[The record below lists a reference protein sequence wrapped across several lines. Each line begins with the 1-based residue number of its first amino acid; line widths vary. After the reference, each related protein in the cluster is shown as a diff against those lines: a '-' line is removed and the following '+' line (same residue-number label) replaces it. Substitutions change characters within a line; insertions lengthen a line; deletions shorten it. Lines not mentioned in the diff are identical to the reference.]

1 MAGGNLGDLSMT
13 LTLKTRI
20 EEESK
25 KLISALNKIDATG
38 KSAQEALNLITEAT
52 GAIGRTGVADI
63 SKLTEAMS
71 RMSAKAAELMK
82 KPNSSAK
89 EIRNTKAVGDQY
101 ERIVKIIERLNTI
114 SKGYAG
120 FADYKD
126 MARVEEMLQ
135 MRRHAKE
142 QEAKRDAELERQKQ
156 ERQRISSQ
164 MAQEAYRQEIAAAE
178 QKSRAFAQAIQK
190 QMEEQEKLRRAQVH
204 ASEDVIRQR
213 LRTSLQPEQHR
224 NPYIPYIGDTGQIRA
239 VQKAYGEAFDALGL
253 KYDKLQEKISN
264 FHGPKDDEWLLKT
277 KAQLAEVEGQMSR
290 LVAASERLSAT
301 TSAKLNTTYKPNTT
315 TPKEEAQARLQET
328 NALKNAILE
337 RMEAEKK
344 AAAEKKKAEEE
355 ALRQEKQRQAELEKS
370 SQKAKMLKDALNK
383 LWGERQAGK
392 SLGLD
397 TTAVDTKIRAMINA
411 LRTLGEYSDRLRNKG
426 EGWQGSLGSLNYNY
440 FATLAEGARRMAS
453 EQAKANSEKKQAIAL
468 EEKHRQE
475 IAATAA
481 RVRNDLVNAFEQAR
495 KSAGGVNSAV
505 QDLKSLFLQGGLIYG
520 AKQFADSI
528 IQAGG
533 VIDQQHIA
541 LRSILGDMQNADIM
555 FQQIKSLALESP
567 FTFSDLNK
575 DVKQLAAYG
584 VEYDDLYDT
593 TKRLADM
600 ASGLGVSFERI
611 ALAFGQV
618 RSRGWLDGKELRQIS
633 YAGIPLLN
641 KLSEYYTKKEGKN
654 VSTSDVKTRITGRG
668 VDFED
673 VKQVFWEMTD
683 AGGQFFNM
691 QSVMSD
697 TLLGKYNK
705 MKDAWEIMLS
715 DMANSETMSGR
726 FLKGTLELVAQLIQ
740 NIHTLGPA
748 IIAAFSGFAL
758 HKANMALGGG
768 VASGLLSAKG
778 KVAGDATRDAMQG
791 KRLSDIQKSI
801 LSTKNKIVNSDL
813 RLLQVNGAL
822 TKTDL
827 RRLYVTGQINGSMY
841 RQQMMVNG
849 LANGLTKAQVRAM
862 LLNNEM
868 RWAASGS
875 MWGAFASR
883 GIAAFSILGASL
895 KSLGTSFLTMVGG
908 WPGLI
913 VTGITVGLTY
923 LWSANEELKQQ
934 IKQSADEL
942 KDRYK
947 SIFEFLKNNPINEII
962 NKKDDKALLSAI
974 DEYKEKLKE
983 LNPNGFESLVMKAD
997 EKKSHEE
1004 RLRYLREQIEL
1015 EEKANTIAQTN
1026 IQSGDNFEN
1035 IKKMFEQN
1043 KEYLQSIYSSKTA
1056 MEHSLNAAD
1065 KRTNTN
1071 AYLSGMEHFKEEVS
1085 ELALEFRKIFLD
1097 IGTNPESQRAA
1108 QQMFDNM
1115 LAHVEIPKEQADFM
1129 RASWLKALG
1138 LGDDWLRGQV
1148 RSEMTNL
1155 IERESSVL
1163 ADKIR
1168 SGQKLNEAEQNK
1180 VKELMQEARERLSVD
1195 YPYFESDLQRMLN
1208 NSRFTAV
1215 IDLIYRENGKPDP
1228 VTQQTNDNF
1237 YHSGMDLRRNAPD
1250 LVAFKNKWQ
1259 KTGSGSVYGINNAAH
1274 QDIDSAYN
1282 ELAAVNKA
1290 YKKGKATK
1298 KQVET
1303 AKQNVRDLT
1312 ELLYSMTGD
1321 FYTGQAKKSNK
1332 IPKQNSDKEDKELK
1346 TLKERV
1352 SLYKTYY
1359 SELQKYRKLYGAD
1372 ADKEL
1377 MKDNNFAPIAKYGLK
1392 DRSDYGSSIRQLVG
1406 SISKTTEDRKTFVE
1420 QSIAD
1425 ISRKDREE
1433 EQKRI
1438 EDVNSEL
1445 SRKLDLLSEE
1455 YDLYRQLYDLTG
1467 DSQGSMQIAFQG
1479 KTVQS
1484 QSLLQSLMKQIQG
1497 ELDKS
1502 HPGKNAADVTSLS
1515 DEVFNKDFGEKS
1527 ETLSVLVQRYKK
1539 ENDKVRLDTIKTMT
1553 ELIKNNRTI
1562 EQQIADLD
1570 REHESNQTKIW
1581 ESNTTPE
1588 MKKRASEGEDKEW
1601 QDKRAKL
1608 EFEQFKNNSDW
1619 VTIFDDLDRVSSN
1632 TIDTMCTAIEKFSKK
1647 AGLSVE
1653 VVKQLRDALDKLRNE
1668 QLDRNPFSVMFSTI
1682 GQGNAIGDF
1691 LKRSLPDKKGKY
1703 LVSSEAGK
1711 RMGIEEGQY
1720 TKGELES
1727 AQQGKYDDFG
1737 KTLQGVANKF
1747 KALETIMSPVIDL
1760 FAAYGKEDT
1769 VLGGVLKGGSD
1780 ALGAA
1785 ANTASSISALGEM
1798 NGLGFLKDAGPY
1810 GAAASAAISIISS
1823 FAAAHDAALEREIEA
1838 SKQRQ
1843 KEMENLSKNLQH
1855 AIETALGGVYSYTMD
1870 NKTISKFNKVLETFQ
1885 KENTRFNFKTQ
1896 EWEKTSKN
1904 KSKYSEETARQVEKS
1919 LGDKNSNFD
1928 AQLASLMVQ
1937 RDEIQ
1942 KQRDSENK
1950 KKKKDK
1956 NAISDY
1962 DMQIEEANQQ
1972 ISEFAQEWAK
1982 TIYGIDLKDWASQLT
1997 DAIVE
2002 AWQKGEDAVDAYED
2016 KVKELMNGLTKNI
2029 LSQKIMEVALKP
2041 TLDNLEGKLKANGG
2055 KLQAEDVLSI
2065 TDDLIA
2071 AEGNAI
2077 DSIVAILDS
2086 LKEKGLDLSEN
2097 GSLSTSNTIKG
2108 VTEEIADLLASY
2120 INAIRLD
2127 VSVNRA
2133 NLTIIT
2139 EAVKL
2144 LPNINVIAQSQLTQL
2159 NTLVSLAQSRNDKLD
2174 QMYDWM
2180 RSTTNGT
2187 RKLYIA

>member
-1 MAGGNLGDLSMT
+1 MT
-13 LTLKTRI
+13 LTLKTRM

-25 KLISALNKIDATG
+25 KLINALNKIDVTG
-38 KSAQEALNLITEAT
+38 KRAQDALNLITEAT
-52 GAIGRTGVADI
+52 STLSSKGVADI
-63 SKLTEAMS
+63 KKLQDAIAQYQAFAARAEGLGVDSKTVNNITAI
-71 RMSAKAAELMK
+71 AE
-82 KPNSSAK
+82 
-89 EIRNTKAVGDQY
+89 QY
-101 ERIVKIIERLNTI
+101 GKVLQILQRINATG
-114 SKGYAG
+114 KGHAG
-120 FADYKD
+120 FSDYQD
-126 MARVEEMLQ
+126 MQRVEELLQ
-135 MRRHAKE
+135 QRRHAQE
-142 QEAKRDAELERQKQ
+142 QQAKREEELEKQKQ
-156 ERQRISSQ
+156 ERQKISAQ

-178 QKSRAFAQAIQK
+178 QKSRAFAQALQK
-190 QMEEQEKLRRAQVH
+190 QMEAEEKLRRSRVGGTEFDRRRAVRASL
-204 ASEDVIRQR
+204 ASEPTRYYVPFAGNMD
-213 LRTSLQPEQHR
+213 
-224 NPYIPYIGDTGQIRA
+224 QINE
-239 VQKAYGEAFDALGL
+239 VQKAYGKAFDALGER
-253 KYDKLQEKISN
+253 YDRLQQKISS
-264 FHGPKDDEWLLKT
+264 FHGPKDDEWLVKT
-277 KAQLAEVEGQMSR
+277 KAQLAEVESQMQR
-290 LVAASERLSAT
+290 LVAASERLSMQTAARLDATYKPIAT
-301 TSAKLNTTYKPNTT
+301 TSQEQT
-315 TPKEEAQARLQET
+315 QRRLQET
-328 NALKNAILE
+328 NALKNAIIE
-337 RMEAEKK
+337 RMEAEKRE
-344 AAAEKKKAEEE
+344 AAEAAKN
-355 ALRQEKQRQAELEKS
+355 EKQRQAELDKS
-370 SQKAKMLKDALNK
+370 QQKIKALKDALNR

-392 SLGLD
+392 SLRLD
-397 TTAVDTKIRAMINA
+397 TSEADAKIRSMISA
-411 LRTLGEYSDRLRNKG
+411 LRTLREYSNMLGNKG
-426 EGWQGSLGSLNYNY
+426 VGWQSSLGSLNYNY
-440 FATLAEGARRMAS
+440 FGTLAEGAKRLSS
-453 EQAKANSEKKQAIAL
+453 EQAKANSEKRQAIAL
-468 EEKHRQE
+468 EERHRQE
-475 IAATAA
+475 VAATAA
-481 RVRNDLVNAFEQAR
+481 RVRSDLVSAFEQAR
-495 KSAGGVNSAV
+495 KSAGGISSAV

-520 AKQFADSI
+520 VKQFVDSI

-584 VEYDDLYDT
+584 VEYEDLYDT

-715 DMANSETMSGR
+715 DMASSETISGK
-726 FLKGTLELVAQLIQ
+726 FLKGTLELIAKLIQ
-740 NIHTLGPA
+740 NLHTLGPA
-748 IIAAFSGFAL
+748 FIAAFSGFAL

-768 VASGLLSAKG
+768 VAAGLLSAKG
-778 KVAGDATRDAMQG
+778 KVAGDVTKEALQG

-801 LSTKNKIVNSDL
+801 LSTKNRITNSDL

-827 RRLYVTGQINGSMY
+827 RRLYVTGKINGNMY
-841 RQQMMVNG
+841 RQQIMVNG

-868 RWAASGS
+868 RLAASGS

-883 GIAAFSILGASL
+883 GIAAFSVLGAGIKSLGAS
-895 KSLGTSFLTMVGG
+895 FMAMIGG

-913 VTGITVGLTY
+913 ITGISVGLTY

-934 IKQSADEL
+934 MKQSADEL

-947 SIFEFLKNNPINEII
+947 SIVEFLQNNPINEVI

-997 EKKSHEE
+997 EKKSHED

-1015 EEKANTIAQTN
+1015 EEKANTIAQN
-1026 IQSGDNFEN
+1026 KIQSGDNFEN
-1035 IKKMFEQN
+1035 IKKMFEQD

-1071 AYLSGMEHFKEEVS
+1071 AYLSGMEHFKEEA
-1085 ELALEFRKIFLD
+1085 EKLALEFRKIFLD

-1115 LAHVEIPKEQADFM
+1115 LAQVEIPKEQADFM

-1148 RSEMTNL
+1148 RSELQNL

-1168 SGQKLNEAEQNK
+1168 SGQKLNEAEQSK
-1180 VKELMQEARERLSVD
+1180 VKELMQEARQRLSVD

-1215 IDLIYRENGKPDP
+1215 INLVYSNQGKPDP

-1237 YHSGMDLRRNAPD
+1237 YQSGMGLRVNAAD
-1250 LVAFKNKWQ
+1250 LVAYKNKWQ
-1259 KTGSGSVYGINNAAH
+1259 KAGQGSVYSINNAAH
-1274 QDIDSAYN
+1274 QDIDSALN
-1282 ELAAVNKA
+1282 ELLAVNTA
-1290 YKKGKATK
+1290 YKNGKETK
-1298 KQVET
+1298 KEVEK

-1312 ELLYSMTGD
+1312 ELLYSLTGD

-1332 IPKQNSDKEDKELK
+1332 TPKDRGNKDDKELK
-1346 TLKERV
+1346 ALRDKV

-1359 SELQKYRKLYGAD
+1359 TELQKYRKLYGAD

-1377 MKDNNFAPIAKYGLK
+1377 MKDKNFAPIKGYGLK
-1392 DRSDYGSSIRQLVG
+1392 DRSDYGGSIRQLVG
-1406 SISKTTEDRKTFVE
+1406 RLSRNTEERKSFVE
-1420 QSIAD
+1420 QSIAG
-1425 ISRKDREE
+1425 ISSKEREE

-1455 YDLYRQLYDLTG
+1455 YDLYKQLYDLTG
-1467 DSQGSMQIAFQG
+1467 DSQGAMQVAFQG
-1479 KTVQS
+1479 NTVQS
-1484 QSLLQSLMKQIQG
+1484 QSLLESLMKQIQD

-1502 HPGKNAADVTSLS
+1502 HPGTKAADVTALS
-1515 DEVFNKDFGEKS
+1515 DNEFNKLFGEKS
-1527 ETLSVLVQRYKK
+1527 EALSVLVQRYKK
-1539 ENDKVRLDTIKTMT
+1539 ESDKVRLDTIKNMV

-1581 ESNTTPE
+1581 GSSTTIE
-1588 MKKRASEGEDKEW
+1588 MKKRASEGENKEW

-1608 EFEQFKNNSDW
+1608 EFEQFKNNTDW

-1632 TIDTMCTAIEKFSKK
+1632 TIDTMCTEIEKFSKK

-1668 QLDRNPFSVMFSTI
+1668 QIDRSPFGVMFNTI

-1691 LKRSLPDKKGKY
+1691 LKRSEPGKDGKY
-1703 LVSSEAGK
+1703 IVSAEAGK
-1711 RMGIEEGQY
+1711 RMGMQEGKY
-1720 TKGELES
+1720 TKGELENE
-1727 AQQGKYDDFG
+1727 QQGKYADFS
-1737 KTLQGVANKF
+1737 KSLQSVANKF
-1747 KALETIMSPVIDL
+1747 KALESIMSPVVDL
-1760 FAAYGKEDT
+1760 FAALGKENT
-1769 VLGGVLKGGSD
+1769 VVGGIIQGGSD
-1780 ALGAA
+1780 ALSAAGSTAGAL
-1785 ANTASSISALGEM
+1785 NNLG
-1798 NGLGFLKDAGPY
+1798 LKKAGPY
-1810 GAAASAAISIISS
+1810 GAAATAAISIISS

-1843 KEMENLSKNLQH
+1843 KEMENLTKNLQH
-1855 AIETALGGVYSYTMD
+1855 AIEIALGGVYSYTMND
-1870 NKTISKFNKVLETFQ
+1870 KTRNKLTEVLETFR
-1885 KENTRFNFKTQ
+1885 KENTKFNFQTQ
-1896 EWEKTSKN
+1896 KWEKTNKN
-1904 KSKYSEETARQVEKS
+1904 KSRYSEQTAEQVEKS
-1919 LGDKNSNFD
+1919 LQNKDSNFD
-1928 AQLASLMVQ
+1928 AQLASLMIQ
-1937 RDEIQ
+1937 RDELQ

-1962 DMQIEEANQQ
+1962 DAQIEEANQQ
-1972 ISEFAQEWAK
+1972 ISEFAQAWAK
-1982 TIYGIDLKDWASQLT
+1982 TIYSIDLKDWASQLT

-2016 KVKELMNGLTKNI
+2016 KVKELMNSLTKNI
-2029 LSQKIMEVALKP
+2029 LSQKILEVALKP
-2041 TLDNLEGKLKANGG
+2041 TLVNLENKLKANGG
-2055 KLQAEDVLSI
+2055 KLEAEDVLSI
-2065 TDDLIA
+2065 TDSLID

-2077 DSIVAILDS
+2077 DSIVSILDS

-2108 VTEEIADLLASY
+2108 VTEETADLLASY

-2133 NLTIIT
+2133 NLAIVV

-2144 LPNINVIAQSQLTQL
+2144 LPNLNVIAQSQLTQL
-2159 NTLVSLAQSRNDKLD
+2159 NTLVSLSQARNDKLD

>member
-13 LTLKTRI
+13 LTLKTRM

-25 KLISALNKIDATG
+25 KLINALNKIDVTG
-38 KSAQEALNLITEAT
+38 KRAQDALNLITEAT
-52 GAIGRTGVADI
+52 STLSSKGVADI
-63 SKLTEAMS
+63 KKLQDAIAQYQAFAARAEGLGVDSKTVNNITAI
-71 RMSAKAAELMK
+71 AE
-82 KPNSSAK
+82 
-89 EIRNTKAVGDQY
+89 QY
-101 ERIVKIIERLNTI
+101 GKVLQILQRINATG
-114 SKGYAG
+114 KGHAG
-120 FADYKD
+120 FSDYQD
-126 MARVEEMLQ
+126 MQRVEELLQ
-135 MRRHAKE
+135 QRRHAQE
-142 QEAKRDAELERQKQ
+142 QQAKREEELEKQKQ
-156 ERQRISSQ
+156 ERQKISAQ

-178 QKSRAFAQAIQK
+178 QKSRAFAQALQK
-190 QMEEQEKLRRAQVH
+190 QMEAEEKLRRSRVGGTEFDRRRAVRASL
-204 ASEDVIRQR
+204 ASEPTRYYVPFAGNM
-213 LRTSLQPEQHR
+213 S
-224 NPYIPYIGDTGQIRA
+224 QINE
-239 VQKAYGEAFDALGL
+239 VQKAYGKAFDALGER
-253 KYDKLQEKISN
+253 YDLLQQKISS
-264 FHGPKDDEWLLKT
+264 FHGPKDDEWLVKT
-277 KAQLAEVEGQMSR
+277 KAQLAEVESQMQR
-290 LVAASERLSAT
+290 LVAASERLSMQTAARLDATYKPIAT
-301 TSAKLNTTYKPNTT
+301 TSQEQT
-315 TPKEEAQARLQET
+315 QRRLQET

-337 RMEAEKK
+337 RMEAEKRE
-344 AAAEKKKAEEE
+344 AAEAAKN
-355 ALRQEKQRQAELEKS
+355 EKQRQAELDKS
-370 SQKAKMLKDALNK
+370 QQKIKALKDALNR

-392 SLGLD
+392 ALGLD
-397 TTAVDTKIRAMINA
+397 TSEADAKIRSMISA
-411 LRTLGEYSDRLRNKG
+411 LRTLREYSNMLGSKG
-426 EGWQGSLGSLNYNY
+426 VGWQSSLGSLNYNY
-440 FATLAEGARRMAS
+440 FGTLAEGAKRLSS
-453 EQAKANSEKKQAIAL
+453 EQAKANSEKRQAIAL
-468 EEKHRQE
+468 EERHRQE
-475 IAATAA
+475 VAATAA
-481 RVRNDLVNAFEQAR
+481 RVRSDLVSAFEQAR
-495 KSAGGVNSAV
+495 KSAGGISSAV

-520 AKQFADSI
+520 AKQFVDSI

-533 VIDQQHIA
+533 LIDQQHIA

-633 YAGIPLLN
+633 YAGIPLFN

-715 DMANSETMSGR
+715 DMASSETMSGK
-726 FLKGTLELVAQLIQ
+726 FLKGTLELIAKLIQ

-768 VASGLLSAKG
+768 VAAGLLSAKG
-778 KVAGDATRDAMQG
+778 KVAGDVTKEALQG

-801 LSTKNKIVNSDL
+801 LSTKNRITNSDL

-827 RRLYVTGQINGSMY
+827 RRLYVTGKINGNMY
-841 RQQMMVNG
+841 RQQIMVNG

-868 RWAASGS
+868 RLAASGS

-883 GIAAFSILGASL
+883 GIAAFSVLGAGIKSLGAS
-895 KSLGTSFLTMVGG
+895 FMAMIGG

-913 VTGITVGLTY
+913 ITGLSVGLTY

-934 IKQSADEL
+934 MKQSADEL

-947 SIFEFLKNNPINEII
+947 SIVEFLQNNPINEVI

-1015 EEKANTIAQTN
+1015 EEKANTIAQN
-1026 IQSGDNFEN
+1026 KIQSGDNFEN
-1035 IKKMFEQN
+1035 IKKMFEQD

-1071 AYLSGMEHFKEEVS
+1071 AYLSGMEHFKEEA
-1085 ELALEFRKIFLD
+1085 EKLALEFRKIFLD

-1115 LAHVEIPKEQADFM
+1115 LAQVEIPKDQADFM

-1148 RSEMTNL
+1148 RSELQNL

-1168 SGQKLNEAEQNK
+1168 SGQKLNEAEQSK
-1180 VKELMQEARERLSVD
+1180 VKELMQEARQRLSVD

-1215 IDLIYRENGKPDP
+1215 INLVYSNQGKPDP

-1237 YHSGMDLRRNAPD
+1237 YQSGMGLRVNAAD
-1250 LVAFKNKWQ
+1250 LVASKNKWQ
-1259 KTGSGSVYGINNAAH
+1259 KAGQGSVYSINNAAH

-1282 ELAAVNKA
+1282 ELAAINKA
-1290 YKKGKATK
+1290 YNKGKATK
-1298 KQVET
+1298 KQVEK

-1312 ELLYSMTGD
+1312 ELLYSLTGD

-1332 IPKQNSDKEDKELK
+1332 TPKDRGNKDDKELK
-1346 TLKERV
+1346 ALRDKV

-1359 SELQKYRKLYGAD
+1359 TELQKYRKLYGAD

-1377 MKDNNFAPIAKYGLK
+1377 MKDKNFAPIKGYGLK
-1392 DRSDYGSSIRQLVG
+1392 DRSDYGGSIRQLVG
-1406 SISKTTEDRKTFVE
+1406 RLSRNTEERKSFVE
-1420 QSIAD
+1420 QSIAE
-1425 ISRKDREE
+1425 ISSKEREE

-1455 YDLYRQLYDLTG
+1455 YDLYKQLYDLTG
-1467 DSQGSMQIAFQG
+1467 DSQGAMQVAFQEN
-1479 KTVQS
+1479 TVQS
-1484 QSLLQSLMKQIQG
+1484 QSLMESLMKQIQD

-1515 DEVFNKDFGEKS
+1515 DNEFNKLFGEKS

-1539 ENDKVRLDTIKTMT
+1539 ESDKVRLDTIKNMV

-1581 ESNTTPE
+1581 GSSTTTE
-1588 MKKRASEGEDKEW
+1588 MKKRASEGENKEW

-1608 EFEQFKNNSDW
+1608 EFEQFKNNTDW

-1632 TIDTMCTAIEKFSKK
+1632 TIDTMCTEIEKFSKK

-1668 QLDRNPFSVMFSTI
+1668 QIDRSPFGVMFNTI

-1691 LKRSLPDKKGKY
+1691 LKRSEPGKDGKY
-1703 LVSSEAGK
+1703 IVSAEAGK
-1711 RMGIEEGQY
+1711 RMGMQEGKY
-1720 TKGELES
+1720 TKGELENE
-1727 AQQGKYDDFG
+1727 QQGKYADFS
-1737 KTLQGVANKF
+1737 KSLQSVANKF
-1747 KALETIMSPVIDL
+1747 KALESIMSPVVDL
-1760 FAAYGKEDT
+1760 FAAFGKEDT
-1769 VLGGVLKGGSD
+1769 VAGGIIQGGSD
-1780 ALGAA
+1780 ALSAAGSTAGAL
-1785 ANTASSISALGEM
+1785 NNLG
-1798 NGLGFLKDAGPY
+1798 LKKAGPY
-1810 GAAASAAISIISS
+1810 GAAATAAISIISS

-1843 KEMENLSKNLQH
+1843 KEMENLTKNLQH
-1855 AIETALGGVYSYTMD
+1855 AIEITLGGVYSYTMND
-1870 NKTISKFNKVLETFQ
+1870 KTRDKLTEVLETFR
-1885 KENTRFNFKTQ
+1885 KENTKFNFQTQ
-1896 EWEKTSKN
+1896 KWEKTNKN
-1904 KSKYSEETARQVEKS
+1904 KSRYSEQTAEQVEKS
-1919 LGDKNSNFD
+1919 LQNKNSNFD

-1937 RDEIQ
+1937 RDELQ

-1962 DMQIEEANQQ
+1962 DAQIEEANQQ
-1972 ISEFAQEWAK
+1972 ISEFAQAWAK
-1982 TIYGIDLKDWASQLT
+1982 TIYSIDLKDWASQLT

-2016 KVKELMNGLTKNI
+2016 KVKELMNSLTKNI
-2029 LSQKIMEVALKP
+2029 LSQKILEVALKP
-2041 TLDNLEGKLKANGG
+2041 TLDNLENKLKANGG
-2055 KLQAEDVLSI
+2055 KLEAEDVLSI
-2065 TDDLIA
+2065 TDSLID

-2077 DSIVAILDS
+2077 DSIVSILDS

-2108 VTEEIADLLASY
+2108 ITEETADLLASY

-2133 NLTIIT
+2133 NLAIVV

-2144 LPNINVIAQSQLTQL
+2144 LPNLNVIAQSQLTQL
-2159 NTLVSLAQSRNDKLD
+2159 NTLVSLSQARNDKLD

>member
-13 LTLKTRI
+13 LTLKTRM

-25 KLISALNKIDATG
+25 KLINALNKIDVTG
-38 KSAQEALNLITEAT
+38 KRAQDALNLITEAT
-52 GAIGRTGVADI
+52 STLSSKGVADI
-63 SKLTEAMS
+63 KKLQDAIAQYQAFAARAEGLGVDSKTVNNITAI
-71 RMSAKAAELMK
+71 AE
-82 KPNSSAK
+82 
-89 EIRNTKAVGDQY
+89 QY
-101 ERIVKIIERLNTI
+101 GKVLQILQRINATG
-114 SKGYAG
+114 KGHAG
-120 FADYKD
+120 FSDYQD
-126 MARVEEMLQ
+126 MQRVEELLQ
-135 MRRHAKE
+135 QRRHAQE
-142 QEAKRDAELERQKQ
+142 QQAKREEELEKQKQ
-156 ERQRISSQ
+156 ERQKISAQ

-178 QKSRAFAQAIQK
+178 QKSRAFAQALQK
-190 QMEEQEKLRRAQVH
+190 QMEAEEKLRRSRVGGTEFDRRRAVR
-204 ASEDVIRQR
+204 AS
-213 LRTSLQPEQHR
+213 LAPEPTR
-224 NPYIPYIGDTGQIRA
+224 YYVPFAGNMDQINE
-239 VQKAYGEAFDALGL
+239 VQKAYGKAFDALGER
-253 KYDKLQEKISN
+253 YERLQQKISS
-264 FHGPKDDEWLLKT
+264 FHGPKDDEWLVKT
-277 KAQLAEVEGQMSR
+277 KAQLAEVESQMQR
-290 LVAASERLSAT
+290 LVAASERLSMQAAARLDATYKPIAT
-301 TSAKLNTTYKPNTT
+301 TSQEQT
-315 TPKEEAQARLQET
+315 QRRLQET
-328 NALKNAILE
+328 NALKNAVLE
-337 RMEAEKK
+337 RMEAEKRE
-344 AAAEKKKAEEE
+344 AAEAAKN
-355 ALRQEKQRQAELEKS
+355 EKQRQAELDKS
-370 SQKAKMLKDALNK
+370 QQKIKALKDALNR

-392 SLGLD
+392 ALGLD
-397 TTAVDTKIRAMINA
+397 TSEADAKIRSMISA
-411 LRTLGEYSDRLRNKG
+411 LRTLREYSNMLGNKG
-426 EGWQGSLGSLNYNY
+426 GGWQYSLGSLNYNY
-440 FATLAEGARRMAS
+440 FGTLAEGAKRLSS
-453 EQAKANSEKKQAIAL
+453 EQAKANSEKRQAIAL
-468 EEKHRQE
+468 EERHRQE
-475 IAATAA
+475 VAATAA
-481 RVRNDLVNAFEQAR
+481 RVRSDLVSAFEQAR
-495 KSAGGVNSAV
+495 KSAGGMSSAM

-520 AKQFADSI
+520 AKQFVDSI

-533 VIDQQHIA
+533 LIDQQHIA

-715 DMANSETMSGR
+715 DMASSETISGK
-726 FLKGTLELVAQLIQ
+726 FLKGTLELIAKLIQ

-768 VASGLLSAKG
+768 VAAGLLSAKG
-778 KVAGDATRDAMQG
+778 KVAGDVTKEALQG

-801 LSTKNKIVNSDL
+801 LSTKNRITNSDL

-827 RRLYVTGQINGSMY
+827 RRLYVTGQINGNMY
-841 RQQMMVNG
+841 RQQIMVNG

-868 RWAASGS
+868 RLAASGS

-883 GIAAFSILGASL
+883 GIAAFSVLGAGIKSLGAS
-895 KSLGTSFLTMVGG
+895 FMAMIGG

-913 VTGITVGLTY
+913 ITGISVGLTY

-934 IKQSADEL
+934 MKQSADEL

-947 SIFEFLKNNPINEII
+947 SIVEFLQNNPINEVI

-997 EKKSHEE
+997 EKKSHED

-1015 EEKANTIAQTN
+1015 EEKANTIAQN
-1026 IQSGDNFEN
+1026 KIQSGDNFEN
-1035 IKKMFEQN
+1035 IKKMFEQD

-1071 AYLSGMEHFKEEVS
+1071 AYLSGMEHFKEEA
-1085 ELALEFRKIFLD
+1085 EKLALEFRKIFLD

-1115 LAHVEIPKEQADFM
+1115 LAQVEIPKDQADFM

-1148 RSEMTNL
+1148 RSELQNL

-1168 SGQKLNEAEQNK
+1168 SGQKLNEAEQSK
-1180 VKELMQEARERLSVD
+1180 VKELMQEARQRLSVD

-1215 IDLIYRENGKPDP
+1215 INLVYSNQGKPDP

-1237 YHSGMDLRRNAPD
+1237 YQSGMGLRVNAAD
-1250 LVAFKNKWQ
+1250 LVASKNKWQ
-1259 KTGSGSVYGINNAAH
+1259 KAGQGSVYSINNAAH

-1282 ELAAVNKA
+1282 ELAAINKA
-1290 YKKGKATK
+1290 YNKGKATK
-1298 KQVET
+1298 KQVEK

-1312 ELLYSMTGD
+1312 ELLYSLTGD

-1332 IPKQNSDKEDKELK
+1332 TPKDRGNKDDKELK
-1346 TLKERV
+1346 ALRDKV

-1359 SELQKYRKLYGAD
+1359 TELQKYRKLYGAD

-1377 MKDNNFAPIAKYGLK
+1377 MKDKNFAPIKGYGLK
-1392 DRSDYGSSIRQLVG
+1392 DRSDYGGSIRQLVG
-1406 SISKTTEDRKTFVE
+1406 RLSRNTEERKSFVE
-1420 QSIAD
+1420 QSIAE
-1425 ISRKDREE
+1425 ISSKEREE

-1455 YDLYRQLYDLTG
+1455 YDLYKQLYDLTG
-1467 DSQGSMQIAFQG
+1467 DSQGAMQVAFQG
-1479 KTVQS
+1479 NTVQS
-1484 QSLLQSLMKQIQG
+1484 QSLLESLMKQIQD

-1502 HPGKNAADVTSLS
+1502 HPGKNAADVISLS
-1515 DEVFNKDFGEKS
+1515 DNEFNKLFGEKS

-1539 ENDKVRLDTIKTMT
+1539 ESDKVRLDTIKNMV

-1581 ESNTTPE
+1581 GSSTTTE
-1588 MKKRASEGEDKEW
+1588 MKKRASEGENKEW

-1608 EFEQFKNNSDW
+1608 EFEQFKNNTDW

-1632 TIDTMCTAIEKFSKK
+1632 TIDTMCTEIEKFSKK

-1668 QLDRNPFSVMFSTI
+1668 QIDRSPFGVMFNTI

-1691 LKRSLPDKKGKY
+1691 LKRSEPGKDGKY
-1703 LVSSEAGK
+1703 IVSAEAGK
-1711 RMGIEEGQY
+1711 RMGMQEGKY
-1720 TKGELES
+1720 TKGELENE
-1727 AQQGKYDDFG
+1727 QQGKYADFS
-1737 KTLQGVANKF
+1737 KSLQSVANKF
-1747 KALETIMSPVIDL
+1747 KALESIMSPVVDL
-1760 FAAYGKEDT
+1760 FAAFGKEDT
-1769 VLGGVLKGGSD
+1769 VAGGIIQGGSN
-1780 ALGAA
+1780 ALSAAGSTAGAL
-1785 ANTASSISALGEM
+1785 NNLG
-1798 NGLGFLKDAGPY
+1798 LKQAGPY
-1810 GAAASAAISIISS
+1810 GAAAAASISIISS

-1843 KEMENLSKNLQH
+1843 KEMENLTKNLQH
-1855 AIETALGGVYSYTMD
+1855 AIEIALGGVYSYTMND
-1870 NKTISKFNKVLETFQ
+1870 KTRDKLTKVLETFR
-1885 KENTRFNFKTQ
+1885 KENTKFNFQTQ
-1896 EWEKTSKN
+1896 KWEKTNKN
-1904 KSKYSEETARQVEKS
+1904 KSRYSEQTAEQVEKS
-1919 LGDKNSNFD
+1919 LQNKNSNFD

-1937 RDEIQ
+1937 RDELQ

-1962 DMQIEEANQQ
+1962 DAQIEEANQQ

-1982 TIYGIDLKDWASQLT
+1982 TIYSIDLKDWASQLT

-2016 KVKELMNGLTKNI
+2016 KVKELMNSLTKNI
-2029 LSQKIMEVALKP
+2029 LSQKILEVALKP
-2041 TLDNLEGKLKANGG
+2041 TLDNLENKLKANGG
-2055 KLQAEDVLSI
+2055 KLEAEDVLSI
-2065 TDDLIA
+2065 TDSLID

-2077 DSIVAILDS
+2077 DSIVSILDS

-2108 VTEEIADLLASY
+2108 ITEETADLLASY

-2133 NLTIIT
+2133 NLSIVV

-2144 LPNINVIAQSQLTQL
+2144 LPNLNVIAQSQLTQL
-2159 NTLVSLAQSRNDKLD
+2159 NTLVSLSQARNDKLD

>member
-1 MAGGNLGDLSMT
+1 MT
-13 LTLKTRI
+13 LTLKTRM

-25 KLISALNKIDATG
+25 KLINALNKIDVSG
-38 KSAQEALNLITEAT
+38 KQAQDALNLITEAT
-52 GAIGRTGVADI
+52 ATLSNKGVADI
-63 SKLTEAMS
+63 KKLQEAVTDLYSKAEGKRGAKLISEAVDLEAAAYKYKRVIDLFASANEARKKS
-71 RMSAKAAELMK
+71 R
-82 KPNSSAK
+82 
-89 EIRNTKAVGDQY
+89 
-101 ERIVKIIERLNTI
+101 
-114 SKGYAG
+114 G
-120 FADYKD
+120 FSEADEVQ
-126 MARVEEMLQ
+126 RVEEALQ
-135 MRRHAKE
+135 KRIHTRE
-142 QEAKRDAELERQKQ
+142 QGAKREEELEKQKQ
-156 ERQRISSQ
+156 ERQKISAQ

-178 QKSRAFAQAIQK
+178 QKSRAFAQALQK
-190 QMEEQEKLRRAQVH
+190 QMEAEEKLRRSRVGGTEFDRRRAVR
-204 ASEDVIRQR
+204 ASLASDPTRYYV
-213 LRTSLQPEQHR
+213 PFAG
-224 NPYIPYIGDTGQIRA
+224 NMDQINE
-239 VQKAYGEAFDALGL
+239 VQKAYGKAFDALGER
-253 KYDKLQEKISN
+253 YDRLQQKISS
-264 FHGPKDDEWLLKT
+264 FHGPKDDEWLVKT
-277 KAQLAEVEGQMSR
+277 KAQLAEVESQMQR
-290 LVAASERLSAT
+290 LVAASERLSMQTAARLDATYKPIAT
-301 TSAKLNTTYKPNTT
+301 TSQEQT
-315 TPKEEAQARLQET
+315 QRRLQET

-337 RMEAEKK
+337 RMEAEKRE
-344 AAAEKKKAEEE
+344 AAEAAKN
-355 ALRQEKQRQAELEKS
+355 EKQRQAELDKS
-370 SQKAKMLKDALNK
+370 QQKIKALKDALNR

-392 SLGLD
+392 ALGLD
-397 TTAVDTKIRAMINA
+397 TSEADAKIRSMISA
-411 LRTLGEYSDRLRNKG
+411 LRTLREYSNILGNKG
-426 EGWQGSLGSLNYNY
+426 AGWQYSLGSLNYNY
-440 FATLAEGARRMAS
+440 FGTLAEGAKRLSS
-453 EQAKANSEKKQAIAL
+453 EQAKANSEKRQAIAL
-468 EEKHRQE
+468 EERHRQE
-475 IAATAA
+475 VAATAA
-481 RVRNDLVNAFEQAR
+481 RVRSDLVSAFEQAR
-495 KSAGGVNSAV
+495 KSAGGISSAV

-520 AKQFADSI
+520 AKQFVDSI

-715 DMANSETMSGR
+715 DMASSETMSGK
-726 FLKGTLELVAQLIQ
+726 FLKGTLELIAKLIQ

-768 VASGLLSAKG
+768 VAAGLLSAKG
-778 KVAGDATRDAMQG
+778 KVAGDVTKEALQG

-801 LSTKNKIVNSDL
+801 LSTKNRITNSDL

-827 RRLYVTGQINGSMY
+827 RRLYVTGKINGNMY
-841 RQQMMVNG
+841 RQQIMVNG

-868 RWAASGS
+868 RLAASGS

-883 GIAAFSILGASL
+883 GIAAFSVLGAGIKSLGAS
-895 KSLGTSFLTMVGG
+895 FMAMIGG

-913 VTGITVGLTY
+913 ITGISVGLTY

-934 IKQSADEL
+934 MKQSADEL

-947 SIFEFLKNNPINEII
+947 SIVEFLQNNPINEVI

-997 EKKSHEE
+997 EKKSHED

-1015 EEKANTIAQTN
+1015 EEKANTIAQN
-1026 IQSGDNFEN
+1026 KIQSGDNFEN
-1035 IKKMFEQN
+1035 IKKMFEQD

-1071 AYLSGMEHFKEEVS
+1071 AYLSGMEHFKEEA
-1085 ELALEFRKIFLD
+1085 EKLALEFRKIFLD

-1115 LAHVEIPKEQADFM
+1115 LAQVEIPKDQADFM

-1148 RSEMTNL
+1148 RSELQNL

-1168 SGQKLNEAEQNK
+1168 SGQKLNEAEQSK
-1180 VKELMQEARERLSVD
+1180 VKELMQEARQRLSVD

-1215 IDLIYRENGKPDP
+1215 INLVYSNQGKPDP

-1237 YHSGMDLRRNAPD
+1237 YQSGMGLRVNAAD
-1250 LVAFKNKWQ
+1250 LVASKNKWQ
-1259 KTGSGSVYGINNAAH
+1259 KAGQGSVYSINNAAH

-1282 ELAAVNKA
+1282 ELAAINKA
-1290 YKKGKATK
+1290 YNKGKATK
-1298 KQVET
+1298 KQVEK

-1332 IPKQNSDKEDKELK
+1332 TPKDRGNKDDKELK
-1346 TLKERV
+1346 ALREKV

-1359 SELQKYRKLYGAD
+1359 TELQKYRKLYGAD

-1377 MKDNNFAPIAKYGLK
+1377 MKDKNFAPIKGYGLK
-1392 DRSDYGSSIRQLVG
+1392 DRSDYGGSIRQLVG
-1406 SISKTTEDRKTFVE
+1406 RLSRNTEERKSFVE
-1420 QSIAD
+1420 QSIAG
-1425 ISRKDREE
+1425 ISSKEREE

-1455 YDLYRQLYDLTG
+1455 YDLYKQLYDLTG
-1467 DSQGSMQIAFQG
+1467 DSQGAMQVAFQG
-1479 KTVQS
+1479 NTVQS
-1484 QSLLQSLMKQIQG
+1484 QSLLQSLMKQIQD

-1502 HPGKNAADVTSLS
+1502 HPGTKAADVTALS
-1515 DEVFNKDFGEKS
+1515 DNEFNKLFGEKS
-1527 ETLSVLVQRYKK
+1527 EALSVLVQRYKK
-1539 ENDKVRLDTIKTMT
+1539 ESDKVRLDTIKNMV

-1581 ESNTTPE
+1581 GSSTTTE
-1588 MKKRASEGEDKEW
+1588 MKKRASEGENKEW

-1608 EFEQFKNNSDW
+1608 EFEQFKNNTDW

-1632 TIDTMCTAIEKFSKK
+1632 TIDTMCTEIEKFSKK

-1668 QLDRNPFSVMFSTI
+1668 KIDRSPFGVMFNTI

-1691 LKRSLPDKKGKY
+1691 LKRSEPGKDGKY
-1703 LVSSEAGK
+1703 IVSAEAGK
-1711 RMGIEEGQY
+1711 RMGMQEGKY
-1720 TKGELES
+1720 TKGELENE
-1727 AQQGKYDDFG
+1727 QQGKYTDFS
-1737 KTLQGVANKF
+1737 KSLQSVANKF
-1747 KALETIMSPVIDL
+1747 KALESIMSPVVDL
-1760 FAAYGKEDT
+1760 FAAFGKEDT
-1769 VLGGVLKGGSD
+1769 VAGGIIQGGSD
-1780 ALGAA
+1780 ALSAAGSTAGAL
-1785 ANTASSISALGEM
+1785 NNLG
-1798 NGLGFLKDAGPY
+1798 LKKAGPY

-1843 KEMENLSKNLQH
+1843 KEMENLTKNLQH
-1855 AIETALGGVYSYTMD
+1855 AIEIALGGVYSYTMND
-1870 NKTISKFNKVLETFQ
+1870 KTRNKLTEVLETFR
-1885 KENTRFNFKTQ
+1885 KENTKFNFQTQ
-1896 EWEKTSKN
+1896 KWEKTNKN
-1904 KSKYSEETARQVEKS
+1904 KSRYSEQTAEQVEKS
-1919 LGDKNSNFD
+1919 LQNKDSNFD

-1937 RDEIQ
+1937 RDELQ

-1962 DMQIEEANQQ
+1962 DAQIEEANQQ

-1982 TIYGIDLKDWASQLT
+1982 TIYSIDLKDWASQLT

-2016 KVKELMNGLTKNI
+2016 KVKELMNSLTKNI
-2029 LSQKIMEVALKP
+2029 LSQKILEVALKP
-2041 TLDNLEGKLKANGG
+2041 TLVNLENTLKANGG
-2055 KLQAEDVLSI
+2055 KLEAEDVLSI
-2065 TDDLIA
+2065 TDSLID

-2077 DSIVAILDS
+2077 DSIVSILDS

-2108 VTEEIADLLASY
+2108 VTEETADLLASY

-2133 NLTIIT
+2133 NLAIVV

-2144 LPNINVIAQSQLTQL
+2144 LPNLNVIAQSQLTQL
-2159 NTLVSLAQSRNDKLD
+2159 NTLVSLSQARNDKLD

>member
-1 MAGGNLGDLSMT
+1 M
-13 LTLKTRI
+13 
-20 EEESK
+20 
-25 KLISALNKIDATG
+25 
-38 KSAQEALNLITEAT
+38 
-52 GAIGRTGVADI
+52 
-63 SKLTEAMS
+63 
-71 RMSAKAAELMK
+71 
-82 KPNSSAK
+82 
-89 EIRNTKAVGDQY
+89 DQIN
-101 ERIVKIIERLNTI
+101 E
-114 SKGYAG
+114 
-120 FADYKD
+120 
-126 MARVEEMLQ
+126 
-135 MRRHAKE
+135 
-142 QEAKRDAELERQKQ
+142 
-156 ERQRISSQ
+156 
-164 MAQEAYRQEIAAAE
+164 
-178 QKSRAFAQAIQK
+178 
-190 QMEEQEKLRRAQVH
+190 
-204 ASEDVIRQR
+204 
-213 LRTSLQPEQHR
+213 
-224 NPYIPYIGDTGQIRA
+224 
-239 VQKAYGEAFDALGL
+239 VQKAYGKAFDALGER
-253 KYDKLQEKISN
+253 YERLQQKISS
-264 FHGPKDDEWLLKT
+264 FHGPKDDEWLVKT
-277 KAQLAEVEGQMSR
+277 KAQLAEVESQMQR
-290 LVAASERLSAT
+290 LVAASERLSMQTAARLDATYKPIAT
-301 TSAKLNTTYKPNTT
+301 TSQEQT
-315 TPKEEAQARLQET
+315 QRRLQET

-337 RMEAEKK
+337 RMEAEKRE
-344 AAAEKKKAEEE
+344 AAEAAKN
-355 ALRQEKQRQAELEKS
+355 EKQRQAELDKS
-370 SQKAKMLKDALNK
+370 QQKIKALKDALNR

-392 SLGLD
+392 ALGLD
-397 TTAVDTKIRAMINA
+397 TSEADAKIRSMISA
-411 LRTLGEYSDRLRNKG
+411 LRTLREYSNMLGNKG
-426 EGWQGSLGSLNYNY
+426 VGWQSSLGSFNYNY
-440 FATLAEGARRMAS
+440 FGTLAEGAKRLSS
-453 EQAKANSEKKQAIAL
+453 EQAKANSEKRQAIAL
-468 EEKHRQE
+468 EERHRQE
-475 IAATAA
+475 VAATAA
-481 RVRNDLVNAFEQAR
+481 RVRSDLVSAFEQAR
-495 KSAGGVNSAV
+495 KSAGGISSAV

-520 AKQFADSI
+520 VKQFVDSI

-533 VIDQQHIA
+533 LIDQQHIA

-715 DMANSETMSGR
+715 DMASSETMSGK
-726 FLKGTLELVAQLIQ
+726 FLKGTLELIAKLIQ

-768 VASGLLSAKG
+768 VAAGLLSAKG
-778 KVAGDATRDAMQG
+778 KVAGDVTKEALQG

-801 LSTKNKIVNSDL
+801 LSTKNRITNSDL

-827 RRLYVTGQINGSMY
+827 RRLYVTGQINGNMY
-841 RQQMMVNG
+841 RQQIMVNG

-868 RWAASGS
+868 RLAASGS

-883 GIAAFSILGASL
+883 GIAAFSVLGAGIKSLGAS
-895 KSLGTSFLTMVGG
+895 FMAMIGG

-913 VTGITVGLTY
+913 ITGLSVGLTY

-947 SIFEFLKNNPINEII
+947 SIVEFLQNNPINEVI

-1015 EEKANTIAQTN
+1015 EEKANTIAQN
-1026 IQSGDNFEN
+1026 KIQSGDNFEN
-1035 IKKMFEQN
+1035 IKKMFEQD

-1071 AYLSGMEHFKEEVS
+1071 AYLSGMEHFKEEA
-1085 ELALEFRKIFLD
+1085 EKLALEFRKIFLD

-1115 LAHVEIPKEQADFM
+1115 LAQVEIPKDQADFM

-1148 RSEMTNL
+1148 RSELQNL

-1168 SGQKLNEAEQNK
+1168 SGQKLNEAEQSK
-1180 VKELMQEARERLSVD
+1180 VKELMQEARQRLSVD

-1215 IDLIYRENGKPDP
+1215 INLVYSNQGKPDP

-1237 YHSGMDLRRNAPD
+1237 YQSGMGLRVNAAD
-1250 LVAFKNKWQ
+1250 LVAYKNKWQ
-1259 KTGSGSVYGINNAAH
+1259 KAGQGSVYSINNAAH
-1274 QDIDSAYN
+1274 QDIDSALN
-1282 ELAAVNKA
+1282 ELLAVNTA
-1290 YKKGKATK
+1290 YKNGKETK
-1298 KQVET
+1298 KEVEK

-1312 ELLYSMTGD
+1312 ELLYSLTGD

-1332 IPKQNSDKEDKELK
+1332 TPKDRGNKDDKELK
-1346 TLKERV
+1346 ALRDKV

-1359 SELQKYRKLYGAD
+1359 TELQKYRKLYGAD

-1377 MKDNNFAPIAKYGLK
+1377 MKDKNFAPIKGYGLK
-1392 DRSDYGSSIRQLVG
+1392 DRSDYGGSIRQLVG
-1406 SISKTTEDRKTFVE
+1406 RLSRNTEERKSFVE
-1420 QSIAD
+1420 QSIAE
-1425 ISRKDREE
+1425 ISSKEREE

-1455 YDLYRQLYDLTG
+1455 YDLYKQLYDLTG
-1467 DSQGSMQIAFQG
+1467 DSQGAMQVAFQG
-1479 KTVQS
+1479 NTVQS
-1484 QSLLQSLMKQIQG
+1484 QSLLESLMKQIQD

-1502 HPGKNAADVTSLS
+1502 HPGKNAADVISLS
-1515 DEVFNKDFGEKS
+1515 DNEFNKLFGEKS

-1539 ENDKVRLDTIKTMT
+1539 ENDKVRLDTIKNMV

-1581 ESNTTPE
+1581 GSSTTTE
-1588 MKKRASEGEDKEW
+1588 MKKRASEGENKEW

-1608 EFEQFKNNSDW
+1608 EFEQFKNNTDW

-1632 TIDTMCTAIEKFSKK
+1632 TIDTMCTEIEKFSKK

-1668 QLDRNPFSVMFSTI
+1668 QIDRSPFGVMFNTI

-1691 LKRSLPDKKGKY
+1691 LKRSEPGKDGKY
-1703 LVSSEAGK
+1703 IVSAEAGK
-1711 RMGIEEGQY
+1711 RMGMQEGKY
-1720 TKGELES
+1720 TKGELENE
-1727 AQQGKYDDFG
+1727 QQGKYADFS
-1737 KTLQGVANKF
+1737 KSLQSVANKF
-1747 KALETIMSPVIDL
+1747 KALESIMSPVVDL
-1760 FAAYGKEDT
+1760 FAAFGKEDT
-1769 VLGGVLKGGSD
+1769 VAGGIIQGGSD
-1780 ALGAA
+1780 ALSAAGSTAGAL
-1785 ANTASSISALGEM
+1785 NNLG
-1798 NGLGFLKDAGPY
+1798 LKQAGPY
-1810 GAAASAAISIISS
+1810 GAAAAASISIISS

-1843 KEMENLSKNLQH
+1843 KEMENLTKNLQH
-1855 AIETALGGVYSYTMD
+1855 AIEITLGGVYSYTMND
-1870 NKTISKFNKVLETFQ
+1870 KTRDKLTEVLETFR
-1885 KENTRFNFKTQ
+1885 KENTKFNFQTQ
-1896 EWEKTSKN
+1896 KWEKTNKN
-1904 KSKYSEETARQVEKS
+1904 KSRYSEQTAEQVEKS
-1919 LGDKNSNFD
+1919 LQNKNSNFD

-1937 RDEIQ
+1937 RDELQ

-1962 DMQIEEANQQ
+1962 DAQIEEANQQ
-1972 ISEFAQEWAK
+1972 ISEFAQAWAK
-1982 TIYGIDLKDWASQLT
+1982 TIYSIDLKDWASQLT

-2016 KVKELMNGLTKNI
+2016 KVKELMNSLTKNI
-2029 LSQKIMEVALKP
+2029 LSQKILEVALKP
-2041 TLDNLEGKLKANGG
+2041 TLVNLENKLKANGG
-2055 KLQAEDVLSI
+2055 KLEAEDVLSI
-2065 TDDLIA
+2065 TDSLID

-2077 DSIVAILDS
+2077 DSIVSILDS

-2108 VTEEIADLLASY
+2108 VTEETADLLASY

-2133 NLTIIT
+2133 NLAIVV

-2144 LPNINVIAQSQLTQL
+2144 LPNLNVIAQSQLTQL
-2159 NTLVSLAQSRNDKLD
+2159 NTLVSLSQARNDKLD

>member
-1 MAGGNLGDLSMT
+1 MT
-13 LTLKTRI
+13 LTLKTRM

-25 KLISALNKIDATG
+25 KLINALNKIDVTG
-38 KSAQEALNLITEAT
+38 KRAQDALNLITEAT
-52 GAIGRTGVADI
+52 STLSSKGVADI
-63 SKLTEAMS
+63 KKLQDAIAQYQAFAARAEGLGVDSKTVNNITAI
-71 RMSAKAAELMK
+71 AE
-82 KPNSSAK
+82 
-89 EIRNTKAVGDQY
+89 QY
-101 ERIVKIIERLNTI
+101 GKVLQILQRINATG
-114 SKGYAG
+114 KGHAG
-120 FADYKD
+120 FSDYQD
-126 MARVEEMLQ
+126 MQRVEELLQ
-135 MRRHAKE
+135 QRRHAQE
-142 QEAKRDAELERQKQ
+142 QQAKREEELEKQKQ
-156 ERQRISSQ
+156 ERQKISAQ

-178 QKSRAFAQAIQK
+178 QKSRAFAQALQK
-190 QMEEQEKLRRAQVH
+190 QMEAEEKLRRSRVGGTEFDRRRAVR
-204 ASEDVIRQR
+204 AS
-213 LRTSLQPEQHR
+213 LAPEPTR
-224 NPYIPYIGDTGQIRA
+224 YYVPFAGNMDQINE
-239 VQKAYGEAFDALGL
+239 VQKAYGKAFDALGER
-253 KYDKLQEKISN
+253 YERLQQKISS
-264 FHGPKDDEWLLKT
+264 FHGPKDDEWLVKT
-277 KAQLAEVEGQMSR
+277 KAQLAEVESQMQR
-290 LVAASERLSAT
+290 LVAASERLSMQTAARLDATYKPIAT
-301 TSAKLNTTYKPNTT
+301 TSQEQT
-315 TPKEEAQARLQET
+315 QRRLQET

-337 RMEAEKK
+337 RMEAEKRE
-344 AAAEKKKAEEE
+344 AAEAAKN
-355 ALRQEKQRQAELEKS
+355 EKQRQAELDKS
-370 SQKAKMLKDALNK
+370 QQKIKALKDALNR

-392 SLGLD
+392 ALGLD
-397 TTAVDTKIRAMINA
+397 TSEADAKIRSMISA
-411 LRTLGEYSDRLRNKG
+411 LRTLREYSNMLGNKG
-426 EGWQGSLGSLNYNY
+426 VGWQSSLGSFNYNY
-440 FATLAEGARRMAS
+440 FGTLAEGAKRLSS
-453 EQAKANSEKKQAIAL
+453 EQAKANSEKRQAIAL
-468 EEKHRQE
+468 EERHRQE
-475 IAATAA
+475 VAATAA
-481 RVRNDLVNAFEQAR
+481 RVRSDLVSAFEQAR
-495 KSAGGVNSAV
+495 KSAGGISSAV

-520 AKQFADSI
+520 VKQFVDSI

-533 VIDQQHIA
+533 LIDQQHIA

-715 DMANSETMSGR
+715 DMASSETMSGK
-726 FLKGTLELVAQLIQ
+726 FLKGTLELIAKLIQ

-768 VASGLLSAKG
+768 VAAGLLSAKG
-778 KVAGDATRDAMQG
+778 KVAGDVTKEALQG

-801 LSTKNKIVNSDL
+801 LSTKNRITNSDL

-827 RRLYVTGQINGSMY
+827 RRLYVTGQINGNMY
-841 RQQMMVNG
+841 RQQIMVNG

-868 RWAASGS
+868 RLAASGS

-883 GIAAFSILGASL
+883 GIAAFSVLGAGIKSLGAS
-895 KSLGTSFLTMVGG
+895 FMAMIGG

-913 VTGITVGLTY
+913 ITGLSVGLTY

-947 SIFEFLKNNPINEII
+947 SIVEFLQNNPINEVI

-1015 EEKANTIAQTN
+1015 EEKANTIAQN
-1026 IQSGDNFEN
+1026 KIQSGDNFEN
-1035 IKKMFEQN
+1035 IKKMFEQD

-1071 AYLSGMEHFKEEVS
+1071 AYLSGMEHFKEEA
-1085 ELALEFRKIFLD
+1085 EKLALEFRKIFLD

-1115 LAHVEIPKEQADFM
+1115 LAQVEIPKDQADFM

-1148 RSEMTNL
+1148 RSELQNL

-1168 SGQKLNEAEQNK
+1168 SGQKLNEAEQSK
-1180 VKELMQEARERLSVD
+1180 VKELMQEARQRLSVD

-1215 IDLIYRENGKPDP
+1215 INLVYSNQGKPDP

-1237 YHSGMDLRRNAPD
+1237 YQSGMGLRVNAAD
-1250 LVAFKNKWQ
+1250 LVAYKNKWQ
-1259 KTGSGSVYGINNAAH
+1259 KAGQGSVYSINNAAH
-1274 QDIDSAYN
+1274 QDIDSALN
-1282 ELAAVNKA
+1282 ELLAVNTA
-1290 YKKGKATK
+1290 YKNGKETK
-1298 KQVET
+1298 KEVEK

-1312 ELLYSMTGD
+1312 ELLYSLTGD

-1332 IPKQNSDKEDKELK
+1332 TPKDRGNKDDKELK
-1346 TLKERV
+1346 ALRDKV

-1359 SELQKYRKLYGAD
+1359 TELQKYRKLYGAD

-1377 MKDNNFAPIAKYGLK
+1377 MKDKNFAPIKGYGLK
-1392 DRSDYGSSIRQLVG
+1392 DRSDYGGSIRQLVG
-1406 SISKTTEDRKTFVE
+1406 RLSRNTEERKSFVE
-1420 QSIAD
+1420 QSIAE
-1425 ISRKDREE
+1425 ISSKEREE

-1455 YDLYRQLYDLTG
+1455 YDLYKQLYDLTG
-1467 DSQGSMQIAFQG
+1467 DSQGAMQVAFQG
-1479 KTVQS
+1479 NTVQS
-1484 QSLLQSLMKQIQG
+1484 QSLLESLMKQIQD

-1502 HPGKNAADVTSLS
+1502 HPGKNAADVISLS
-1515 DEVFNKDFGEKS
+1515 DNEFNKLFGEKS

-1539 ENDKVRLDTIKTMT
+1539 ENDKVRLDTIKNMV

-1581 ESNTTPE
+1581 GSSTTTE
-1588 MKKRASEGEDKEW
+1588 MKKRASEGENKEW

-1608 EFEQFKNNSDW
+1608 EFEQFKNNTDW

-1632 TIDTMCTAIEKFSKK
+1632 TIDTMCTEIEKFSKK

-1668 QLDRNPFSVMFSTI
+1668 QIDRSPFGVMFNTI

-1691 LKRSLPDKKGKY
+1691 LKRSEPGKDGKY
-1703 LVSSEAGK
+1703 IVSAEAGK
-1711 RMGIEEGQY
+1711 RMGMQEGKY
-1720 TKGELES
+1720 TKGELENE
-1727 AQQGKYDDFG
+1727 QQGKYADFS
-1737 KTLQGVANKF
+1737 KSLQSVANKF
-1747 KALETIMSPVIDL
+1747 KALESIMSPVVDL
-1760 FAAYGKEDT
+1760 FAAFGKEDT
-1769 VLGGVLKGGSD
+1769 VAGGIIQGGSD
-1780 ALGAA
+1780 ALSAAGSTAGAL
-1785 ANTASSISALGEM
+1785 NNLG
-1798 NGLGFLKDAGPY
+1798 LKQAGPY
-1810 GAAASAAISIISS
+1810 GAAAAASISIISS

-1843 KEMENLSKNLQH
+1843 KEMENLTKNLQH
-1855 AIETALGGVYSYTMD
+1855 AIEITLGGVYSYTMND
-1870 NKTISKFNKVLETFQ
+1870 KTRDKLTEVLETFR
-1885 KENTRFNFKTQ
+1885 KENTKFNFQTQ
-1896 EWEKTSKN
+1896 KWEKTNKN
-1904 KSKYSEETARQVEKS
+1904 KSRYSEQTAEQVEKS
-1919 LGDKNSNFD
+1919 LQNKNSNFD

-1937 RDEIQ
+1937 RDELQ

-1962 DMQIEEANQQ
+1962 DAQIEEANQQ
-1972 ISEFAQEWAK
+1972 ISEFAQAWAK
-1982 TIYGIDLKDWASQLT
+1982 TIYSIDLKDWASQLT

-2016 KVKELMNGLTKNI
+2016 KVKELMNSLTKNI
-2029 LSQKIMEVALKP
+2029 LSQKILEVALKP
-2041 TLDNLEGKLKANGG
+2041 TLVNLENKLKANGG
-2055 KLQAEDVLSI
+2055 KLEAEDVLSI
-2065 TDDLIA
+2065 TDSLID

-2077 DSIVAILDS
+2077 DSIVSILDS

-2108 VTEEIADLLASY
+2108 VTEETADLLASY

-2133 NLTIIT
+2133 NLAIVV

-2144 LPNINVIAQSQLTQL
+2144 LPNLNVIAQSQLTQL
-2159 NTLVSLAQSRNDKLD
+2159 NTLVSLSQARNDKLD

>member
-13 LTLKTRI
+13 LTLKTRM

-25 KLISALNKIDATG
+25 KLINALNKIDVSG
-38 KSAQEALNLITEAT
+38 KQAQDALNLITEAT
-52 GAIGRTGVADI
+52 ATLSNKGVADI
-63 SKLTEAMS
+63 KKLQEAVTDLYSKAENKRGAKLFSEAVDLEAAANKYKRVIDLFASANEARKKS
-71 RMSAKAAELMK
+71 R
-82 KPNSSAK
+82 
-89 EIRNTKAVGDQY
+89 
-101 ERIVKIIERLNTI
+101 
-114 SKGYAG
+114 G
-120 FADYKD
+120 FSEADEVQ
-126 MARVEEMLQ
+126 RVEEALQ
-135 MRRHAKE
+135 KRIHTRE
-142 QEAKRDAELERQKQ
+142 QEAKREEELEKQKQ
-156 ERQRISSQ
+156 ERQKISVQ

-178 QKSRAFAQAIQK
+178 QKSRAFAQALQK
-190 QMEEQEKLRRAQVH
+190 QMEAEEKLRRSRVGGTEFDRRRAVRASL
-204 ASEDVIRQR
+204 ASEPTRYYVPFAGNMD
-213 LRTSLQPEQHR
+213 
-224 NPYIPYIGDTGQIRA
+224 QINE
-239 VQKAYGEAFDALGL
+239 VQKAYGKAFDVIGER
-253 KYDKLQEKISN
+253 YDRLQQKISS
-264 FHGPKDDEWLLKT
+264 FHGPKDDEWLVYT
-277 KAQLAEVEGQMSR
+277 KARLAEMESQMQR
-290 LVAASERLSAT
+290 LVAASERLSMQTAARLDATYKPIAT
-301 TSAKLNTTYKPNTT
+301 TSQEQT
-315 TPKEEAQARLQET
+315 QRRLQET

-337 RMEAEKK
+337 RMEAEKRE
-344 AAAEKKKAEEE
+344 AAEAAKN
-355 ALRQEKQRQAELEKS
+355 EKQRQAELDKS
-370 SQKAKMLKDALNK
+370 QQKIKALKDALNR

-392 SLGLD
+392 ALGLD
-397 TTAVDTKIRAMINA
+397 TSEADAKIRSMISA
-411 LRTLGEYSDRLRNKG
+411 LRTLREYSNMLGNKG
-426 EGWQGSLGSLNYNY
+426 VGWQSSLGSLNYNY
-440 FATLAEGARRMAS
+440 FGTLAEGAKRLSS
-453 EQAKANSEKKQAIAL
+453 EQAKANSEKRQAIAL
-468 EEKHRQE
+468 EERHRQE
-475 IAATAA
+475 VAATAA
-481 RVRNDLVNAFEQAR
+481 RVRSDLVSAFEQAR
-495 KSAGGVNSAV
+495 KSAGGISSAV

-520 AKQFADSI
+520 VKQFVDSI

-715 DMANSETMSGR
+715 DMASSETISGK
-726 FLKGTLELVAQLIQ
+726 FLKGTLELIAQLIQ

-768 VASGLLSAKG
+768 VAAGLLSAKG
-778 KVAGDATRDAMQG
+778 KVAGDVTKEALQG

-801 LSTKNKIVNSDL
+801 LSTKNRITNSDL

-827 RRLYVTGQINGSMY
+827 RRLYVTGQINGNMY
-841 RQQMMVNG
+841 RQQIMVNG

-868 RWAASGS
+868 RLAASGS

-883 GIAAFSILGASL
+883 GIAAFSVLGAGIKSLGAS
-895 KSLGTSFLTMVGG
+895 FMAMIGG

-913 VTGITVGLTY
+913 ITGISVGLTY

-934 IKQSADEL
+934 MKQSADEL

-947 SIFEFLKNNPINEII
+947 SIVEFLQNNPINEVI

-997 EKKSHEE
+997 EKKSYED

-1015 EEKANTIAQTN
+1015 EEKANTIAQN
-1026 IQSGDNFEN
+1026 KIQSGDNFEN
-1035 IKKMFEQN
+1035 IKKMFEQD

-1071 AYLSGMEHFKEEVS
+1071 AYLSGMEHFKEEA
-1085 ELALEFRKIFLD
+1085 EKLALEFRKIFLD

-1115 LAHVEIPKEQADFM
+1115 LAQVEIPKDQADFM

-1148 RSEMTNL
+1148 RSELQNL

-1168 SGQKLNEAEQNK
+1168 SGQKLNEAEQSK
-1180 VKELMQEARERLSVD
+1180 VKELMQEARQRLSVD

-1215 IDLIYRENGKPDP
+1215 INLVYSNQGKPDP

-1237 YHSGMDLRRNAPD
+1237 YQSGMGLRVNAAD
-1250 LVAFKNKWQ
+1250 LVASKNKWQ
-1259 KTGSGSVYGINNAAH
+1259 KAGQGSVYSINNAAH

-1282 ELAAVNKA
+1282 ELAAINKA
-1290 YKKGKATK
+1290 YNKGKATK
-1298 KQVET
+1298 KQVEK

-1312 ELLYSMTGD
+1312 ELLYSLTGD

-1332 IPKQNSDKEDKELK
+1332 TPKDRGNKDDKELK
-1346 TLKERV
+1346 ALREKV

-1359 SELQKYRKLYGAD
+1359 TELQKYRKLYGAD

-1377 MKDNNFAPIAKYGLK
+1377 MKDKNFAPIKGYGLK
-1392 DRSDYGSSIRQLVG
+1392 DRSDYGGSIRQLVG
-1406 SISKTTEDRKTFVE
+1406 RLSRNTEERKSFVE
-1420 QSIAD
+1420 QSIAG
-1425 ISRKDREE
+1425 ISSKEREE

-1455 YDLYRQLYDLTG
+1455 YELYKQLYDLTG
-1467 DSQGSMQIAFQG
+1467 DSQGAMQVAFQG
-1479 KTVQS
+1479 NTVQS
-1484 QSLLQSLMKQIQG
+1484 QSLLESLMKQIQD

-1502 HPGKNAADVTSLS
+1502 HPGTKAAYVTALS
-1515 DEVFNKDFGEKS
+1515 DNVFNKQFGEKS

-1539 ENDKVRLDTIKTMT
+1539 ESDKVRLDTIKNMV
-1553 ELIKNNRTI
+1553 ELIKNNRTL

-1581 ESNTTPE
+1581 GSSTTTE
-1588 MKKRASEGEDKEW
+1588 MKKRASEGENKEW

-1608 EFEQFKNNSDW
+1608 EFEQFKNNTDW

-1632 TIDTMCTAIEKFSKK
+1632 TIDTMCTEIEKFSKK

-1668 QLDRNPFSVMFSTI
+1668 KIDRSPFGVMFNTI

-1691 LKRSLPDKKGKY
+1691 LKRSEPGKDGKY
-1703 LVSSEAGK
+1703 IVSAEAGK
-1711 RMGIEEGQY
+1711 RMGMQEGKY
-1720 TKGELES
+1720 TKGELENE
-1727 AQQGKYDDFG
+1727 QQGKYTDFS
-1737 KTLQGVANKF
+1737 KSLQSVANKF
-1747 KALETIMSPVIDL
+1747 KALESIMSPVVDL
-1760 FAAYGKEDT
+1760 FAAFGKEDT
-1769 VLGGVLKGGSD
+1769 VAGGIIQGGSD
-1780 ALGAA
+1780 ALSAAGSTAGAL
-1785 ANTASSISALGEM
+1785 NNLG
-1798 NGLGFLKDAGPY
+1798 LKKAGPY
-1810 GAAASAAISIISS
+1810 GAAAAAAVSIISS

-1843 KEMENLSKNLQH
+1843 KEMENLTKNLQH
-1855 AIETALGGVYSYTMD
+1855 AIEIALGGVYSYTMND
-1870 NKTISKFNKVLETFQ
+1870 KTRNKLTEVLETFR
-1885 KENTRFNFKTQ
+1885 KENTKFNFQTQ
-1896 EWEKTSKN
+1896 KWEKTNKN
-1904 KSKYSEETARQVEKS
+1904 KSRYSEQTAEQVEKS
-1919 LGDKNSNFD
+1919 LQNKDSNFD

-1937 RDEIQ
+1937 RDELQ

-1962 DMQIEEANQQ
+1962 DAQIEEANQQ

-1982 TIYGIDLKDWASQLT
+1982 TIYSIDLKDWASQLT

-2016 KVKELMNGLTKNI
+2016 KVKELMNSLTKNI
-2029 LSQKIMEVALKP
+2029 LSQKILEVALKP
-2041 TLDNLEGKLKANGG
+2041 TLVNLENTLKANGG
-2055 KLQAEDVLSI
+2055 KLEAEDVLSI
-2065 TDDLIA
+2065 TDSLID

-2077 DSIVAILDS
+2077 DSIVSILDS

-2108 VTEEIADLLASY
+2108 VTEETADLLASY

-2133 NLTIIT
+2133 NLAIVV

-2144 LPNINVIAQSQLTQL
+2144 LPNLNVIAQSQLTQL
-2159 NTLVSLAQSRNDKLD
+2159 NTLVSLSQARNDKLD

>member
-13 LTLKTRI
+13 LTLKTRM
-20 EEESK
+20 EAESK
-25 KLISALNKIDATG
+25 KLINALNKIDVTG
-38 KSAQEALNLITEAT
+38 KRAQDALNLITEAT
-52 GAIGRTGVADI
+52 STLSSKGVADI
-63 SKLTEAMS
+63 KKLQNAIAQYQAFAARAEGLGVDSKTVNNITAI
-71 RMSAKAAELMK
+71 AE
-82 KPNSSAK
+82 
-89 EIRNTKAVGDQY
+89 QY
-101 ERIVKIIERLNTI
+101 GKVLQILQRINATG
-114 SKGYAG
+114 KGHAG
-120 FADYKD
+120 FSDYQE
-126 MARVEEMLQ
+126 MQRVEELLQ
-135 MRRHAKE
+135 QRRHAQE
-142 QEAKRDAELERQKQ
+142 QQAKREEELEKQKQ
-156 ERQRISSQ
+156 ERQKISAQ

-178 QKSRAFAQAIQK
+178 QKSRAFAQALQK
-190 QMEEQEKLRRAQVH
+190 QMEAEEKLRRSRVGGTEFDRRRAVRASL
-204 ASEDVIRQR
+204 ASEPTRYYVPFAGNMD
-213 LRTSLQPEQHR
+213 
-224 NPYIPYIGDTGQIRA
+224 QINE
-239 VQKAYGEAFDALGL
+239 VQKAYGKAFDAIGER
-253 KYDKLQEKISN
+253 YDRLQQKIST
-264 FHGPKDDEWLLKT
+264 FHGPKDDIWLV
-277 KAQLAEVEGQMSR
+277 KATAYLAEMESQMQR
-290 LVAASERLSAT
+290 LVAASERLSMQTAARIDATYKPIAT
-301 TSAKLNTTYKPNTT
+301 TSQ
-315 TPKEEAQARLQET
+315 EQAQRRLQET

-337 RMEAEKK
+337 RMEAEKRE
-344 AAAEKKKAEEE
+344 AAEAAKN
-355 ALRQEKQRQAELEKS
+355 EKQRQAELDKIQ
-370 SQKAKMLKDALNK
+370 QKIKALKDALNR

-392 SLGLD
+392 ALGLD
-397 TTAVDTKIRAMINA
+397 TSEADAKIRSMISA
-411 LRTLGEYSDRLRNKG
+411 LRTLREYSNMLGNKG
-426 EGWQGSLGSLNYNY
+426 VGWQNSLGRLNYNY
-440 FATLAEGARRMAS
+440 FGTLAEGAKRLSS
-453 EQAKANSEKKQAIAL
+453 EQAKANSEKRQAIAL
-468 EEKHRQE
+468 EERHRQE
-475 IAATAA
+475 VAATAA
-481 RVRNDLVNAFEQAR
+481 RVRSDLVSAFEQAR
-495 KSAGGVNSAV
+495 KSAGGISSAV

-520 AKQFADSI
+520 VKQFVDSI

-715 DMANSETMSGR
+715 DMASSETISGK
-726 FLKGTLELVAQLIQ
+726 FLKGTLELIAKLIQ
-740 NIHTLGPA
+740 NLHTLGPA
-748 IIAAFSGFAL
+748 FIAAFSGFAL

-768 VASGLLSAKG
+768 VAAGLLSAKG
-778 KVAGDATRDAMQG
+778 KVAGDVTKEALQG

-801 LSTKNKIVNSDL
+801 LSTKNRITNSDL
-813 RLLQVNGAL
+813 RLLQINGAL

-827 RRLYVTGQINGSMY
+827 RRLYVTGKINGNMY
-841 RQQMMVNG
+841 RQQIMVNG

-868 RWAASGS
+868 RLAASGS

-883 GIAAFSILGASL
+883 GITAFSVLGAGIKSLGAS
-895 KSLGTSFLTMVGG
+895 FMAMIGG
-908 WPGLI
+908 WLGLI
-913 VTGITVGLTY
+913 ITGISVGLTD

-934 IKQSADEL
+934 MKQSADEL

-947 SIFEFLKNNPINEII
+947 SIVEFLQNNPINEVI

-997 EKKSHEE
+997 EKKSHED

-1015 EEKANTIAQTN
+1015 EEKANTIAQN
-1026 IQSGDNFEN
+1026 EIQSGDNFKN
-1035 IKKMFEQN
+1035 IKKMFEQD

-1071 AYLSGMEHFKEEVS
+1071 AYLSGMEHFKEEA
-1085 ELALEFRKIFLD
+1085 EKLALEFRKIFHD

-1115 LAHVEIPKEQADFM
+1115 LAQVEIPKDQADFM

-1148 RSEMTNL
+1148 RSELQNL

-1168 SGQKLNEAEQNK
+1168 SGQKLNEAEQSK
-1180 VKELMQEARERLSVD
+1180 VKELMQEARQRLSVD

-1215 IDLIYRENGKPDP
+1215 INLVYSNQGKPDP

-1237 YHSGMDLRRNAPD
+1237 YQSGMGLRVNAAD
-1250 LVAFKNKWQ
+1250 LVAYKNKWQ
-1259 KTGSGSVYGINNAAH
+1259 KAGQGSVYSINNAAH

-1282 ELAAVNKA
+1282 ELAAINKA
-1290 YKKGKATK
+1290 YNKGKATK
-1298 KQVET
+1298 KQVEK

-1321 FYTGQAKKSNK
+1321 LYTGQAKKSNK
-1332 IPKQNSDKEDKELK
+1332 TPKDRGNKDDKELK
-1346 TLKERV
+1346 ALRDKV

-1359 SELQKYRKLYGAD
+1359 TELQKYRKLYGAD

-1377 MKDNNFAPIAKYGLK
+1377 MKDKNFAPIKGYGLK
-1392 DRSDYGSSIRQLVG
+1392 DRSDYGGSIRQLVG
-1406 SISKTTEDRKTFVE
+1406 RLSRNTEERKSFVE
-1420 QSIAD
+1420 QSIAG
-1425 ISRKDREE
+1425 ISSKEREE
-1433 EQKRI
+1433 EQNRI

-1455 YDLYRQLYDLTG
+1455 YDLYKQLYDLTG
-1467 DSQGSMQIAFQG
+1467 DSQGAMQVAFQG
-1479 KTVQS
+1479 NTVQS
-1484 QSLLQSLMKQIQG
+1484 QSLLESLMKQIQD

-1502 HPGKNAADVTSLS
+1502 HPGTKASDVTAKP
-1515 DEVFNKDFGEKS
+1515 DNEFNKLFGEKS

-1539 ENDKVRLDTIKTMT
+1539 ESDKVRLDTIKNMV

-1581 ESNTTPE
+1581 GSSTTTE
-1588 MKKRASEGEDKEW
+1588 MKKRASEGENKEW

-1608 EFEQFKNNSDW
+1608 EFEQFKNNTDW

-1632 TIDTMCTAIEKFSKK
+1632 TIDTMCTEIEKFSKK

-1668 QLDRNPFSVMFSTI
+1668 KIDRSPFGVMFNTI

-1691 LKRSLPDKKGKY
+1691 LKRSEPGKDGKY
-1703 LVSSEAGK
+1703 IVSAEAGK
-1711 RMGIEEGQY
+1711 RMGMQEGKY
-1720 TKGELES
+1720 TKGELENE
-1727 AQQGKYDDFG
+1727 QQGKYADFS
-1737 KTLQGVANKF
+1737 KSLQSVANKF
-1747 KALETIMSPVIDL
+1747 KALESIMSPVVDL
-1760 FAAYGKEDT
+1760 FAAFGKEDT
-1769 VLGGVLKGGSD
+1769 VAGGIIQGGSD
-1780 ALGAA
+1780 ALSAAGSTAGAL
-1785 ANTASSISALGEM
+1785 NNLG
-1798 NGLGFLKDAGPY
+1798 LKKAGPY

-1843 KEMENLSKNLQH
+1843 KEMENLTKNLQH
-1855 AIETALGGVYSYTMD
+1855 AIEITLGGVYSYTMND
-1870 NKTISKFNKVLETFQ
+1870 KTRDKLTEVLETFR
-1885 KENTRFNFKTQ
+1885 KENTKFNFKTQ
-1896 EWEKTSKN
+1896 KWEKTNKN
-1904 KSKYSEETARQVEKS
+1904 KSRYSEQTAEQVEKS
-1919 LGDKNSNFD
+1919 LQNKNSNFD

-1937 RDEIQ
+1937 RDELQ

-1962 DMQIEEANQQ
+1962 DAQIEEANQQ

-1982 TIYGIDLKDWASQLT
+1982 TIYSIDLKDWASQLT

-2016 KVKELMNGLTKNI
+2016 KVKELMNSLTKNI
-2029 LSQKIMEVALKP
+2029 LSQKILEVALKP
-2041 TLDNLEGKLKANGG
+2041 TLVNLENKLKANGG
-2055 KLQAEDVLSI
+2055 KLEAEDVLSI
-2065 TDDLIA
+2065 TDSLID

-2077 DSIVAILDS
+2077 DSIVSILDS

-2108 VTEEIADLLASY
+2108 ITEETADLLASY

-2127 VSVNRA
+2127 VSVNRT
-2133 NLTIIT
+2133 NLAIVV

-2144 LPNINVIAQSQLTQL
+2144 LPNLNVIAQSQLTQL
-2159 NTLVSLAQSRNDKLD
+2159 NTLVSLSQARNDKLD

>member
-13 LTLKTRI
+13 LTLKTRM

-25 KLISALNKIDATG
+25 KLINALNKIDVSG
-38 KSAQEALNLITEAT
+38 KQAQDALNLITEAT
-52 GAIGRTGVADI
+52 ATLSNKGVADI
-63 SKLTEAMS
+63 KKLQEAVTDLYSKAENKRGAKLLSEAVDLEAAAYKYKRVIDLFASANEARKKS
-71 RMSAKAAELMK
+71 R
-82 KPNSSAK
+82 
-89 EIRNTKAVGDQY
+89 
-101 ERIVKIIERLNTI
+101 
-114 SKGYAG
+114 G
-120 FADYKD
+120 FSEADEVQ
-126 MARVEEMLQ
+126 RVEEALQ
-135 MRRHAKE
+135 KRIHTRE
-142 QEAKRDAELERQKQ
+142 QEAKREEELEKQKQ
-156 ERQRISSQ
+156 ERQKMSAQ

-178 QKSRAFAQAIQK
+178 QKSRAFAQALQK
-190 QMEEQEKLRRAQVH
+190 QMEAEEKLRRSRVGGTEFDRRRAVR
-204 ASEDVIRQR
+204 AS
-213 LRTSLQPEQHR
+213 LAPEPTR
-224 NPYIPYIGDTGQIRA
+224 YYVPFAGNMSQINE
-239 VQKAYGEAFDALGL
+239 VQKAYGKAFDALGER
-253 KYDKLQEKISN
+253 YERLQQKISS
-264 FHGPKDDEWLLKT
+264 FHGPKDDEWLVKT
-277 KAQLAEVEGQMSR
+277 KAQLAEVESQMQR
-290 LVAASERLSAT
+290 LVAASERLSMQTAARLDATYKPIAT
-301 TSAKLNTTYKPNTT
+301 TSQEQT
-315 TPKEEAQARLQET
+315 QRRLQET
-328 NALKNAILE
+328 NALKNAVLE
-337 RMEAEKK
+337 RMEAEKRE
-344 AAAEKKKAEEE
+344 AAEAAKN
-355 ALRQEKQRQAELEKS
+355 EKQRQAELDKS
-370 SQKAKMLKDALNK
+370 QQKIKALKDALNR

-392 SLGLD
+392 ALGLD
-397 TTAVDTKIRAMINA
+397 TSEADAKIRSMISA
-411 LRTLGEYSDRLRNKG
+411 LRTLREYSNMLGNKG
-426 EGWQGSLGSLNYNY
+426 GGWQSSLGSLNYNY
-440 FATLAEGARRMAS
+440 FGTLAEGAKRLSS
-453 EQAKANSEKKQAIAL
+453 EQAKANSEKRQAIAL
-468 EEKHRQE
+468 EERHRQE
-475 IAATAA
+475 VAATAA
-481 RVRNDLVNAFEQAR
+481 RVRSDLVSAFEQAR
-495 KSAGGVNSAV
+495 KSAGGMSSAM

-520 AKQFADSI
+520 AKQFVDSI

-533 VIDQQHIA
+533 LIDQQHIA

-715 DMANSETMSGR
+715 DMASSETMSGK
-726 FLKGTLELVAQLIQ
+726 FLKGTLELIAKLIQ

-768 VASGLLSAKG
+768 VAAGLLSAKG
-778 KVAGDATRDAMQG
+778 KVAGDVTKEALQG

-801 LSTKNKIVNSDL
+801 LSTKNRITNSDL

-827 RRLYVTGQINGSMY
+827 RRLYVTGKINGNMY
-841 RQQMMVNG
+841 RQQIMVNG

-868 RWAASGS
+868 RLAASGS

-883 GIAAFSILGASL
+883 GIAAFSVLGASI
-895 KSLGTSFLTMVGG
+895 KSLGASFMAMIGG

-913 VTGITVGLTY
+913 ITGLSVGLTY

-947 SIFEFLKNNPINEII
+947 SIVEFLQNNPINEVI

-997 EKKSHEE
+997 EKKSHED

-1015 EEKANTIAQTN
+1015 EEKANTIAQN
-1026 IQSGDNFEN
+1026 KIQSGDNFEN
-1035 IKKMFEQN
+1035 IKKMFEQD

-1071 AYLSGMEHFKEEVS
+1071 AYLSGMEHFKEEA
-1085 ELALEFRKIFLD
+1085 EKLALEFRKIFLD

-1115 LAHVEIPKEQADFM
+1115 LAQVEIPKDQADFM

-1148 RSEMTNL
+1148 RSELQNL

-1168 SGQKLNEAEQNK
+1168 SGQKLNEAEQSK
-1180 VKELMQEARERLSVD
+1180 VKELMQEARQRLSVD

-1215 IDLIYRENGKPDP
+1215 INLVYSNQGKPDP

-1237 YHSGMDLRRNAPD
+1237 YQSGMGLRVNAAD
-1250 LVAFKNKWQ
+1250 LVASKNKWQ
-1259 KTGSGSVYGINNAAH
+1259 KAGQGSVYSINNAAH

-1282 ELAAVNKA
+1282 ELAAINKA
-1290 YKKGKATK
+1290 YNKGKATK
-1298 KQVET
+1298 KQVEK

-1312 ELLYSMTGD
+1312 ELLYSLTGD

-1332 IPKQNSDKEDKELK
+1332 TPKDRGNKDDKELK
-1346 TLKERV
+1346 ALRDKV

-1359 SELQKYRKLYGAD
+1359 TELQKYRKLYGAD

-1377 MKDNNFAPIAKYGLK
+1377 MKDKNFAPIKGYGLK
-1392 DRSDYGSSIRQLVG
+1392 DRSDYGGSIRQLVG
-1406 SISKTTEDRKTFVE
+1406 RLSRNTEERKSFVE
-1420 QSIAD
+1420 QSIAE
-1425 ISRKDREE
+1425 ISSKEREE

-1455 YDLYRQLYDLTG
+1455 YDLYKQLYDLTG
-1467 DSQGSMQIAFQG
+1467 DSQGAMQVAFQG
-1479 KTVQS
+1479 NTVQS
-1484 QSLLQSLMKQIQG
+1484 QSLLESLMKQIQD

-1502 HPGKNAADVTSLS
+1502 HPGTKAAYVTSRS
-1515 DEVFNKDFGEKS
+1515 ENEFNKLFGEKS

-1539 ENDKVRLDTIKTMT
+1539 ESDKVRLDTIKNMV

-1581 ESNTTPE
+1581 GSSTTTE
-1588 MKKRASEGEDKEW
+1588 MKKRASEGENKEW

-1608 EFEQFKNNSDW
+1608 EFEQFKNNTDW

-1632 TIDTMCTAIEKFSKK
+1632 TIDTMCTEIEKFSKK

-1668 QLDRNPFSVMFSTI
+1668 QIDRSPFGVMFNTI

-1691 LKRSLPDKKGKY
+1691 LKRSEPGKDGKY
-1703 LVSSEAGK
+1703 IVSAEAGK
-1711 RMGIEEGQY
+1711 RMGMQEGKY
-1720 TKGELES
+1720 TKGELENE
-1727 AQQGKYDDFG
+1727 QQGKYADFS
-1737 KTLQGVANKF
+1737 KSLQSVANKF
-1747 KALETIMSPVIDL
+1747 KALESIMSPVVDL
-1760 FAAYGKEDT
+1760 FAAFGKEDT
-1769 VLGGVLKGGSD
+1769 VAGGIIQGGSD
-1780 ALGAA
+1780 ALSAAGSTAGALNNLGLKQAGPFGAA
-1785 ANTASSISALGEM
+1785 A
-1798 NGLGFLKDAGPY
+1798 
-1810 GAAASAAISIISS
+1810 AASISIISS

-1843 KEMENLSKNLQH
+1843 KEMENLTKNLQH
-1855 AIETALGGVYSYTMD
+1855 AIEIALGGVYSYTMND
-1870 NKTISKFNKVLETFQ
+1870 KTRDKLTKVLETFR
-1885 KENTRFNFKTQ
+1885 KENTKFNFQTQ
-1896 EWEKTSKN
+1896 KWEKTNKN
-1904 KSKYSEETARQVEKS
+1904 KSRYSEQTAEQVEKS
-1919 LGDKNSNFD
+1919 LQNKNSNFD

-1937 RDEIQ
+1937 RDELQ

-1962 DMQIEEANQQ
+1962 DAQIEEANQQ

-1982 TIYGIDLKDWASQLT
+1982 TIYSIDLKDWASQLT

-2016 KVKELMNGLTKNI
+2016 KVKELMNSLTKNI
-2029 LSQKIMEVALKP
+2029 LSQKILEVALKP
-2041 TLDNLEGKLKANGG
+2041 TLVNLENKLKANGG
-2055 KLQAEDVLSI
+2055 KLEAEDVLSI
-2065 TDDLIA
+2065 TDSLID

-2077 DSIVAILDS
+2077 DSIVSILDS

-2108 VTEEIADLLASY
+2108 VTEETADLLASY

-2133 NLTIIT
+2133 NLAIVV

-2144 LPNINVIAQSQLTQL
+2144 LPNFNVIAQSQLTQL
-2159 NTLVSLAQSRNDKLD
+2159 NTLVSLSQARNDKLD

>member
-13 LTLKTRI
+13 LTLKTRM

-25 KLISALNKIDATG
+25 KLINALNKIDVTG
-38 KSAQEALNLITEAT
+38 KRAQDALNLITEAT
-52 GAIGRTGVADI
+52 STLSSKGVADI
-63 SKLTEAMS
+63 KKLQEAIAQYQAFAARAEGLGVDSKTVNNITAI
-71 RMSAKAAELMK
+71 AE
-82 KPNSSAK
+82 
-89 EIRNTKAVGDQY
+89 QY
-101 ERIVKIIERLNTI
+101 GRVLQILQRINATG
-114 SKGYAG
+114 KGHAG
-120 FADYKD
+120 FSDYQD
-126 MARVEEMLQ
+126 MQRVEELLQ
-135 MRRHAKE
+135 QRRHAQE
-142 QEAKRDAELERQKQ
+142 QQAKREEELEKQKQ
-156 ERQRISSQ
+156 ERQKISAQ

-178 QKSRAFAQAIQK
+178 QKSRAFAQALQK
-190 QMEEQEKLRRAQVH
+190 QMEAEEKLRRSRVGGTEFDRRRAVRASL
-204 ASEDVIRQR
+204 ASESTRYYVPFAGNMD
-213 LRTSLQPEQHR
+213 
-224 NPYIPYIGDTGQIRA
+224 QINE
-239 VQKAYGEAFDALGL
+239 VQKAYGKAFDALGER
-253 KYDKLQEKISN
+253 YERLQQKISS
-264 FHGPKDDEWLLKT
+264 FHGPKDDEWLVKT
-277 KAQLAEVEGQMSR
+277 KAQLAEVESQMQR
-290 LVAASERLSAT
+290 LVAASERLSMQTAARLDATYKPIAT
-301 TSAKLNTTYKPNTT
+301 TSQEQTRR
-315 TPKEEAQARLQET
+315 RLQET

-337 RMEAEKK
+337 RMEAEKRE
-344 AAAEKKKAEEE
+344 AAEAAKN
-355 ALRQEKQRQAELEKS
+355 EKQRQAELDKS
-370 SQKAKMLKDALNK
+370 QQKIKALKDALNR

-392 SLGLD
+392 ALGLD
-397 TTAVDTKIRAMINA
+397 TSEADAKIRSIISA
-411 LRTLGEYSDRLRNKG
+411 LRTLREYSNMLGNKG
-426 EGWQGSLGSLNYNY
+426 VGWQSSLGSLNYNY
-440 FATLAEGARRMAS
+440 FGTLAEGAKRLSS
-453 EQAKANSEKKQAIAL
+453 EQAKANSEKRQAIAL
-468 EEKHRQE
+468 EERHRQE
-475 IAATAA
+475 VAATAA
-481 RVRNDLVNAFEQAR
+481 RVRSDLVSAFEQAR
-495 KSAGGVNSAV
+495 KSAGGINSAV

-520 AKQFADSI
+520 MKQFVDSI

-584 VEYDDLYDT
+584 VEYEDLYDT
-593 TKRLADM
+593 TKRLADL

-715 DMANSETMSGR
+715 DMASSETMSGK
-726 FLKGTLELVAQLIQ
+726 FLKGTLELIAKLIQ
-740 NIHTLGPA
+740 NIHILGPA
-748 IIAAFSGFAL
+748 FIAAFSGFAL

-768 VASGLLSAKG
+768 VAAGLLSAKG
-778 KVAGDATRDAMQG
+778 KVAGDVTKEAMQG

-801 LSTKNKIVNSDL
+801 LSTKNRITNSDL

-827 RRLYVTGQINGSMY
+827 RRLYVTGQINGNMY
-841 RQQMMVNG
+841 RQQIMVNG

-868 RWAASGS
+868 RLAASGS

-883 GIAAFSILGASL
+883 GIAAFSVLGAGIKSLGAS
-895 KSLGTSFLTMVGG
+895 FMAMIGG

-913 VTGITVGLTY
+913 ITGISVGLTY

-947 SIFEFLKNNPINEII
+947 SIVEFLQNNPINEVI

-997 EKKSHEE
+997 EKKSHED

-1015 EEKANTIAQTN
+1015 EEKANTIAQN
-1026 IQSGDNFEN
+1026 KIQSGDNFEN
-1035 IKKMFEQN
+1035 IKKMFEQD

-1071 AYLSGMEHFKEEVS
+1071 AYLSGMEHFKEEA
-1085 ELALEFRKIFLD
+1085 EKLALEFRKIFLD

-1115 LAHVEIPKEQADFM
+1115 LAQVEIPKEQADFM

-1148 RSEMTNL
+1148 RSELQNL

-1180 VKELMQEARERLSVD
+1180 VKELMQEARQRLSVD

-1215 IDLIYRENGKPDP
+1215 INLVYSNQGKPDP

-1237 YHSGMDLRRNAPD
+1237 YQSGMGLRVNVAD
-1250 LVAFKNKWQ
+1250 LVASKNKWQ
-1259 KTGSGSVYGINNAAH
+1259 KAGQGSVYSINNAAH

-1282 ELAAVNKA
+1282 ELAAINKA
-1290 YKKGKATK
+1290 YNKGKATK
-1298 KQVET
+1298 KQVEK

-1332 IPKQNSDKEDKELK
+1332 TPKDRGNKDDKELK
-1346 TLKERV
+1346 ALRDKV

-1359 SELQKYRKLYGAD
+1359 AELQKYRKLYGAD

-1377 MKDNNFAPIAKYGLK
+1377 MKDKNFAPIKGYGLK
-1392 DRSDYGSSIRQLVG
+1392 DRSDYGGSIRQLVG
-1406 SISKTTEDRKTFVE
+1406 RLSRNTEERKSFVE
-1420 QSIAD
+1420 QSIAG
-1425 ISRKDREE
+1425 ISSKEREE

-1455 YDLYRQLYDLTG
+1455 YDLYKQLYDLTG
-1467 DSQGSMQIAFQG
+1467 DSQGAMQVAFQG
-1479 KTVQS
+1479 NTVQS
-1484 QSLLQSLMKQIQG
+1484 QSLLESLMKQIQD

-1502 HPGKNAADVTSLS
+1502 HPGTKAADVTALS
-1515 DEVFNKDFGEKS
+1515 DNEFNKLFGEKS

-1539 ENDKVRLDTIKTMT
+1539 ESDKVRLDTIKNMV
-1553 ELIKNNRTI
+1553 EIIKNNRTL

-1581 ESNTTPE
+1581 ESSTTTE
-1588 MKKRASEGEDKEW
+1588 MKKRASEGENKEW

-1608 EFEQFKNNSDW
+1608 EFEQFKNNTDW

-1632 TIDTMCTAIEKFSKK
+1632 TIDTMCTEIEKFSKK

-1668 QLDRNPFSVMFSTI
+1668 QIDRSPFGVMFNTI

-1691 LKRSLPDKKGKY
+1691 LKRSEPGKDGKY
-1703 LVSSEAGK
+1703 IVSAEAGK
-1711 RMGIEEGQY
+1711 RMGMQEGKY
-1720 TKGELES
+1720 TKGDLENE
-1727 AQQGKYDDFG
+1727 QQGKYTDFS
-1737 KTLQGVANKF
+1737 KSLQSVANKF
-1747 KALETIMSPVIDL
+1747 KALESIMSPVVDL
-1760 FAAYGKEDT
+1760 FAAFGKENT
-1769 VLGGVLKGGSD
+1769 VAGGIIQGGSD
-1780 ALGAA
+1780 ALSAAGSTAGAL
-1785 ANTASSISALGEM
+1785 NNLG
-1798 NGLGFLKDAGPY
+1798 LKKAGPY
-1810 GAAASAAISIISS
+1810 GAAAAAAISIISS

-1843 KEMENLSKNLQH
+1843 KEMENLRKNLQH
-1855 AIETALGGVYSYTMD
+1855 AIEIALGGVYSYTMND
-1870 NKTISKFNKVLETFQ
+1870 KTRDKLTKVLETFR
-1885 KENTRFNFKTQ
+1885 KENTKFNFQTQ
-1896 EWEKTSKN
+1896 KWEKTNKN
-1904 KSKYSEETARQVEKS
+1904 KSRYSEQTAEQVEKS
-1919 LGDKNSNFD
+1919 LQNKDSNFD

-1937 RDEIQ
+1937 RDELQ

-1962 DMQIEEANQQ
+1962 DAQIEEANQQ
-1972 ISEFAQEWAK
+1972 ISEFAQAWAK
-1982 TIYGIDLKDWASQLT
+1982 TIYSIDLKDWASQLT

-2016 KVKELMNGLTKNI
+2016 KVKELMNSLTKNI
-2029 LSQKIMEVALKP
+2029 LSQKILEVALKP
-2041 TLDNLEGKLKANGG
+2041 TLVNLENKLKANGG
-2055 KLQAEDVLSI
+2055 KLEAEDVLSI
-2065 TDDLIA
+2065 TDSLID

-2077 DSIVAILDS
+2077 DSIVSILDS

-2108 VTEEIADLLASY
+2108 VTEETADLLASY

-2133 NLTIIT
+2133 NLAIVV

-2144 LPNINVIAQSQLTQL
+2144 LPNLNVIAQSQLTQL
-2159 NTLVSLAQSRNDKLD
+2159 NTLVSLSQARNDKLD

>member
-13 LTLKTRI
+13 LTLKTRM

-25 KLISALNKIDATG
+25 KLINALNKIDVTG
-38 KSAQEALNLITEAT
+38 KRAQDALNLITEAT
-52 GAIGRTGVADI
+52 ATLSNKGVADI
-63 SKLTEAMS
+63 KKLQEAVTDLYSKAEGKRGAKLISEAVDLEAAAYKYKRVIDLFASANEARKKS
-71 RMSAKAAELMK
+71 RGFSEADE
-82 KPNSSAK
+82 
-89 EIRNTKAVGDQY
+89 VQ
-101 ERIVKIIERLNTI
+101 RI
-114 SKGYAG
+114 
-120 FADYKD
+120 
-126 MARVEEMLQ
+126 EEALQ
-135 MRRHAKE
+135 KRIHTRE
-142 QEAKRDAELERQKQ
+142 QEAKREEELEKQKQ
-156 ERQRISSQ
+156 ERQKISAQ

-178 QKSRAFAQAIQK
+178 QKSRAFAQALQK
-190 QMEEQEKLRRAQVH
+190 QMEAEEKLRRSMVGGTEFDRRRAVRASL
-204 ASEDVIRQR
+204 ASEPTRYYVPFAGNMD
-213 LRTSLQPEQHR
+213 
-224 NPYIPYIGDTGQIRA
+224 QINE
-239 VQKAYGEAFDALGL
+239 VQKAYGKAFDALGER
-253 KYDKLQEKISN
+253 YDRLQQKISS
-264 FHGPKDDEWLLKT
+264 FHGPKDDEWLVKT
-277 KAQLAEVEGQMSR
+277 KAQLAEVESQMQR
-290 LVAASERLSAT
+290 LVAASERLSMQTAARLDATYKPIAT
-301 TSAKLNTTYKPNTT
+301 TSQEQT
-315 TPKEEAQARLQET
+315 QRRLQET
-328 NALKNAILE
+328 NTLKNAILE
-337 RMEAEKK
+337 RMEAEKRE
-344 AAAEKKKAEEE
+344 AAEAAKN
-355 ALRQEKQRQAELEKS
+355 EKQRQAELDKS
-370 SQKAKMLKDALNK
+370 QQKIKALKDALNR

-392 SLGLD
+392 ALGLD
-397 TTAVDTKIRAMINA
+397 TSEADAKIRSMISA
-411 LRTLGEYSDRLRNKG
+411 LRTLREYSNMLGNKG
-426 EGWQGSLGSLNYNY
+426 VGWQSSLGSLNYNY
-440 FATLAEGARRMAS
+440 FGTLAEGAKRLSS
-453 EQAKANSEKKQAIAL
+453 EQAKANSEKRQAIAL
-468 EEKHRQE
+468 EERHRQE
-475 IAATAA
+475 VAATAA
-481 RVRNDLVNAFEQAR
+481 RVRSDLVSAFEQAR
-495 KSAGGVNSAV
+495 KSAGGISSAV

-520 AKQFADSI
+520 AKQFVDSI

-533 VIDQQHIA
+533 LIDQQHIA

-715 DMANSETMSGR
+715 DMASSETISGK
-726 FLKGTLELVAQLIQ
+726 FLKGTIELIAKLIQ

-768 VASGLLSAKG
+768 VAAGLLSAKG
-778 KVAGDATRDAMQG
+778 KVAGDVTKEALQG

-801 LSTKNKIVNSDL
+801 LSTKNRITNSDL
-813 RLLQVNGAL
+813 RLLQINGAL

-827 RRLYVTGQINGSMY
+827 RRLYVTGKINGNMY
-841 RQQMMVNG
+841 RQQIMVNG

-868 RWAASGS
+868 RLAASGS

-883 GIAAFSILGASL
+883 GIAAFSVLGAGIKSLGAS
-895 KSLGTSFLTMVGG
+895 FMAMIGG

-913 VTGITVGLTY
+913 ITGISVGLTY

-934 IKQSADEL
+934 MKQSADEL

-947 SIFEFLKNNPINEII
+947 SIVEFLQNNPINEVI

-997 EKKSHEE
+997 EKKSHED

-1015 EEKANTIAQTN
+1015 EEKANTIAQN
-1026 IQSGDNFEN
+1026 KIQSGDNFEN
-1035 IKKMFEQN
+1035 IKKMFEQD

-1071 AYLSGMEHFKEEVS
+1071 AYLSGMEHFKEEA
-1085 ELALEFRKIFLD
+1085 EKLALEFRKIFLD

-1115 LAHVEIPKEQADFM
+1115 LAQVEIPKDQADFM

-1148 RSEMTNL
+1148 RSELQNL

-1168 SGQKLNEAEQNK
+1168 SGQKLNEAEQSK
-1180 VKELMQEARERLSVD
+1180 VKELMQEARQRLSVD

-1215 IDLIYRENGKPDP
+1215 INLVYSNQGKPDP

-1237 YHSGMDLRRNAPD
+1237 YQSGMGLRVNAAD
-1250 LVAFKNKWQ
+1250 LVASKNKWQ
-1259 KTGSGSVYGINNAAH
+1259 KAGQGSVYSINNAAH

-1282 ELAAVNKA
+1282 ELAAINKA
-1290 YKKGKATK
+1290 YNKGKATK
-1298 KQVET
+1298 KQVEK

-1312 ELLYSMTGD
+1312 ELLYSLTGD

-1332 IPKQNSDKEDKELK
+1332 TPKDRGNKDDKELK
-1346 TLKERV
+1346 ALRDKV

-1359 SELQKYRKLYGAD
+1359 TELQKYRKLYGAD

-1377 MKDNNFAPIAKYGLK
+1377 MKDKNFAPIKGYGLK
-1392 DRSDYGSSIRQLVG
+1392 DRSDYGGSIRQLVG
-1406 SISKTTEDRKTFVE
+1406 RLSRNTEERKSFVE
-1420 QSIAD
+1420 QSIAE
-1425 ISRKDREE
+1425 ISSKEREE

-1455 YDLYRQLYDLTG
+1455 YDLYKQLYDLTG
-1467 DSQGSMQIAFQG
+1467 DSQGAMQVAFQG
-1479 KTVQS
+1479 NTVQS
-1484 QSLLQSLMKQIQG
+1484 QSLLESLMKQIQD

-1502 HPGKNAADVTSLS
+1502 HPGTKAAYVTARP
-1515 DEVFNKDFGEKS
+1515 DNEFNKLFGEKS

-1539 ENDKVRLDTIKTMT
+1539 ESDKVRLDTIKNMV
-1553 ELIKNNRTI
+1553 ELIKNNRTL

-1581 ESNTTPE
+1581 GSSTTTE
-1588 MKKRASEGEDKEW
+1588 MKKRASEGENKEW

-1608 EFEQFKNNSDW
+1608 EFEQFKNNTDW

-1632 TIDTMCTAIEKFSKK
+1632 TIDTMCTEIEKFSKK

-1668 QLDRNPFSVMFSTI
+1668 KIDRSPFGVMFKTI

-1691 LKRSLPDKKGKY
+1691 LKRSEPGKDGKY
-1703 LVSSEAGK
+1703 IVSAEAGK
-1711 RMGIEEGQY
+1711 RMGMQEGKY
-1720 TKGELES
+1720 TKGELENE
-1727 AQQGKYDDFG
+1727 QQGKYTDFS
-1737 KTLQGVANKF
+1737 KSLQSVANKF
-1747 KALETIMSPVIDL
+1747 KALESIMSPVVDL
-1760 FAAYGKEDT
+1760 FAAFGKEDT
-1769 VLGGVLKGGSD
+1769 VAGGIIQGGSN
-1780 ALGAA
+1780 ALSAAGSTAGAL
-1785 ANTASSISALGEM
+1785 NNLG
-1798 NGLGFLKDAGPY
+1798 LKKAGPY

-1843 KEMENLSKNLQH
+1843 KEMENLRKNLQH
-1855 AIETALGGVYSYTMD
+1855 AIEIALGGVYSYTMND
-1870 NKTISKFNKVLETFQ
+1870 KTRNKLTEVLETFR
-1885 KENTRFNFKTQ
+1885 KENTKFNFQTQ
-1896 EWEKTSKN
+1896 KWEKTNKN
-1904 KSKYSEETARQVEKS
+1904 KSRYSEQTAEQVEKS
-1919 LGDKNSNFD
+1919 LQNKDSNFD
-1928 AQLASLMVQ
+1928 AQLASLMIQ
-1937 RDEIQ
+1937 RDELQ

-1962 DMQIEEANQQ
+1962 DAQIEEANQQ

-1982 TIYGIDLKDWASQLT
+1982 TIYSIDLKDWASQLT

-2016 KVKELMNGLTKNI
+2016 KVKELMNSLTKNI
-2029 LSQKIMEVALKP
+2029 LSQKILEVELKP
-2041 TLDNLEGKLKANGG
+2041 TLVNLENTLKANGG
-2055 KLQAEDVLSI
+2055 KLEAEDVLSI
-2065 TDDLIA
+2065 TDSLIA

-2077 DSIVAILDS
+2077 DSIVSILDS

-2108 VTEEIADLLASY
+2108 VTEETADLLASY

-2133 NLTIIT
+2133 NLAIVV

-2144 LPNINVIAQSQLTQL
+2144 LPNLNVIAQSQLTQL
-2159 NTLVSLAQSRNDKLD
+2159 NTLVSLSQARNDKLD

>member
-13 LTLKTRI
+13 LTLKTRM

-25 KLISALNKIDATG
+25 KLINALNKIDVSG
-38 KSAQEALNLITEAT
+38 KQAQDALNLITEAT
-52 GAIGRTGVADI
+52 ATLSNKGVADI
-63 SKLTEAMS
+63 KKLQEAVTDLYSKAENKRGAKLLSEAVDLEAAAYKYKRVIDLFASANEARKKS
-71 RMSAKAAELMK
+71 R
-82 KPNSSAK
+82 
-89 EIRNTKAVGDQY
+89 
-101 ERIVKIIERLNTI
+101 
-114 SKGYAG
+114 G
-120 FADYKD
+120 FSEADEVQ
-126 MARVEEMLQ
+126 RVEEALQ
-135 MRRHAKE
+135 KRIHTRE
-142 QEAKRDAELERQKQ
+142 QEAKREEELEKQKQ
-156 ERQRISSQ
+156 ERQKISAQ

-178 QKSRAFAQAIQK
+178 QKSRAFAQALQK
-190 QMEEQEKLRRAQVH
+190 QMEAEEKLRRSRVGGTEFDRRRAVR
-204 ASEDVIRQR
+204 AS
-213 LRTSLQPEQHR
+213 LAPEPTR
-224 NPYIPYIGDTGQIRA
+224 YYVPFAGNMDQINE
-239 VQKAYGEAFDALGL
+239 VQKAYGKAFDALGER
-253 KYDKLQEKISN
+253 YERLQQKISS
-264 FHGPKDDEWLLKT
+264 FHGPKDDEWLVKT
-277 KAQLAEVEGQMSR
+277 KAQLAEVESQMQR
-290 LVAASERLSAT
+290 LVAASERLSMQTAARLDATYKPIAT
-301 TSAKLNTTYKPNTT
+301 TSQEQT
-315 TPKEEAQARLQET
+315 QRRMQET

-337 RMEAEKK
+337 RMEAEKRE
-344 AAAEKKKAEEE
+344 AAEAAKN
-355 ALRQEKQRQAELEKS
+355 EKQRQAELDKS
-370 SQKAKMLKDALNK
+370 QQKIKALKDALNR

-392 SLGLD
+392 ALGLD
-397 TTAVDTKIRAMINA
+397 TSEADAKIRSMISA
-411 LRTLGEYSDRLRNKG
+411 LRTLREYSNMLGSKG
-426 EGWQGSLGSLNYNY
+426 VGWQSSLGSLNYNY
-440 FATLAEGARRMAS
+440 FGTLAEGAKRLSS
-453 EQAKANSEKKQAIAL
+453 EQAKANSEKRQAIAL
-468 EEKHRQE
+468 EERHRQE
-475 IAATAA
+475 VAATAA
-481 RVRNDLVNAFEQAR
+481 RVRSDLVSAFEQAR
-495 KSAGGVNSAV
+495 KSAGGMSSAM

-520 AKQFADSI
+520 AKQFVDSI

-533 VIDQQHIA
+533 LIDQQHIA

-715 DMANSETMSGR
+715 DMASSETMSGK
-726 FLKGTLELVAQLIQ
+726 FLKGTLELIAKLIQ

-768 VASGLLSAKG
+768 VAAGLLSAKG
-778 KVAGDATRDAMQG
+778 KVAGDVTKEALQG

-801 LSTKNKIVNSDL
+801 LSTKNRITNSDL

-827 RRLYVTGQINGSMY
+827 RRLYVTGKINGNMY
-841 RQQMMVNG
+841 RQQIMVNG

-868 RWAASGS
+868 RLAASGS

-883 GIAAFSILGASL
+883 GIAAFSVLGAGIKSLGAS
-895 KSLGTSFLTMVGG
+895 FMAMIGG

-913 VTGITVGLTY
+913 ITGLSVGLTY

-934 IKQSADEL
+934 MKQSADEL

-947 SIFEFLKNNPINEII
+947 SIVEFLQNNPINEVI

-983 LNPNGFESLVMKAD
+983 LNPNGFESLIMKAD

-1015 EEKANTIAQTN
+1015 EEKANTIAQN
-1026 IQSGDNFEN
+1026 KIQSGDNFEN
-1035 IKKMFEQN
+1035 IKKMFEQD

-1071 AYLSGMEHFKEEVS
+1071 AYLSGMEHFKEEA
-1085 ELALEFRKIFLD
+1085 EKLALEFRKIFLD

-1115 LAHVEIPKEQADFM
+1115 LAQVDIPKDQADFM

-1148 RSEMTNL
+1148 RSELQNL

-1168 SGQKLNEAEQNK
+1168 SGQKLNEAEQSK
-1180 VKELMQEARERLSVD
+1180 VKELMQEARQRLSVD

-1215 IDLIYRENGKPDP
+1215 INLVYSNQGKPDP

-1237 YHSGMDLRRNAPD
+1237 YQSGMGLRVNAAD
-1250 LVAFKNKWQ
+1250 LVASKNKWQ
-1259 KTGSGSVYGINNAAH
+1259 KAGQGSVYSINNAAH

-1282 ELAAVNKA
+1282 ELAAINKA
-1290 YKKGKATK
+1290 YNKGKATK
-1298 KQVET
+1298 KQVEK

-1312 ELLYSMTGD
+1312 ELLYSLTGD

-1332 IPKQNSDKEDKELK
+1332 TPKDRGNKDDKELK
-1346 TLKERV
+1346 ALRDKV

-1359 SELQKYRKLYGAD
+1359 TELQKYRKLYGAD

-1377 MKDNNFAPIAKYGLK
+1377 MKDKNFAPIKGYGLK
-1392 DRSDYGSSIRQLVG
+1392 DRSDYGGSIRQLVG
-1406 SISKTTEDRKTFVE
+1406 RLSRNTEERKSFVE
-1420 QSIAD
+1420 QSIAG
-1425 ISRKDREE
+1425 ISSKEREE

-1455 YDLYRQLYDLTG
+1455 YDLYKQLYDLTG
-1467 DSQGSMQIAFQG
+1467 DSQGAMQVAFQG
-1479 KTVQS
+1479 NTVQS
-1484 QSLLQSLMKQIQG
+1484 QSLLESLMKQIQD

-1515 DEVFNKDFGEKS
+1515 DNEFNKLFGEKS

-1539 ENDKVRLDTIKTMT
+1539 ESDKVRLDTIKNMV

-1570 REHESNQTKIW
+1570 REHENNQTKIW
-1581 ESNTTPE
+1581 GSSTTTE
-1588 MKKRASEGEDKEW
+1588 MKKRASEGENKEW

-1608 EFEQFKNNSDW
+1608 EFEQFKNNTDW

-1632 TIDTMCTAIEKFSKK
+1632 TIDTMCTEIEKFSKK

-1668 QLDRNPFSVMFSTI
+1668 QIDRSPFGVMFNTI

-1691 LKRSLPDKKGKY
+1691 LKRSEPGKDGKY
-1703 LVSSEAGK
+1703 IVSAEAGK
-1711 RMGIEEGQY
+1711 RMGMQEGKY
-1720 TKGELES
+1720 TKGELENE
-1727 AQQGKYDDFG
+1727 QQGKYADFS
-1737 KTLQGVANKF
+1737 KSLQSVANKF
-1747 KALETIMSPVIDL
+1747 KALESIMSPVVDL
-1760 FAAYGKEDT
+1760 FAAFGKEDT
-1769 VLGGVLKGGSD
+1769 VAGGIIQGGSN
-1780 ALGAA
+1780 ALSAAGSTAGAL
-1785 ANTASSISALGEM
+1785 NNLG
-1798 NGLGFLKDAGPY
+1798 LKKAGPY
-1810 GAAASAAISIISS
+1810 GAAAAAAISIISS

-1843 KEMENLSKNLQH
+1843 KEMENLTKNLQH
-1855 AIETALGGVYSYTMD
+1855 AIEIALGGVYSYTMND
-1870 NKTISKFNKVLETFQ
+1870 KTRDKLTKVLETFR
-1885 KENTRFNFKTQ
+1885 KENTKFNFQTQ
-1896 EWEKTSKN
+1896 KWEKTNKN
-1904 KSKYSEETARQVEKS
+1904 KSRYSEQTAEQVEKS
-1919 LGDKNSNFD
+1919 LQNKNSNFD

-1937 RDEIQ
+1937 RDELQ

-1962 DMQIEEANQQ
+1962 DAQIEEANQQ

-1982 TIYGIDLKDWASQLT
+1982 TIYSIDLKDWASQLT

-2016 KVKELMNGLTKNI
+2016 KVKELMNSLTKNI
-2029 LSQKIMEVALKP
+2029 LSQKILEVALKP
-2041 TLDNLEGKLKANGG
+2041 TLDNLENKLKANGG
-2055 KLQAEDVLSI
+2055 KLEAEDVLSI
-2065 TDDLIA
+2065 TDSLID

-2077 DSIVAILDS
+2077 DSIVSILDS

-2108 VTEEIADLLASY
+2108 ITEETADLLASY

-2133 NLTIIT
+2133 NLAIVV

-2144 LPNINVIAQSQLTQL
+2144 LPNLNVIAQSQLTQL
-2159 NTLVSLAQSRNDKLD
+2159 NTLVSLSQARNDKLD

>member
-1 MAGGNLGDLSMT
+1 MT
-13 LTLKTRI
+13 LTLKTRM

-25 KLISALNKIDATG
+25 KLINALNKIDVTG
-38 KSAQEALNLITEAT
+38 KRAQDALNLITEAT
-52 GAIGRTGVADI
+52 STLSSKGVADI
-63 SKLTEAMS
+63 KKLQEAIAQYQAFAARAEGLGVDSKTVNNITAI
-71 RMSAKAAELMK
+71 AE
-82 KPNSSAK
+82 
-89 EIRNTKAVGDQY
+89 QY
-101 ERIVKIIERLNTI
+101 GKVLQILQRINATG
-114 SKGYAG
+114 KGHAG
-120 FADYKD
+120 FSDYQD
-126 MARVEEMLQ
+126 MQRVEELLQ
-135 MRRHAKE
+135 QRRHAQE
-142 QEAKRDAELERQKQ
+142 QQAKREEELEKQKQ
-156 ERQRISSQ
+156 ERQKISAQ

-178 QKSRAFAQAIQK
+178 QKSRAFAQALQK
-190 QMEEQEKLRRAQVH
+190 QMEAEEKLRRSRVGGTEFDRRRAVR
-204 ASEDVIRQR
+204 AS
-213 LRTSLQPEQHR
+213 LTPEPTR
-224 NPYIPYIGDTGQIRA
+224 YYVPFAGNMSQINE
-239 VQKAYGEAFDALGL
+239 VQKAYGKAFDALGER
-253 KYDKLQEKISN
+253 YERLQQKISS
-264 FHGPKDDEWLLKT
+264 FHGPKDDEWLVKT
-277 KAQLAEVEGQMSR
+277 KAQLAEVESQMQR
-290 LVAASERLSAT
+290 LVAASERLSMQTAARLDATYKPIAT
-301 TSAKLNTTYKPNTT
+301 TSQ
-315 TPKEEAQARLQET
+315 EQAQRRLQET

-337 RMEAEKK
+337 RMEAEKRE
-344 AAAEKKKAEEE
+344 AAEAAKN
-355 ALRQEKQRQAELEKS
+355 EKLRQAELDKS
-370 SQKAKMLKDALNK
+370 QQKIKALKDALNR

-392 SLGLD
+392 ALGLD
-397 TTAVDTKIRAMINA
+397 TSEADAKIRSMISA
-411 LRTLGEYSDRLRNKG
+411 LRTLREYSNMLGNKG
-426 EGWQGSLGSLNYNY
+426 AGWQSSLGSLNYNY
-440 FATLAEGARRMAS
+440 FGTLAEGAKRLSS
-453 EQAKANSEKKQAIAL
+453 EQAKANSEKRQAIAL
-468 EEKHRQE
+468 EERHRQE
-475 IAATAA
+475 VAATAA
-481 RVRNDLVNAFEQAR
+481 RVRSDLVSAFEQAR
-495 KSAGGVNSAV
+495 KSAGGMSSAM

-520 AKQFADSI
+520 AKQFVDSI

-533 VIDQQHIA
+533 LIDQQHIA

-715 DMANSETMSGR
+715 DMASSETMSGK
-726 FLKGTLELVAQLIQ
+726 FLKGTLELIAKLIQ

-768 VASGLLSAKG
+768 VAAGLLSAKG
-778 KVAGDATRDAMQG
+778 KVAGDVTKEALQG

-801 LSTKNKIVNSDL
+801 LSTKNRITNSDL

-827 RRLYVTGQINGSMY
+827 RRLYVTGKINGNMY
-841 RQQMMVNG
+841 RQQIMVNG

-868 RWAASGS
+868 RLAASGS

-883 GIAAFSILGASL
+883 GIAAFSVLGAGIKSLGAS
-895 KSLGTSFLTMVGG
+895 FMAMIGG

-913 VTGITVGLTY
+913 ITGISVGLTY

-934 IKQSADEL
+934 MKQSADEL

-947 SIFEFLKNNPINEII
+947 SIVEFLQNNPINEVI

-1015 EEKANTIAQTN
+1015 EEKANTIAQN
-1026 IQSGDNFEN
+1026 KIQSGDNFEN
-1035 IKKMFEQN
+1035 IKKMFEQD

-1071 AYLSGMEHFKEEVS
+1071 AYLSGMEHFKEEA
-1085 ELALEFRKIFLD
+1085 EKLALEFRKIFLD

-1115 LAHVEIPKEQADFM
+1115 LAQVEIPKDQADFM

-1148 RSEMTNL
+1148 RSELQNL

-1168 SGQKLNEAEQNK
+1168 SGQKLNEAEQSK
-1180 VKELMQEARERLSVD
+1180 VKELMQEARQRLSVD

-1215 IDLIYRENGKPDP
+1215 INLVYSNQGKPDP

-1237 YHSGMDLRRNAPD
+1237 YQSGMGLRVNAAD
-1250 LVAFKNKWQ
+1250 LVASKNKWQ
-1259 KTGSGSVYGINNAAH
+1259 KAGQGSVYSINNAAH

-1282 ELAAVNKA
+1282 ELAAINKA
-1290 YKKGKATK
+1290 YNKGKATK
-1298 KQVET
+1298 KQVEK

-1312 ELLYSMTGD
+1312 ELLYSLTGD

-1332 IPKQNSDKEDKELK
+1332 TPKDRGNKDDKELK
-1346 TLKERV
+1346 ALRDKV

-1359 SELQKYRKLYGAD
+1359 TELQKYRKLYGAD

-1377 MKDNNFAPIAKYGLK
+1377 MKDKNFAPIKGYGLK
-1392 DRSDYGSSIRQLVG
+1392 DRSDYGGSIRQLVG
-1406 SISKTTEDRKTFVE
+1406 RLSRNTEERKSFVE
-1420 QSIAD
+1420 QSIAE
-1425 ISRKDREE
+1425 ISSKEREE

-1455 YDLYRQLYDLTG
+1455 YDLYKQLYDLTG
-1467 DSQGSMQIAFQG
+1467 DSQGAMQVAFQG
-1479 KTVQS
+1479 NTVQS
-1484 QSLLQSLMKQIQG
+1484 QSLLESLMKQIQD
-1497 ELDKS
+1497 ELYKS
-1502 HPGKNAADVTSLS
+1502 HPGKNAADVISLS
-1515 DEVFNKDFGEKS
+1515 DNEFNKLFGEKS

-1539 ENDKVRLDTIKTMT
+1539 ESDKVRLDTIKNMV

-1581 ESNTTPE
+1581 GSSTTTE
-1588 MKKRASEGEDKEW
+1588 MKKRASEGENKEW

-1608 EFEQFKNNSDW
+1608 EFEQFKNNTDW

-1632 TIDTMCTAIEKFSKK
+1632 TIDTMCTEIEKFSKK

-1668 QLDRNPFSVMFSTI
+1668 QIDRSPFGVMFNTI

-1691 LKRSLPDKKGKY
+1691 LKRSEPGKDGKY
-1703 LVSSEAGK
+1703 IVSAESGK
-1711 RMGIEEGQY
+1711 RMGMQEGKY
-1720 TKGELES
+1720 TKGELENE
-1727 AQQGKYDDFG
+1727 QQGKYADFS
-1737 KTLQGVANKF
+1737 KSLQSVANKF
-1747 KALETIMSPVIDL
+1747 KALESIMSPVVDL
-1760 FAAYGKEDT
+1760 FAAFGKEDT
-1769 VLGGVLKGGSD
+1769 VAGGIIQGGSN
-1780 ALGAA
+1780 ALSAAGSTAGAL
-1785 ANTASSISALGEM
+1785 NNLG
-1798 NGLGFLKDAGPY
+1798 LKQAGPY
-1810 GAAASAAISIISS
+1810 GAAAAASISIISS

-1843 KEMENLSKNLQH
+1843 KEMENLTKNLQH
-1855 AIETALGGVYSYTMD
+1855 AIEIALGGVYSYTMND
-1870 NKTISKFNKVLETFQ
+1870 KTRDKLTKVLETFR
-1885 KENTRFNFKTQ
+1885 KENTKFNFQTQ
-1896 EWEKTSKN
+1896 KWEKTNKN
-1904 KSKYSEETARQVEKS
+1904 KSRYSEQTAEQVEKS
-1919 LGDKNSNFD
+1919 LQNKNSNFD

-1937 RDEIQ
+1937 RDELQ

-1962 DMQIEEANQQ
+1962 DAQIEEANQQ
-1972 ISEFAQEWAK
+1972 ISEFAQAWAK
-1982 TIYGIDLKDWASQLT
+1982 TIYSIDLKDWASQLT

-2016 KVKELMNGLTKNI
+2016 KVKELMNSLTKNI
-2029 LSQKIMEVALKP
+2029 LSQKILEVALKP
-2041 TLDNLEGKLKANGG
+2041 TLDNLENKLKANGG
-2055 KLQAEDVLSI
+2055 KLEAEDVLSI
-2065 TDDLIA
+2065 TDSLID

-2077 DSIVAILDS
+2077 DSIVSILDS

-2108 VTEEIADLLASY
+2108 VTEETADLLASY

-2133 NLTIIT
+2133 NLAIVV

-2144 LPNINVIAQSQLTQL
+2144 LPNLNVIAQSQLTQL
-2159 NTLVSLAQSRNDKLD
+2159 NTLVSLSQARNDKLD

>member
-1 MAGGNLGDLSMT
+1 MT
-13 LTLKTRI
+13 LTLKTRM

-25 KLISALNKIDATG
+25 KLINALNKIDVTG
-38 KSAQEALNLITEAT
+38 KRAQDALNLITEAT
-52 GAIGRTGVADI
+52 STLSSKGVADI
-63 SKLTEAMS
+63 KKLRDAIAQYQAFAARAEGLGVDSKTVNNITAI
-71 RMSAKAAELMK
+71 AE
-82 KPNSSAK
+82 
-89 EIRNTKAVGDQY
+89 QY
-101 ERIVKIIERLNTI
+101 GKVLQILQRINATG
-114 SKGYAG
+114 KGHAG
-120 FADYKD
+120 FSDYQD
-126 MARVEEMLQ
+126 MQRVEELLQ
-135 MRRHAKE
+135 QRRHAQE
-142 QEAKRDAELERQKQ
+142 QQAKREEELEKQKQ
-156 ERQRISSQ
+156 ERQKISAQ

-178 QKSRAFAQAIQK
+178 QKSRAFAQALQK
-190 QMEEQEKLRRAQVH
+190 QMEAEEKLRRSRVGGTEFDRRRAVR
-204 ASEDVIRQR
+204 AS
-213 LRTSLQPEQHR
+213 LAPEPTR
-224 NPYIPYIGDTGQIRA
+224 YYVPFAGNMDQINK
-239 VQKAYGEAFDALGL
+239 VQKAYGKAFDALGER
-253 KYDKLQEKISN
+253 YDRLQQKISS
-264 FHGPKDDEWLLKT
+264 FHGPKDDEWLVKT
-277 KAQLAEVEGQMSR
+277 KAQLAEVESQMQR
-290 LVAASERLSAT
+290 LVAASERLSMQTAARLDATYKPIAT
-301 TSAKLNTTYKPNTT
+301 TSQEQT
-315 TPKEEAQARLQET
+315 QRRLQET

-337 RMEAEKK
+337 RMEAEKRE
-344 AAAEKKKAEEE
+344 AAEAAKN
-355 ALRQEKQRQAELEKS
+355 EKQRQAELDKS
-370 SQKAKMLKDALNK
+370 QQKIKALKDALNR

-392 SLGLD
+392 ALGLD
-397 TTAVDTKIRAMINA
+397 TSEADAKIRSMISA
-411 LRTLGEYSDRLRNKG
+411 LRTLREYSNMLGNKG
-426 EGWQGSLGSLNYNY
+426 VGWQSSLGSLNYNY
-440 FATLAEGARRMAS
+440 FGTLAEGAKRLSS
-453 EQAKANSEKKQAIAL
+453 EQAKANSEKRQAIAL
-468 EEKHRQE
+468 EERHRQE
-475 IAATAA
+475 VAATAA
-481 RVRNDLVNAFEQAR
+481 RVRSDLVSAFEQAR
-495 KSAGGVNSAV
+495 KSAGGMSSAV

-520 AKQFADSI
+520 AKQFVDSI

-715 DMANSETMSGR
+715 DMASSETMSGK
-726 FLKGTLELVAQLIQ
+726 FLKGTLELIAKLIQ

-768 VASGLLSAKG
+768 VAAGLLSAKG
-778 KVAGDATRDAMQG
+778 KVAGDVTKEALQG
-791 KRLSDIQKSI
+791 ERLSDIQKSI
-801 LSTKNKIVNSDL
+801 LSTKNRITNSDL

-827 RRLYVTGQINGSMY
+827 RRLYVTGQINGNMY
-841 RQQMMVNG
+841 RQQIMVNG

-868 RWAASGS
+868 RLAASGS

-883 GIAAFSILGASL
+883 GIAAFSVLGAGIKSLGAS
-895 KSLGTSFLTMVGG
+895 FMAMIGG

-913 VTGITVGLTY
+913 ITGISVGLTY

-934 IKQSADEL
+934 MKQSADEL

-947 SIFEFLKNNPINEII
+947 SIVEFLQNNPINEVI

-997 EKKSHEE
+997 EKKSHED

-1015 EEKANTIAQTN
+1015 EEKANTIAQN
-1026 IQSGDNFEN
+1026 KIQSGDNFEN
-1035 IKKMFEQN
+1035 IKKMFEQD

-1071 AYLSGMEHFKEEVS
+1071 AYLSGMEHFKEEA
-1085 ELALEFRKIFLD
+1085 EKLALEFRKIFLD

-1115 LAHVEIPKEQADFM
+1115 LAQVEIPKDQADFM

-1148 RSEMTNL
+1148 RSELQNL

-1168 SGQKLNEAEQNK
+1168 SGQKLNEAEQSK
-1180 VKELMQEARERLSVD
+1180 VKELMQEARQRLSVD

-1215 IDLIYRENGKPDP
+1215 INLVYSNQGKPDP

-1237 YHSGMDLRRNAPD
+1237 YQSGMGLRVNAAD
-1250 LVAFKNKWQ
+1250 LVAYKNKWQ
-1259 KTGSGSVYGINNAAH
+1259 KAGQGSLYAINNAAH

-1282 ELAAVNKA
+1282 EILAANTA
-1290 YKKGKATK
+1290 YNNSKATK
-1298 KQVET
+1298 KEVEK

-1332 IPKQNSDKEDKELK
+1332 TPKDRGNKDDKELK
-1346 TLKERV
+1346 ALREKV

-1359 SELQKYRKLYGAD
+1359 TELQKYRKLYGAD

-1377 MKDNNFAPIAKYGLK
+1377 MKDKNFAPIKGYGLK
-1392 DRSDYGSSIRQLVG
+1392 DRSDYGGSIRQLVG
-1406 SISKTTEDRKTFVE
+1406 RLSRNTEERKSFIE
-1420 QSIAD
+1420 QSIAG
-1425 ISRKDREE
+1425 ISSKEREE

-1455 YDLYRQLYDLTG
+1455 YDLYKQLYDLTG
-1467 DSQGSMQIAFQG
+1467 DSQGAMQVAFQG
-1479 KTVQS
+1479 NTVQS
-1484 QSLLQSLMKQIQG
+1484 QSLLESLMKQIQD

-1502 HPGKNAADVTSLS
+1502 HPGTKAVDVTALS
-1515 DEVFNKDFGEKS
+1515 DNEFNKLFGEKS
-1527 ETLSVLVQRYKK
+1527 EALSVLVQRYKK
-1539 ENDKVRLDTIKTMT
+1539 ESDKVRLDTIKNMV

-1581 ESNTTPE
+1581 GSSTTTE
-1588 MKKRASEGEDKEW
+1588 MKKRASEGENKEW

-1608 EFEQFKNNSDW
+1608 EFEQFKNNTDW

-1632 TIDTMCTAIEKFSKK
+1632 TIDTMCTEIEKFSKK

-1668 QLDRNPFSVMFSTI
+1668 KIDRSPFGVMFNTI

-1691 LKRSLPDKKGKY
+1691 LKRSEPGKDGKY
-1703 LVSSEAGK
+1703 IVSAEAGK
-1711 RMGIEEGQY
+1711 RMGMQEGKY
-1720 TKGELES
+1720 TKGELENE
-1727 AQQGKYDDFG
+1727 QQGKYTDFS
-1737 KTLQGVANKF
+1737 KSLQSVANKF
-1747 KALETIMSPVIDL
+1747 KALESIMSPVVDL
-1760 FAAYGKEDT
+1760 FAAFGKEDT
-1769 VLGGVLKGGSD
+1769 VAGGIIQGGSD
-1780 ALGAA
+1780 ALSAAGSTAGAL
-1785 ANTASSISALGEM
+1785 NNLG
-1798 NGLGFLKDAGPY
+1798 LKKAGPY

-1843 KEMENLSKNLQH
+1843 KEMENLTKNLQH
-1855 AIETALGGVYSYTMD
+1855 AIEIALGGVYSYTMND
-1870 NKTISKFNKVLETFQ
+1870 KTRNKLTEVLETFR
-1885 KENTRFNFKTQ
+1885 KENTKFNFQTQ
-1896 EWEKTSKN
+1896 KWEKTNKN
-1904 KSKYSEETARQVEKS
+1904 KSRYSEQTAEQVEKS
-1919 LGDKNSNFD
+1919 LQNKDSNFD

-1937 RDEIQ
+1937 RDELQ

-1962 DMQIEEANQQ
+1962 DAQIEEANQQ

-1982 TIYGIDLKDWASQLT
+1982 TIYSIDLKDWASQLT

-2016 KVKELMNGLTKNI
+2016 KVKELMNSLTKNI
-2029 LSQKIMEVALKP
+2029 LSQKILEVALKP
-2041 TLDNLEGKLKANGG
+2041 TLDNLENKLKANGG
-2055 KLQAEDVLSI
+2055 KLEAEDVLSI
-2065 TDDLIA
+2065 TDSLID

-2077 DSIVAILDS
+2077 DSIVSILDS

-2108 VTEEIADLLASY
+2108 VTEETADLLASY

-2133 NLTIIT
+2133 NLAIVV

-2144 LPNINVIAQSQLTQL
+2144 LPNLNVIAQSQLTQL
-2159 NTLVSLAQSRNDKLD
+2159 NTLVSLSQARNDKLD

>member
-13 LTLKTRI
+13 LTLKTRM

-25 KLISALNKIDATG
+25 KLINALNKIDVTG
-38 KSAQEALNLITEAT
+38 KQAQDALNLITEAT
-52 GAIGRTGVADI
+52 STLSSKGVADI
-63 SKLTEAMS
+63 KKLQDAIAQYQAFAARAEGLGVDSKTVNNITAI
-71 RMSAKAAELMK
+71 AE
-82 KPNSSAK
+82 
-89 EIRNTKAVGDQY
+89 QY
-101 ERIVKIIERLNTI
+101 GKVLQILQRINATG
-114 SKGYAG
+114 KGHAG
-120 FADYKD
+120 FSDYQD
-126 MARVEEMLQ
+126 MQRVEELLQ
-135 MRRHAKE
+135 QRRHAQE
-142 QEAKRDAELERQKQ
+142 QQAKREEELEKQKQ
-156 ERQRISSQ
+156 ERQKISAQ

-178 QKSRAFAQAIQK
+178 QKSRAFAQALQK
-190 QMEEQEKLRRAQVH
+190 QMEAEEKLRRSRVGGTEFDRRRAVR
-204 ASEDVIRQR
+204 ASLASGPTRYYVPFAGNMD
-213 LRTSLQPEQHR
+213 
-224 NPYIPYIGDTGQIRA
+224 QINE
-239 VQKAYGEAFDALGL
+239 VQKAYGKAFDALGER
-253 KYDKLQEKISN
+253 YDRLQQKISS
-264 FHGPKDDEWLLKT
+264 FHGPKDDEWLVKT
-277 KAQLAEVEGQMSR
+277 KAQLAEVESQMQR
-290 LVAASERLSAT
+290 LVAASERLSMQTAARLDATYKPIAT
-301 TSAKLNTTYKPNTT
+301 TSQEQT
-315 TPKEEAQARLQET
+315 QRRLQET

-337 RMEAEKK
+337 RMEAEKRE
-344 AAAEKKKAEEE
+344 AAEAAKN
-355 ALRQEKQRQAELEKS
+355 EKQRQAELDKS
-370 SQKAKMLKDALNK
+370 QQKIKALKDALNR

-392 SLGLD
+392 ALGLD
-397 TTAVDTKIRAMINA
+397 TSEADAKIRSMISA
-411 LRTLGEYSDRLRNKG
+411 LRTLREYSNMLGNKG
-426 EGWQGSLGSLNYNY
+426 VGWQSSLGSLNYNY
-440 FATLAEGARRMAS
+440 FGTLAEGAKRLSS
-453 EQAKANSEKKQAIAL
+453 EQAKANSEKRQAIAL
-468 EEKHRQE
+468 EERHRQE
-475 IAATAA
+475 VAATAA
-481 RVRNDLVNAFEQAR
+481 RVRSDLVSAFEQAR
-495 KSAGGVNSAV
+495 KSAGGISSAV

-520 AKQFADSI
+520 VKQFVDSI

-715 DMANSETMSGR
+715 DMASSETMSGK
-726 FLKGTLELVAQLIQ
+726 FLKGTLELIAKLIQ

-768 VASGLLSAKG
+768 VAAGLLSAKG
-778 KVAGDATRDAMQG
+778 KVAGDVTKEALQG

-801 LSTKNKIVNSDL
+801 LSTKNRITNSDL

-827 RRLYVTGQINGSMY
+827 RRLYVTGKINGNMY
-841 RQQMMVNG
+841 RQQIMVNG

-868 RWAASGS
+868 RLAASGS

-883 GIAAFSILGASL
+883 GIAAFSVLGAGIKSLGAS
-895 KSLGTSFLTMVGG
+895 FMAMIGG

-913 VTGITVGLTY
+913 ITGLSVGLTY

-947 SIFEFLKNNPINEII
+947 SIVEFLQNNPINEVI

-997 EKKSHEE
+997 EKKSHED

-1015 EEKANTIAQTN
+1015 EEKANTIAQN
-1026 IQSGDNFEN
+1026 KIQSGDNFEN
-1035 IKKMFEQN
+1035 IKKMFEQD

-1071 AYLSGMEHFKEEVS
+1071 AYLSGMEHFKEEA
-1085 ELALEFRKIFLD
+1085 EKLALEFRKIFLD
-1097 IGTNPESQRAA
+1097 IGTNPESQRAT

-1115 LAHVEIPKEQADFM
+1115 LAQVEIPKDQADFM

-1148 RSEMTNL
+1148 RSELQNL

-1168 SGQKLNEAEQNK
+1168 SGQKLNEAEQSK
-1180 VKELMQEARERLSVD
+1180 VKELMQEARQRLSVD

-1215 IDLIYRENGKPDP
+1215 INLVYSNQGKPDP

-1237 YHSGMDLRRNAPD
+1237 YQSGMGLRVNAAD
-1250 LVAFKNKWQ
+1250 LVAYKNKWQ
-1259 KTGSGSVYGINNAAH
+1259 KAGQGSVYSINNAAH
-1274 QDIDSAYN
+1274 QDIDSALN
-1282 ELAAVNKA
+1282 ELLAVNTA
-1290 YKKGKATK
+1290 YKNGKETK
-1298 KQVET
+1298 KEVEK

-1312 ELLYSMTGD
+1312 ELLYSLTGD

-1332 IPKQNSDKEDKELK
+1332 TPKDRGNKDDKELK
-1346 TLKERV
+1346 ALRDKV

-1359 SELQKYRKLYGAD
+1359 TELQKYRKLYGAD

-1377 MKDNNFAPIAKYGLK
+1377 MKDKNFAPIKGYGLK
-1392 DRSDYGSSIRQLVG
+1392 DRSDYGGSIRQLVG
-1406 SISKTTEDRKTFVE
+1406 RLSRNTEERKSFVE
-1420 QSIAD
+1420 QSIAG
-1425 ISRKDREE
+1425 ISSKEREE

-1455 YDLYRQLYDLTG
+1455 YDLYKQLYDLTG
-1467 DSQGSMQIAFQG
+1467 DSQGAMQVAFQG
-1479 KTVQS
+1479 NTVQS
-1484 QSLLQSLMKQIQG
+1484 QSLLESLMKQIQD

-1502 HPGKNAADVTSLS
+1502 HPGKNAADVISLS
-1515 DEVFNKDFGEKS
+1515 DNEFNKLFGEKS

-1539 ENDKVRLDTIKTMT
+1539 ESDKVRLDTIKNMV

-1581 ESNTTPE
+1581 GSSTTTE
-1588 MKKRASEGEDKEW
+1588 MKKRASEGENKEW

-1608 EFEQFKNNSDW
+1608 EFEQFKNNTDW

-1632 TIDTMCTAIEKFSKK
+1632 TIDTMCTEIEKFSKK

-1668 QLDRNPFSVMFSTI
+1668 QIDRSPFGVMFNTI

-1691 LKRSLPDKKGKY
+1691 LKRSEPGKDGKY
-1703 LVSSEAGK
+1703 IVSAEAGK
-1711 RMGIEEGQY
+1711 RMGMQEGKY
-1720 TKGELES
+1720 TKGELENE
-1727 AQQGKYDDFG
+1727 QQGKYADFS
-1737 KTLQGVANKF
+1737 KSLQSVANKF
-1747 KALETIMSPVIDL
+1747 KALESIMSPVVDL
-1760 FAAYGKEDT
+1760 FAAFGKEDT
-1769 VLGGVLKGGSD
+1769 VAGGIIQGGSN
-1780 ALGAA
+1780 ALSAAGSTAGAL
-1785 ANTASSISALGEM
+1785 NNLG
-1798 NGLGFLKDAGPY
+1798 LKQAGPY
-1810 GAAASAAISIISS
+1810 GAAAAASISIISS

-1843 KEMENLSKNLQH
+1843 KEMENLTKNLQH
-1855 AIETALGGVYSYTMD
+1855 AIEITLGGVYSYTMND
-1870 NKTISKFNKVLETFQ
+1870 KTRDKLTEVLETFR
-1885 KENTRFNFKTQ
+1885 KENTKFNFQTQ
-1896 EWEKTSKN
+1896 KWEKTNKN
-1904 KSKYSEETARQVEKS
+1904 KSRYSEQTAEQVEKS
-1919 LGDKNSNFD
+1919 LQNKDSNFD

-1937 RDEIQ
+1937 RDELQ

-1962 DMQIEEANQQ
+1962 DAQIEEANQQ
-1972 ISEFAQEWAK
+1972 ISEFAQAWAK
-1982 TIYGIDLKDWASQLT
+1982 TIYSIDLKDWASQLT

-2016 KVKELMNGLTKNI
+2016 KVKELMNSLTKNI
-2029 LSQKIMEVALKP
+2029 LSQKILEVALKP
-2041 TLDNLEGKLKANGG
+2041 TLVNLENKLKANGG
-2055 KLQAEDVLSI
+2055 KLEAEDVLSI
-2065 TDDLIA
+2065 TDSLID

-2077 DSIVAILDS
+2077 DSIVSILDS

-2108 VTEEIADLLASY
+2108 ITEETADLLASY

-2133 NLTIIT
+2133 NLAIVV

-2144 LPNINVIAQSQLTQL
+2144 LPNLNVIAQSQLTQL
-2159 NTLVSLAQSRNDKLD
+2159 NTLVSLSQARNDKLD

>member
-13 LTLKTRI
+13 LTLKTRM

-25 KLISALNKIDATG
+25 KLINALNKIDVSG
-38 KSAQEALNLITEAT
+38 KQAQDALNLITEAT
-52 GAIGRTGVADI
+52 ATLSNKGVADI
-63 SKLTEAMS
+63 KKLQEAVTDLYSKAENKRGAKLLSEAVDLEAAAYKYKRVIDLFASANEARKKS
-71 RMSAKAAELMK
+71 R
-82 KPNSSAK
+82 
-89 EIRNTKAVGDQY
+89 
-101 ERIVKIIERLNTI
+101 
-114 SKGYAG
+114 G
-120 FADYKD
+120 FSEADEVQ
-126 MARVEEMLQ
+126 RVEEALQ
-135 MRRHAKE
+135 KRIHTRE
-142 QEAKRDAELERQKQ
+142 QEAKREEELEKQKQ
-156 ERQRISSQ
+156 ERQKISAQ

-178 QKSRAFAQAIQK
+178 QKSRAFAQALQK
-190 QMEEQEKLRRAQVH
+190 QMEAEEKLRRSRVGGTEFDRHRAVRASL
-204 ASEDVIRQR
+204 ASEPTRYYVPFAGNMD
-213 LRTSLQPEQHR
+213 
-224 NPYIPYIGDTGQIRA
+224 QINE
-239 VQKAYGEAFDALGL
+239 VQKAYGKAFDALGER
-253 KYDKLQEKISN
+253 YERLQQKISS
-264 FHGPKDDEWLLKT
+264 FHGPKDDEWLVKT
-277 KAQLAEVEGQMSR
+277 KAQLAEVESQMQR
-290 LVAASERLSAT
+290 LVAASERLSMQTAARLDATYKPIAT
-301 TSAKLNTTYKPNTT
+301 TSQEQT
-315 TPKEEAQARLQET
+315 QRRLQET
-328 NALKNAILE
+328 NALKNAVLE
-337 RMEAEKK
+337 RMEAEKRE
-344 AAAEKKKAEEE
+344 AAEAAKN
-355 ALRQEKQRQAELEKS
+355 EKQRQAELDKS
-370 SQKAKMLKDALNK
+370 QQKIKALKDALNR

-392 SLGLD
+392 ALGLD
-397 TTAVDTKIRAMINA
+397 TSEADAKIRSMISA
-411 LRTLGEYSDRLRNKG
+411 LRTLREYSNMLGNKG
-426 EGWQGSLGSLNYNY
+426 VGWQSSLGSLNYNY
-440 FATLAEGARRMAS
+440 FGTLAEGAKRLSS
-453 EQAKANSEKKQAIAL
+453 EQAKANSEKRQAIAL
-468 EEKHRQE
+468 EERHRQE
-475 IAATAA
+475 VAATAA
-481 RVRNDLVNAFEQAR
+481 RVRSDLVSAFEQAR
-495 KSAGGVNSAV
+495 KSAGGMSSAM

-520 AKQFADSI
+520 AKQFVDSI

-533 VIDQQHIA
+533 LIDQQHIA

-683 AGGQFFNM
+683 AGGQFYNM

-715 DMANSETMSGR
+715 DMASSETMSGK
-726 FLKGTLELVAQLIQ
+726 FLKGTLELIAKLIQ

-768 VASGLLSAKG
+768 VAAGLLSAKG
-778 KVAGDATRDAMQG
+778 KVAGDVTKEALQG

-801 LSTKNKIVNSDL
+801 LSTKNRITNSDL

-827 RRLYVTGQINGSMY
+827 RRLYVTGKINGNMY
-841 RQQMMVNG
+841 RQQIMVNG

-868 RWAASGS
+868 RLAASGS

-883 GIAAFSILGASL
+883 GIAAFSVLGAGIKSLGAS
-895 KSLGTSFLTMVGG
+895 FMAMIGG

-913 VTGITVGLTY
+913 ITGISVGLTY

-934 IKQSADEL
+934 MKQSADEL

-947 SIFEFLKNNPINEII
+947 SIVEFLQNNPINEVI

-997 EKKSHEE
+997 EKKSHED

-1015 EEKANTIAQTN
+1015 EEKANTIAQN
-1026 IQSGDNFEN
+1026 KIQSGDNFEN
-1035 IKKMFEQN
+1035 IKKMFEQD

-1071 AYLSGMEHFKEEVS
+1071 AYLSGMEHFKEEA
-1085 ELALEFRKIFLD
+1085 EKLALEFRKIFLD

-1115 LAHVEIPKEQADFM
+1115 LAQVEIPKDQADFM

-1148 RSEMTNL
+1148 RSELQNL

-1168 SGQKLNEAEQNK
+1168 SGQKLNEAEQSK
-1180 VKELMQEARERLSVD
+1180 VKELMQEARQRLSVD

-1215 IDLIYRENGKPDP
+1215 INLVYSNQGKPDP

-1237 YHSGMDLRRNAPD
+1237 YKSGMGLRVNAAD
-1250 LVAFKNKWQ
+1250 LVASKNKWQ
-1259 KTGSGSVYGINNAAH
+1259 KAGQGSVYSINNAAH

-1282 ELAAVNKA
+1282 ELAAINKA
-1290 YKKGKATK
+1290 YNKGKATK
-1298 KQVET
+1298 KQVEK

-1312 ELLYSMTGD
+1312 ELLYSLTGD

-1332 IPKQNSDKEDKELK
+1332 TPKDRGNKDDKELK
-1346 TLKERV
+1346 ALRDKV

-1359 SELQKYRKLYGAD
+1359 TELQKYRKLYGAD

-1377 MKDNNFAPIAKYGLK
+1377 MKDKNFAPIKGYGLK
-1392 DRSDYGSSIRQLVG
+1392 DRSDYGGSIRQLVG
-1406 SISKTTEDRKTFVE
+1406 RLSRNTEERKSFVE
-1420 QSIAD
+1420 QTIAE
-1425 ISRKDREE
+1425 ISSKEREE

-1455 YDLYRQLYDLTG
+1455 YDLYKQLYNLTG
-1467 DSQGSMQIAFQG
+1467 DSQGAMQVAFQG
-1479 KTVQS
+1479 NTVQS
-1484 QSLLQSLMKQIQG
+1484 QSLLESLMKQIQD

-1502 HPGKNAADVTSLS
+1502 HPGKNAADVISLS
-1515 DEVFNKDFGEKS
+1515 DNEFNKLFGEKS

-1539 ENDKVRLDTIKTMT
+1539 ESDKVRLDTIKNMV

-1581 ESNTTPE
+1581 GSSTTTE
-1588 MKKRASEGEDKEW
+1588 MKKRASEGENKEW

-1608 EFEQFKNNSDW
+1608 EFEQFKNNTDW

-1632 TIDTMCTAIEKFSKK
+1632 TIDTMCTEIEKFSKK

-1668 QLDRNPFSVMFSTI
+1668 QIDRSPFGVMFNTI

-1691 LKRSLPDKKGKY
+1691 LKRSEPGKDGKY
-1703 LVSSEAGK
+1703 IVSAEAGK
-1711 RMGIEEGQY
+1711 RMGMQEGKY
-1720 TKGELES
+1720 TKGELENE
-1727 AQQGKYDDFG
+1727 QQGKYADFS
-1737 KTLQGVANKF
+1737 KSLQSVANKF
-1747 KALETIMSPVIDL
+1747 KALESIMSPVVDL
-1760 FAAYGKEDT
+1760 FAAFGKEDT
-1769 VLGGVLKGGSD
+1769 VAGGIIQGGSD
-1780 ALGAA
+1780 VLSAAGSTAGAL
-1785 ANTASSISALGEM
+1785 NNLG
-1798 NGLGFLKDAGPY
+1798 LKQAGPY

-1843 KEMENLSKNLQH
+1843 KEMENLTKNLQH
-1855 AIETALGGVYSYTMD
+1855 AIEITLGGVYSYTMND
-1870 NKTISKFNKVLETFQ
+1870 KTRDKLTKVLETFR
-1885 KENTRFNFKTQ
+1885 KENTKFNFQTQ
-1896 EWEKTSKN
+1896 KWEKTNKN
-1904 KSKYSEETARQVEKS
+1904 KSRYSEQTAEQVEKS
-1919 LGDKNSNFD
+1919 LQNKNSNFD

-1937 RDEIQ
+1937 RDELQ

-1962 DMQIEEANQQ
+1962 DAQIEEANQQ
-1972 ISEFAQEWAK
+1972 ISEFTQEWAK
-1982 TIYGIDLKDWASQLT
+1982 TIYSIDLKDWASQLT

-2016 KVKELMNGLTKNI
+2016 KVKELMNSLTKNI
-2029 LSQKIMEVALKP
+2029 LSQKILEVALKP
-2041 TLDNLEGKLKANGG
+2041 TLDNLENKLKANGG
-2055 KLQAEDVLSI
+2055 KLEAEDVLSI
-2065 TDDLIA
+2065 TDSLID

-2077 DSIVAILDS
+2077 DSIVSILDS

-2108 VTEEIADLLASY
+2108 ITEETADLLASY

-2133 NLTIIT
+2133 NLAIVI

-2144 LPNINVIAQSQLTQL
+2144 LPNLNVIAQSQLTQL
-2159 NTLVSLAQSRNDKLD
+2159 NTLVSLSQARNDKLD

>member
-1 MAGGNLGDLSMT
+1 MT
-13 LTLKTRI
+13 LTLKTRM

-25 KLISALNKIDATG
+25 KLINALNKIDVTG
-38 KSAQEALNLITEAT
+38 KRAQDALNLITEAT
-52 GAIGRTGVADI
+52 ATLSSKGVADI
-63 SKLTEAMS
+63 KKLQDAIAQYQAFAARAEGLGVDSKTVNNITAI
-71 RMSAKAAELMK
+71 AE
-82 KPNSSAK
+82 
-89 EIRNTKAVGDQY
+89 QY
-101 ERIVKIIERLNTI
+101 GKVLQILQRINATG
-114 SKGYAG
+114 KGHAG
-120 FADYKD
+120 LSDYQD
-126 MARVEEMLQ
+126 MQRVEELLQ
-135 MRRHAKE
+135 QRRHAQE
-142 QEAKRDAELERQKQ
+142 QQAKREEELEKQKQ
-156 ERQRISSQ
+156 ERQKISAQ

-178 QKSRAFAQAIQK
+178 QKSRAFAQALQK
-190 QMEEQEKLRRAQVH
+190 QMEAEEKLRRSRVGGTEFDRRRAVR
-204 ASEDVIRQR
+204 AS
-213 LRTSLQPEQHR
+213 LAPEPTR
-224 NPYIPYIGDTGQIRA
+224 YYVPFAGNMDQINE
-239 VQKAYGEAFDALGL
+239 VQKAYGKAFDALGER
-253 KYDKLQEKISN
+253 YDRLQQKISS
-264 FHGPKDDEWLLKT
+264 FHGPKDDEWLVKT
-277 KAQLAEVEGQMSR
+277 KAQLAEVESQMQR
-290 LVAASERLSAT
+290 LVAASERLSMQTAARLDATYKPIAT
-301 TSAKLNTTYKPNTT
+301 TSQEQT
-315 TPKEEAQARLQET
+315 QRRLQET

-337 RMEAEKK
+337 RMEAEKRE
-344 AAAEKKKAEEE
+344 AAEAAKN
-355 ALRQEKQRQAELEKS
+355 EKQRQAELDKS
-370 SQKAKMLKDALNK
+370 QQKIKALKDALNR

-392 SLGLD
+392 ALGLD
-397 TTAVDTKIRAMINA
+397 TSEADAKIRSMISA
-411 LRTLGEYSDRLRNKG
+411 LRTLREYSNMLGNKG
-426 EGWQGSLGSLNYNY
+426 VGWQSSLGSLNYNY
-440 FATLAEGARRMAS
+440 FGTLAEGAKRLSS
-453 EQAKANSEKKQAIAL
+453 EQAKANSEKRQAIAL
-468 EEKHRQE
+468 EERHRQE
-475 IAATAA
+475 VAATAA
-481 RVRNDLVNAFEQAR
+481 RVRSDLVSAFEQAR
-495 KSAGGVNSAV
+495 KSAGGMSSAM

-520 AKQFADSI
+520 AKQFVDSI

-533 VIDQQHIA
+533 LIDQQHIA

-715 DMANSETMSGR
+715 DMASSETMSGK
-726 FLKGTLELVAQLIQ
+726 FLKGTLELIAKLIQ

-768 VASGLLSAKG
+768 VAAGLLSAKG
-778 KVAGDATRDAMQG
+778 KVAGDVTKEAMQG

-801 LSTKNKIVNSDL
+801 LSTKNRITNSDL

-827 RRLYVTGQINGSMY
+827 RRLYVTGKINGNMY
-841 RQQMMVNG
+841 RQQIMVNG

-868 RWAASGS
+868 RLAASGS

-883 GIAAFSILGASL
+883 GIAAFSVLGAGIKSLGAS
-895 KSLGTSFLTMVGG
+895 FMAMIGG

-913 VTGITVGLTY
+913 ITGLSVGLTY

-934 IKQSADEL
+934 MKQSADEL

-947 SIFEFLKNNPINEII
+947 SIVEFLQNNPINEVI

-1004 RLRYLREQIEL
+1004 RLRYLREQIEI
-1015 EEKANTIAQTN
+1015 EEKANTIAQN
-1026 IQSGDNFEN
+1026 KIQSGDNFEN
-1035 IKKMFEQN
+1035 IKKMFEQD

-1071 AYLSGMEHFKEEVS
+1071 AYLSGMEHFKEEA
-1085 ELALEFRKIFLD
+1085 EKLALEFRKIFLD

-1115 LAHVEIPKEQADFM
+1115 LAQVEIPKDQADFM

-1138 LGDDWLRGQV
+1138 IGDDWLRGQV
-1148 RSEMTNL
+1148 RSELQNL

-1168 SGQKLNEAEQNK
+1168 SGQKLNEAEQSK
-1180 VKELMQEARERLSVD
+1180 VKELMQEARQRLSVD

-1215 IDLIYRENGKPDP
+1215 INLVYSNQGKPDP

-1237 YHSGMDLRRNAPD
+1237 YQSGMGLRVNAAD
-1250 LVAFKNKWQ
+1250 LVASKNKWQ
-1259 KTGSGSVYGINNAAH
+1259 KAGQGSVYSINNAAH
-1274 QDIDSAYN
+1274 QDIDSADN
-1282 ELAAVNKA
+1282 ELAAINKA
-1290 YKKGKATK
+1290 YNKGKATK
-1298 KQVET
+1298 KQVEK

-1312 ELLYSMTGD
+1312 ELLYSLTGD

-1332 IPKQNSDKEDKELK
+1332 TPKDRGNKDDKELK
-1346 TLKERV
+1346 ALRDKV

-1359 SELQKYRKLYGAD
+1359 TELQKYRKLYGAD

-1377 MKDNNFAPIAKYGLK
+1377 MKDKNFAPIKGYGLK
-1392 DRSDYGSSIRQLVG
+1392 DRSDYGGSIRQLVG
-1406 SISKTTEDRKTFVE
+1406 RLSRNTEERKSFVE
-1420 QSIAD
+1420 QSIAE
-1425 ISRKDREE
+1425 ISSKEREE

-1455 YDLYRQLYDLTG
+1455 YDLYKQLYDLTG
-1467 DSQGSMQIAFQG
+1467 DSQGAMQVAFQG
-1479 KTVQS
+1479 NTVQS
-1484 QSLLQSLMKQIQG
+1484 QSLLESLMKQIQD

-1515 DEVFNKDFGEKS
+1515 DNEFNKLFGEKS

-1539 ENDKVRLDTIKTMT
+1539 ESDKVRLDTIKNMV

-1581 ESNTTPE
+1581 GSSTTTE
-1588 MKKRASEGEDKEW
+1588 MKKRASEGENKEW

-1608 EFEQFKNNSDW
+1608 EFEQFKNNTDW

-1632 TIDTMCTAIEKFSKK
+1632 TIDTMCTEIEKFSKK

-1668 QLDRNPFSVMFSTI
+1668 KIDRSPFGVMFNTI

-1691 LKRSLPDKKGKY
+1691 LKRSEPGKDGKY
-1703 LVSSEAGK
+1703 IVSAEAGK
-1711 RMGIEEGQY
+1711 RMGMQEGKY
-1720 TKGELES
+1720 TKGELENE
-1727 AQQGKYDDFG
+1727 QQGKYTDFS
-1737 KTLQGVANKF
+1737 KSLQSVANKF
-1747 KALETIMSPVIDL
+1747 KALESIMSPVVDL
-1760 FAAYGKEDT
+1760 FAAFGKEDT
-1769 VLGGVLKGGSD
+1769 VAGGIIQGGSD
-1780 ALGAA
+1780 ALSAAGSTAGAL
-1785 ANTASSISALGEM
+1785 NNLG
-1798 NGLGFLKDAGPY
+1798 LKKAGPY

-1843 KEMENLSKNLQH
+1843 KEMENLTKNLQH
-1855 AIETALGGVYSYTMD
+1855 AIEIALGGVYSYTMND
-1870 NKTISKFNKVLETFQ
+1870 KTRNKLTEVLETFR
-1885 KENTRFNFKTQ
+1885 KENTKFNFQTQ
-1896 EWEKTSKN
+1896 KWEKTNKN
-1904 KSKYSEETARQVEKS
+1904 KSRYSEQTAEQVEKS
-1919 LGDKNSNFD
+1919 LQNKDSNFD

-1937 RDEIQ
+1937 RDELQ

-1962 DMQIEEANQQ
+1962 DAQIEEANQQ

-1982 TIYGIDLKDWASQLT
+1982 TIYSIDLKDWASQLT

-2016 KVKELMNGLTKNI
+2016 KVKELMNSLTKNI
-2029 LSQKIMEVALKP
+2029 LSQKILEVALKP
-2041 TLDNLEGKLKANGG
+2041 TLDNLENKLKANGG
-2055 KLQAEDVLSI
+2055 KLEAEDVLSI
-2065 TDDLIA
+2065 TDSLIA

-2077 DSIVAILDS
+2077 DSIVSILDS

-2108 VTEEIADLLASY
+2108 VTEETADLLASY

-2133 NLTIIT
+2133 NLAIVV

-2144 LPNINVIAQSQLTQL
+2144 LPNLNVIAQSQLTQL
-2159 NTLVSLAQSRNDKLD
+2159 NTLVSLSQARNDKLD

>member
-1 MAGGNLGDLSMT
+1 MT
-13 LTLKTRI
+13 LTLKTRM

-25 KLISALNKIDATG
+25 KLINALNKIDVSG
-38 KSAQEALNLITEAT
+38 KQAQDALNLITEAT
-52 GAIGRTGVADI
+52 ATLSNKGVADI
-63 SKLTEAMS
+63 KKLQEAVTDLYSKAENKRGAKLLSEAVDLEAAAYKYKRVIDLFASANEARKKS
-71 RMSAKAAELMK
+71 R
-82 KPNSSAK
+82 
-89 EIRNTKAVGDQY
+89 
-101 ERIVKIIERLNTI
+101 
-114 SKGYAG
+114 G
-120 FADYKD
+120 FSEADEVQ
-126 MARVEEMLQ
+126 RVEEALQ
-135 MRRHAKE
+135 KRIHTRE
-142 QEAKRDAELERQKQ
+142 QEAKREEELEKQKQ
-156 ERQRISSQ
+156 ERQKISAQ

-178 QKSRAFAQAIQK
+178 QKSRAFAQALQK
-190 QMEEQEKLRRAQVH
+190 QMEAEEKLRRSRVGGTEFDRRRAVR
-204 ASEDVIRQR
+204 AS
-213 LRTSLQPEQHR
+213 LAPEPTR
-224 NPYIPYIGDTGQIRA
+224 YYVPFAGNMDQINE
-239 VQKAYGEAFDALGL
+239 VQKAYGKAFDALGER
-253 KYDKLQEKISN
+253 YERLQQKISS
-264 FHGPKDDEWLLKT
+264 FHGPKDDEWLVKT
-277 KAQLAEVEGQMSR
+277 KAQLAEVESQMQR
-290 LVAASERLSAT
+290 LVAASERLSMQTAARLDATYKPIAT
-301 TSAKLNTTYKPNTT
+301 TSQEQT
-315 TPKEEAQARLQET
+315 QRRLQET
-328 NALKNAILE
+328 NALKNAVLE
-337 RMEAEKK
+337 RMEAEKRE
-344 AAAEKKKAEEE
+344 AAEAAKN
-355 ALRQEKQRQAELEKS
+355 EKQRQAELDKS
-370 SQKAKMLKDALNK
+370 QQKIKALKDALNR

-392 SLGLD
+392 ALGLD
-397 TTAVDTKIRAMINA
+397 TSEADAKIRSMISA
-411 LRTLGEYSDRLRNKG
+411 LRTLREYSNMLGNKG
-426 EGWQGSLGSLNYNY
+426 VGWQSSLGSLNYNY
-440 FATLAEGARRMAS
+440 FGTLAEGAKRLSS
-453 EQAKANSEKKQAIAL
+453 EQAKANSEKRQAIAL
-468 EEKHRQE
+468 EERHRQE
-475 IAATAA
+475 VAATAA
-481 RVRNDLVNAFEQAR
+481 RVRSDLVSAFEQAR
-495 KSAGGVNSAV
+495 KSAGGMSSAM

-520 AKQFADSI
+520 AKQFVDSI

-533 VIDQQHIA
+533 LIDQQHIA

-683 AGGQFFNM
+683 AGGQFYNM

-715 DMANSETMSGR
+715 DMASSETMSGK
-726 FLKGTLELVAQLIQ
+726 FLKGTLELIAKLIQ

-768 VASGLLSAKG
+768 VAAGLLSAKG
-778 KVAGDATRDAMQG
+778 KVAGDVTKEALQG

-801 LSTKNKIVNSDL
+801 LSTKNRITNSDL

-827 RRLYVTGQINGSMY
+827 RRLYVTGKINGNMY
-841 RQQMMVNG
+841 RQQIMVNG

-868 RWAASGS
+868 RLAASGS

-883 GIAAFSILGASL
+883 GIAAFSVLGAGI
-895 KSLGTSFLTMVGG
+895 KSLGTSFMAMIGG

-913 VTGITVGLTY
+913 ITGISVGLTY

-947 SIFEFLKNNPINEII
+947 SIVEFLQNNPINEVI

-997 EKKSHEE
+997 EKKSHED

-1015 EEKANTIAQTN
+1015 EEKANTIAQN
-1026 IQSGDNFEN
+1026 KIQSGDNFEN
-1035 IKKMFEQN
+1035 IKKMFEQD

-1071 AYLSGMEHFKEEVS
+1071 AYLSGMEHFKEEA
-1085 ELALEFRKIFLD
+1085 EKLALEFRKIFLD

-1115 LAHVEIPKEQADFM
+1115 LAQVEIPKDQADFM

-1148 RSEMTNL
+1148 RSELQNL

-1168 SGQKLNEAEQNK
+1168 SGQKLNEAEQSK
-1180 VKELMQEARERLSVD
+1180 VKELMQEARQRLSVD

-1215 IDLIYRENGKPDP
+1215 INLVYSNQGKPDP

-1237 YHSGMDLRRNAPD
+1237 YQSGMGLRVNAAD
-1250 LVAFKNKWQ
+1250 LVASKNKWQ
-1259 KTGSGSVYGINNAAH
+1259 KAGQGSVYSINNAAH

-1282 ELAAVNKA
+1282 ELAAINKA
-1290 YKKGKATK
+1290 YNKGKATK
-1298 KQVET
+1298 KQVEK

-1312 ELLYSMTGD
+1312 ELLYSLTGD

-1332 IPKQNSDKEDKELK
+1332 TPKDRGNKDDKELK
-1346 TLKERV
+1346 ALRDKV

-1359 SELQKYRKLYGAD
+1359 TELQKYRKLYGAD

-1377 MKDNNFAPIAKYGLK
+1377 MKDKNFAPIKGYGLK
-1392 DRSDYGSSIRQLVG
+1392 DRSDYGGSIRQLVG
-1406 SISKTTEDRKTFVE
+1406 RLSRNTEERKSFVE
-1420 QSIAD
+1420 QSIAG
-1425 ISRKDREE
+1425 ISSKEREE

-1455 YDLYRQLYDLTG
+1455 YDLYKQLYDLTG
-1467 DSQGSMQIAFQG
+1467 DSQGAMQVAFQG
-1479 KTVQS
+1479 NTVQS
-1484 QSLLQSLMKQIQG
+1484 QSLLESLMKQIQD

-1502 HPGKNAADVTSLS
+1502 HPGKNAADVISLS
-1515 DEVFNKDFGEKS
+1515 DNEFNKLFGEKS

-1539 ENDKVRLDTIKTMT
+1539 ESDKVRLDTIKNMV

-1581 ESNTTPE
+1581 GSSTTTE
-1588 MKKRASEGEDKEW
+1588 MKKRASEGENKEW

-1608 EFEQFKNNSDW
+1608 EFEQFKNNTDW

-1632 TIDTMCTAIEKFSKK
+1632 TIDTMCTEIEKFSKK

-1668 QLDRNPFSVMFSTI
+1668 QIDRSPFGVMFNTI

-1691 LKRSLPDKKGKY
+1691 LKRSEPGKDGKY
-1703 LVSSEAGK
+1703 IVSAEAGK
-1711 RMGIEEGQY
+1711 RMGMQEGKY
-1720 TKGELES
+1720 TKGELENE
-1727 AQQGKYDDFG
+1727 QQGKYMDFS
-1737 KTLQGVANKF
+1737 KSLQSVANKF
-1747 KALETIMSPVIDL
+1747 KALESIMSPVVDL
-1760 FAAYGKEDT
+1760 FAAFGKEDT
-1769 VLGGVLKGGSD
+1769 VAGGIIQGGSN
-1780 ALGAA
+1780 ALSAAGSTAGAL
-1785 ANTASSISALGEM
+1785 NNLG
-1798 NGLGFLKDAGPY
+1798 LKQAGPY
-1810 GAAASAAISIISS
+1810 GAAAAASISIISS

-1843 KEMENLSKNLQH
+1843 KEMENLTKNLQH
-1855 AIETALGGVYSYTMD
+1855 AIEIALGGVYSYTMND
-1870 NKTISKFNKVLETFQ
+1870 KTRDKLTEVLETFR
-1885 KENTRFNFKTQ
+1885 KENTKFNFQTQ
-1896 EWEKTSKN
+1896 KWEKTNKN
-1904 KSKYSEETARQVEKS
+1904 KSRYSEQTAEQVEKS
-1919 LGDKNSNFD
+1919 LQNKNSNFD
-1928 AQLASLMVQ
+1928 AQLASLMIQ
-1937 RDEIQ
+1937 RDELQ

-1962 DMQIEEANQQ
+1962 DAQIEEANQQ
-1972 ISEFAQEWAK
+1972 ISEFAQAWAK
-1982 TIYGIDLKDWASQLT
+1982 TIYSIDLKDWASQLT

-2016 KVKELMNGLTKNI
+2016 KVKELMNSLTKNI
-2029 LSQKIMEVALKP
+2029 LSQKILEVALKP
-2041 TLDNLEGKLKANGG
+2041 TLVNLENKLKANGG
-2055 KLQAEDVLSI
+2055 KLEAEDVLSI
-2065 TDDLIA
+2065 TDSLID

-2077 DSIVAILDS
+2077 DSIVSILDS

-2108 VTEEIADLLASY
+2108 VTEETADLLASY

-2133 NLTIIT
+2133 NLAIVV

-2144 LPNINVIAQSQLTQL
+2144 LPNLNVIAQSQLTQL
-2159 NTLVSLAQSRNDKLD
+2159 NTLVSLSQARNDKLD

>member
-13 LTLKTRI
+13 LTLKTRM

-25 KLISALNKIDATG
+25 KLINALNKIDVTG
-38 KSAQEALNLITEAT
+38 KRAQDALNLITEAT
-52 GAIGRTGVADI
+52 ATLSSKGVADI
-63 SKLTEAMS
+63 KKLQDAIAQYQAFAARAEGLGVDSKTVNNITAI
-71 RMSAKAAELMK
+71 AE
-82 KPNSSAK
+82 
-89 EIRNTKAVGDQY
+89 QY
-101 ERIVKIIERLNTI
+101 GKVLQILQRINATG
-114 SKGYAG
+114 KGHAG
-120 FADYKD
+120 FSDYQD
-126 MARVEEMLQ
+126 MQRVEELLQ
-135 MRRHAKE
+135 QRRHAQE
-142 QEAKRDAELERQKQ
+142 QQAKREEELEKQKQ
-156 ERQRISSQ
+156 ERQKISAQ

-178 QKSRAFAQAIQK
+178 QKSRAFAQALQK
-190 QMEEQEKLRRAQVH
+190 QMEAEEKLRRSRVGGTEFDRRRAVRASL
-204 ASEDVIRQR
+204 ASEPTRYYVPFAGNMD
-213 LRTSLQPEQHR
+213 
-224 NPYIPYIGDTGQIRA
+224 QINE
-239 VQKAYGEAFDALGL
+239 VQKAYGKAFDALGER
-253 KYDKLQEKISN
+253 YERLQQKISS
-264 FHGPKDDEWLLKT
+264 FHGPKDDEWLVKT
-277 KAQLAEVEGQMSR
+277 KAQLAEVESQMQR
-290 LVAASERLSAT
+290 LVAASERLSMQTAARLDATYKPIAT
-301 TSAKLNTTYKPNTT
+301 TSQEQT
-315 TPKEEAQARLQET
+315 QRRLQET
-328 NALKNAILE
+328 NALKNAVLE
-337 RMEAEKK
+337 RMEAEKRE
-344 AAAEKKKAEEE
+344 AAEAAKN
-355 ALRQEKQRQAELEKS
+355 EKQRQAELDKS
-370 SQKAKMLKDALNK
+370 QQKIKALKDALNR

-392 SLGLD
+392 ALGLD
-397 TTAVDTKIRAMINA
+397 TSEADAKIRSMISA
-411 LRTLGEYSDRLRNKG
+411 LRTLREYSNMLGNKG
-426 EGWQGSLGSLNYNY
+426 IGWQSSLGSLNYNY
-440 FATLAEGARRMAS
+440 FGTLAEGAKRLSS
-453 EQAKANSEKKQAIAL
+453 EQAKANSEKRQAIAL
-468 EEKHRQE
+468 EERHRQE
-475 IAATAA
+475 VAATAA
-481 RVRNDLVNAFEQAR
+481 RVRSDLVSAFEQAR
-495 KSAGGVNSAV
+495 KSAGGMSSAM

-520 AKQFADSI
+520 AKQFVDSI

-533 VIDQQHIA
+533 LIDQQHIA

-683 AGGQFFNM
+683 AGGQFYNM

-715 DMANSETMSGR
+715 DMASSETMSGK
-726 FLKGTLELVAQLIQ
+726 FLKGTLELIAKLIQ

-768 VASGLLSAKG
+768 VAAGLLSAKG
-778 KVAGDATRDAMQG
+778 KVAGDVTKEALQG

-801 LSTKNKIVNSDL
+801 LSTKNRITNSDL

-827 RRLYVTGQINGSMY
+827 RRLYVTGKINGNMY
-841 RQQMMVNG
+841 RQQIMVNG

-868 RWAASGS
+868 RLAASGS

-883 GIAAFSILGASL
+883 GIAAFSVLGAGI
-895 KSLGTSFLTMVGG
+895 KSLGTSFMAMIGG

-913 VTGITVGLTY
+913 ITGISVGLTY

-947 SIFEFLKNNPINEII
+947 SIVEFLQNNPINEVI

-997 EKKSHEE
+997 EKKSHED

-1015 EEKANTIAQTN
+1015 EEKANTIAQN
-1026 IQSGDNFEN
+1026 KIQSGDNFEN
-1035 IKKMFEQN
+1035 IKKMFEQD

-1071 AYLSGMEHFKEEVS
+1071 AYLSGMEHFKEEA
-1085 ELALEFRKIFLD
+1085 EKLALEFRKIFLD

-1115 LAHVEIPKEQADFM
+1115 LAQVEIPKDQADFM

-1148 RSEMTNL
+1148 RSELQNL

-1168 SGQKLNEAEQNK
+1168 SGQKLNEAEQSK
-1180 VKELMQEARERLSVD
+1180 VKELMQEARQRLSVD

-1215 IDLIYRENGKPDP
+1215 INLVYSNQGKPDP

-1237 YHSGMDLRRNAPD
+1237 YQSGMGLRVNAAD
-1250 LVAFKNKWQ
+1250 LVASKNKWQ
-1259 KTGSGSVYGINNAAH
+1259 KAGQGSVYSINNAAH

-1282 ELAAVNKA
+1282 ELAAINKA
-1290 YKKGKATK
+1290 YNKGKATK
-1298 KQVET
+1298 KQVEK

-1312 ELLYSMTGD
+1312 ELLYSLTGD

-1332 IPKQNSDKEDKELK
+1332 TPKDRGNKDDKELK
-1346 TLKERV
+1346 ALRDKV

-1359 SELQKYRKLYGAD
+1359 TELQKYRKLYGAD

-1377 MKDNNFAPIAKYGLK
+1377 MKDKNFAPIKGYGLK
-1392 DRSDYGSSIRQLVG
+1392 DRSDYGGSIRQLVG
-1406 SISKTTEDRKTFVE
+1406 RLSRNTEERKSFVE
-1420 QSIAD
+1420 QSIAG
-1425 ISRKDREE
+1425 ISSKEREE

-1455 YDLYRQLYDLTG
+1455 YDLYKQLYDLTG
-1467 DSQGSMQIAFQG
+1467 DSQGAMQVAFQG
-1479 KTVQS
+1479 NTVQS
-1484 QSLLQSLMKQIQG
+1484 QSLLESLMKQIQD

-1502 HPGKNAADVTSLS
+1502 HPGKNAADVISLS
-1515 DEVFNKDFGEKS
+1515 DNEFNKLFGEKS

-1539 ENDKVRLDTIKTMT
+1539 ESDKVRLDTIKNMV

-1581 ESNTTPE
+1581 GSSTTTE
-1588 MKKRASEGEDKEW
+1588 MKKRASEGENKEW

-1608 EFEQFKNNSDW
+1608 EFEQFKNNTDW

-1632 TIDTMCTAIEKFSKK
+1632 TIDTMCTEIEKFSKK

-1668 QLDRNPFSVMFSTI
+1668 QIDRSPFGVMFNTI

-1691 LKRSLPDKKGKY
+1691 LKRSEPGKDGKY
-1703 LVSSEAGK
+1703 IVSAEAGK
-1711 RMGIEEGQY
+1711 RMGMQEGKY
-1720 TKGELES
+1720 TKGELENE
-1727 AQQGKYDDFG
+1727 QQGKYMDFS
-1737 KTLQGVANKF
+1737 KSLQSVANKF
-1747 KALETIMSPVIDL
+1747 KALESIMSPVVDL
-1760 FAAYGKEDT
+1760 FAAFGKEDT
-1769 VLGGVLKGGSD
+1769 VAGGIIQGGSN
-1780 ALGAA
+1780 ALSAAGSTAGAL
-1785 ANTASSISALGEM
+1785 NNLG
-1798 NGLGFLKDAGPY
+1798 LKQAGPY
-1810 GAAASAAISIISS
+1810 GAAAAASISIISS

-1843 KEMENLSKNLQH
+1843 KEMENLTKNLQH
-1855 AIETALGGVYSYTMD
+1855 AIEITLGGVYSYTMND
-1870 NKTISKFNKVLETFQ
+1870 KTRDKLTEVLETFR
-1885 KENTRFNFKTQ
+1885 KENTKFNFQTQ
-1896 EWEKTSKN
+1896 KWEKTNKN
-1904 KSKYSEETARQVEKS
+1904 KSRYSEQTAEQVEKS
-1919 LGDKNSNFD
+1919 LQNKNSNFD

-1937 RDEIQ
+1937 RDELQ

-1962 DMQIEEANQQ
+1962 DAQIEEANQQ
-1972 ISEFAQEWAK
+1972 ISEFAQAWAK
-1982 TIYGIDLKDWASQLT
+1982 TIYSIDLKDWASQLT

-2016 KVKELMNGLTKNI
+2016 KVKELMNSLTKNI
-2029 LSQKIMEVALKP
+2029 LSQKILEVALKP
-2041 TLDNLEGKLKANGG
+2041 TLVNLENKLKANGG
-2055 KLQAEDVLSI
+2055 KLEAEDVLSI
-2065 TDDLIA
+2065 TDSLID

-2077 DSIVAILDS
+2077 DSIVSILDS

-2108 VTEEIADLLASY
+2108 ITEETADLLASY

-2127 VSVNRA
+2127 VSVNRT
-2133 NLTIIT
+2133 NLAIVV

-2144 LPNINVIAQSQLTQL
+2144 LPNLNVIAQSQLTQL
-2159 NTLVSLAQSRNDKLD
+2159 NTLVSLSQARNDKLD

>member
-1 MAGGNLGDLSMT
+1 MT
-13 LTLKTRI
+13 LTLKTRM

-25 KLISALNKIDATG
+25 KLINALNKIDVTG
-38 KSAQEALNLITEAT
+38 KRAQDALNLITEAT
-52 GAIGRTGVADI
+52 STLSSKGVADI
-63 SKLTEAMS
+63 KKLQEAIAQYQAFAARAEGLGVDSKTVNNITAI
-71 RMSAKAAELMK
+71 AE
-82 KPNSSAK
+82 
-89 EIRNTKAVGDQY
+89 QY
-101 ERIVKIIERLNTI
+101 GKVLQILQRINATG
-114 SKGYAG
+114 KGHAG
-120 FADYKD
+120 FSDYQD
-126 MARVEEMLQ
+126 MQRVEELLQ
-135 MRRHAKE
+135 QRRHAQE
-142 QEAKRDAELERQKQ
+142 QQAKREEELEKQKQ
-156 ERQRISSQ
+156 ERQKISAQ

-178 QKSRAFAQAIQK
+178 QKSRAFAQALQK
-190 QMEEQEKLRRAQVH
+190 QMEAEEKLRRSRVGGTEFDRRRAVR
-204 ASEDVIRQR
+204 AS
-213 LRTSLQPEQHR
+213 LTPEPTR
-224 NPYIPYIGDTGQIRA
+224 YYVPFAGNMSQINE
-239 VQKAYGEAFDALGL
+239 VQKAYGKAFDALGER
-253 KYDKLQEKISN
+253 YERLQQKISS
-264 FHGPKDDEWLLKT
+264 FHGPKDDEWLVKT
-277 KAQLAEVEGQMSR
+277 KAQLAEVESQMQR
-290 LVAASERLSAT
+290 LVAASERLSMQTAARLDATYKPIAT
-301 TSAKLNTTYKPNTT
+301 TSQ
-315 TPKEEAQARLQET
+315 EQAQRRLQET

-337 RMEAEKK
+337 RMEAEKRE
-344 AAAEKKKAEEE
+344 AAEAAKN
-355 ALRQEKQRQAELEKS
+355 EKQRQAELDKS
-370 SQKAKMLKDALNK
+370 QQKIKALKDALNR

-392 SLGLD
+392 ALGLD
-397 TTAVDTKIRAMINA
+397 TSEADAKIRSMISA
-411 LRTLGEYSDRLRNKG
+411 LRTLREYSNMLGNKG
-426 EGWQGSLGSLNYNY
+426 VGWQSSLGSLNYNY
-440 FATLAEGARRMAS
+440 FGTLAEGAKRLSS
-453 EQAKANSEKKQAIAL
+453 EQAKANSEKRQAIVL
-468 EEKHRQE
+468 EERHRQE
-475 IAATAA
+475 VAATAA
-481 RVRNDLVNAFEQAR
+481 RVRSDLVSAFEQAR
-495 KSAGGVNSAV
+495 KSAGGMSSAM

-520 AKQFADSI
+520 AKQFVDSI

-533 VIDQQHIA
+533 LIDQQHIA

-715 DMANSETMSGR
+715 DMASSETMSGK
-726 FLKGTLELVAQLIQ
+726 FLKGTLELIAKLIQ

-768 VASGLLSAKG
+768 VAAGLLSAKG
-778 KVAGDATRDAMQG
+778 KVAGDVTKEALQG

-801 LSTKNKIVNSDL
+801 LSTKNRITNSDL

-827 RRLYVTGQINGSMY
+827 RRLYVTGKINGNMY
-841 RQQMMVNG
+841 RQQIMVNG

-868 RWAASGS
+868 RLAASGS

-883 GIAAFSILGASL
+883 GIAAFSVLGAGIKSLGAS
-895 KSLGTSFLTMVGG
+895 FMAMIGG

-913 VTGITVGLTY
+913 ITGISVGLTY

-934 IKQSADEL
+934 MKQSADEL

-947 SIFEFLKNNPINEII
+947 SIVEFLQNNPINEVI

-1015 EEKANTIAQTN
+1015 EEKANTIAQN
-1026 IQSGDNFEN
+1026 KIQSGDNFEN
-1035 IKKMFEQN
+1035 IKKMFEQD

-1071 AYLSGMEHFKEEVS
+1071 AYLSGMEHFKEEA
-1085 ELALEFRKIFLD
+1085 EKLALEFRKIFLD

-1115 LAHVEIPKEQADFM
+1115 LAQVEIPKDQADFM

-1148 RSEMTNL
+1148 RSELQNL

-1168 SGQKLNEAEQNK
+1168 SGQKLNEAEQSK
-1180 VKELMQEARERLSVD
+1180 VKELMQEARQRLSVD

-1215 IDLIYRENGKPDP
+1215 INLVYSNQGKPDP

-1237 YHSGMDLRRNAPD
+1237 YQSGMGLRVNAAD
-1250 LVAFKNKWQ
+1250 LVASKNKWQ
-1259 KTGSGSVYGINNAAH
+1259 KAGQGSVYSINNAAH

-1282 ELAAVNKA
+1282 ELAAINKA
-1290 YKKGKATK
+1290 YNKGKATK
-1298 KQVET
+1298 KQVEK

-1312 ELLYSMTGD
+1312 ELLYSLTGD

-1332 IPKQNSDKEDKELK
+1332 TPKDRGNKDDKELK
-1346 TLKERV
+1346 ALRDKV

-1359 SELQKYRKLYGAD
+1359 TELQKYRKLYGAD

-1377 MKDNNFAPIAKYGLK
+1377 MKDKNFAPIKGYGLK
-1392 DRSDYGSSIRQLVG
+1392 DRSDYGGSIRQLVG
-1406 SISKTTEDRKTFVE
+1406 RLSRNTEERKSFVE
-1420 QSIAD
+1420 QSIAE
-1425 ISRKDREE
+1425 ISSKEREE

-1455 YDLYRQLYDLTG
+1455 YDLYKQLYDLTG
-1467 DSQGSMQIAFQG
+1467 DSQGAMQVAFQG
-1479 KTVQS
+1479 NTVQS
-1484 QSLLQSLMKQIQG
+1484 QSLLESLMKQIQD
-1497 ELDKS
+1497 ELYKS
-1502 HPGKNAADVTSLS
+1502 HPGKNAADVISLS
-1515 DEVFNKDFGEKS
+1515 DNEFNKLFGEKS

-1539 ENDKVRLDTIKTMT
+1539 ESDKVRLDTIKNMV

-1581 ESNTTPE
+1581 GSSTTTE
-1588 MKKRASEGEDKEW
+1588 MKKRASEGENKEW

-1608 EFEQFKNNSDW
+1608 EFEQFKNNTDW

-1632 TIDTMCTAIEKFSKK
+1632 TIDTMCTEIEKFSKK

-1668 QLDRNPFSVMFSTI
+1668 QIDRSPFGVMFNTI

-1691 LKRSLPDKKGKY
+1691 LKRSEPGKDGKY
-1703 LVSSEAGK
+1703 IVSAESGK
-1711 RMGIEEGQY
+1711 RMGMQEGKY
-1720 TKGELES
+1720 TKGELENE
-1727 AQQGKYDDFG
+1727 QQGKYADFS
-1737 KTLQGVANKF
+1737 KSLQSVANKF
-1747 KALETIMSPVIDL
+1747 KALESIMSPVVDL
-1760 FAAYGKEDT
+1760 FAAFGKEDT
-1769 VLGGVLKGGSD
+1769 VAGGIIQGGSN
-1780 ALGAA
+1780 ALSAAGSTAGAL
-1785 ANTASSISALGEM
+1785 NNLG
-1798 NGLGFLKDAGPY
+1798 LKQAGPY
-1810 GAAASAAISIISS
+1810 GAAAAASISIISS

-1843 KEMENLSKNLQH
+1843 KEMENLTKNLQH
-1855 AIETALGGVYSYTMD
+1855 AIEIALGGVYSYTMND
-1870 NKTISKFNKVLETFQ
+1870 KTRDKLTKVLETFR
-1885 KENTRFNFKTQ
+1885 KENTKFNFQTQ
-1896 EWEKTSKN
+1896 KWEKTNKN
-1904 KSKYSEETARQVEKS
+1904 KSRYSEQTAEQVEKS
-1919 LGDKNSNFD
+1919 LQNKNSNFD

-1937 RDEIQ
+1937 RDELQ

-1962 DMQIEEANQQ
+1962 DAQIEEANQQ
-1972 ISEFAQEWAK
+1972 ISEFAQAWAK
-1982 TIYGIDLKDWASQLT
+1982 TIYSIDLKDWASQLT

-2016 KVKELMNGLTKNI
+2016 KVKELMNSLTKNI
-2029 LSQKIMEVALKP
+2029 LSQKILEVALKP
-2041 TLDNLEGKLKANGG
+2041 TLDNLENKLKANGG
-2055 KLQAEDVLSI
+2055 KLEAEDVLSI
-2065 TDDLIA
+2065 TDSLID

-2077 DSIVAILDS
+2077 DSIVSILDS

-2108 VTEEIADLLASY
+2108 VTEETADLLASY

-2133 NLTIIT
+2133 NLAIVV

-2144 LPNINVIAQSQLTQL
+2144 LPNLNVIAQSQLTQL
-2159 NTLVSLAQSRNDKLD
+2159 NTLVSLSQARNDKLD

>member
-1 MAGGNLGDLSMT
+1 MT
-13 LTLKTRI
+13 LTLKTRM

-25 KLISALNKIDATG
+25 KLINALNKIDVSG
-38 KSAQEALNLITEAT
+38 KQAQDALNLITEAT
-52 GAIGRTGVADI
+52 ATLSNKGVADI
-63 SKLTEAMS
+63 KKLQEAVTDLYSKAEGKRGAKLISEAVDLEAAAYKYKRVIDLFASANEARKKS
-71 RMSAKAAELMK
+71 R
-82 KPNSSAK
+82 
-89 EIRNTKAVGDQY
+89 
-101 ERIVKIIERLNTI
+101 
-114 SKGYAG
+114 G
-120 FADYKD
+120 FSEADEVQ
-126 MARVEEMLQ
+126 RVEEALQ
-135 MRRHAKE
+135 KRIHTRE
-142 QEAKRDAELERQKQ
+142 QEAKREEELEKQKQ
-156 ERQRISSQ
+156 ERQKISAQ
-164 MAQEAYRQEIAAAE
+164 IAQEAYRQEIAAAE
-178 QKSRAFAQAIQK
+178 QKSRAFAQALQK
-190 QMEEQEKLRRAQVH
+190 QMEAEEKLRRSRVGGTEFDRRRAVR
-204 ASEDVIRQR
+204 AS
-213 LRTSLQPEQHR
+213 LAPEPTR
-224 NPYIPYIGDTGQIRA
+224 YYVPFAGNMDQINE
-239 VQKAYGEAFDALGL
+239 VQKAYGKAFDALGER
-253 KYDKLQEKISN
+253 YDRLQQKISS
-264 FHGPKDDEWLLKT
+264 FHGPKDDEWLVKT
-277 KAQLAEVEGQMSR
+277 KAQLAEVESQMQR
-290 LVAASERLSAT
+290 LVAASERLSMQAAARLDATYKPIAT
-301 TSAKLNTTYKPNTT
+301 TSQEQT
-315 TPKEEAQARLQET
+315 QRRLQET

-337 RMEAEKK
+337 RMEAEKRE
-344 AAAEKKKAEEE
+344 AAEAAKN
-355 ALRQEKQRQAELEKS
+355 EKQRQAELDKS
-370 SQKAKMLKDALNK
+370 QQKIKALKDALNR

-392 SLGLD
+392 ALGLD
-397 TTAVDTKIRAMINA
+397 TSEADAKIRSMISA
-411 LRTLGEYSDRLRNKG
+411 LRTLREYSNILGNKG
-426 EGWQGSLGSLNYNY
+426 AGWQYSLGSLNYNY
-440 FATLAEGARRMAS
+440 LGTLAEGAKRLSS
-453 EQAKANSEKKQAIAL
+453 EQAKANSEKRQAIAL
-468 EEKHRQE
+468 EERHRQE
-475 IAATAA
+475 VAATAA
-481 RVRNDLVNAFEQAR
+481 RVRSDLVSAFEQAR
-495 KSAGGVNSAV
+495 KSAGGMSSAM

-520 AKQFADSI
+520 AKQFVDSI

-533 VIDQQHIA
+533 LIDQQHIA

-715 DMANSETMSGR
+715 DMASSETISGK
-726 FLKGTLELVAQLIQ
+726 FLKGTLELIAKLIQ
-740 NIHTLGPA
+740 NIHTLGPT

-768 VASGLLSAKG
+768 VAAGLLSAKG
-778 KVAGDATRDAMQG
+778 KVAGDVTKEALQG

-801 LSTKNKIVNSDL
+801 LSTKNRITNSDL
-813 RLLQVNGAL
+813 RLLQINGAL

-827 RRLYVTGQINGSMY
+827 RRLYVTGKINGNMY
-841 RQQMMVNG
+841 RQQIMVNG

-868 RWAASGS
+868 RLAASGS

-883 GIAAFSILGASL
+883 GIAAFSVLGAGIKSLGAS
-895 KSLGTSFLTMVGG
+895 FMAMIGG

-913 VTGITVGLTY
+913 ITGISVGLTY

-934 IKQSADEL
+934 MKQSADEL

-947 SIFEFLKNNPINEII
+947 SIVEFLQNNPINEVI

-997 EKKSHEE
+997 EKKSHED

-1015 EEKANTIAQTN
+1015 EEKANTIAQN
-1026 IQSGDNFEN
+1026 KIQSGDNFEN
-1035 IKKMFEQN
+1035 IKKMFEQD

-1071 AYLSGMEHFKEEVS
+1071 AYLSGMEHFKEEA
-1085 ELALEFRKIFLD
+1085 EKLALEFRKIFLD

-1115 LAHVEIPKEQADFM
+1115 LAQVEIPKDQADFM

-1148 RSEMTNL
+1148 RSELQNL

-1168 SGQKLNEAEQNK
+1168 SGQKLNEAEQSK
-1180 VKELMQEARERLSVD
+1180 VKELMQEARQRLSVD

-1215 IDLIYRENGKPDP
+1215 INLVYSNQGKPDP

-1237 YHSGMDLRRNAPD
+1237 YQSGMGLRVNAAD
-1250 LVAFKNKWQ
+1250 LVAYKNKWQ
-1259 KTGSGSVYGINNAAH
+1259 KAGQGSLYAINNAAH

-1282 ELAAVNKA
+1282 EILAANTA
-1290 YKKGKATK
+1290 YNNSKATK
-1298 KQVET
+1298 KEVEK

-1332 IPKQNSDKEDKELK
+1332 TPKDRGNKDDKELK
-1346 TLKERV
+1346 ALRDKV

-1359 SELQKYRKLYGAD
+1359 TELQKYRKLYGAD

-1377 MKDNNFAPIAKYGLK
+1377 MKDKNFAPIKGYGLK
-1392 DRSDYGSSIRQLVG
+1392 DRSDYGGSIRQLVG
-1406 SISKTTEDRKTFVE
+1406 RLSRNTEERKSFVE
-1420 QSIAD
+1420 QSIAG
-1425 ISRKDREE
+1425 ISSKEREE

-1455 YDLYRQLYDLTG
+1455 YDLYKQLYDLTG
-1467 DSQGSMQIAFQG
+1467 DSQGAMQVAFQG
-1479 KTVQS
+1479 NTVQS
-1484 QSLLQSLMKQIQG
+1484 QSLLESLMKQIQD

-1502 HPGKNAADVTSLS
+1502 HPGTKAAYVTSRS
-1515 DEVFNKDFGEKS
+1515 DNEFNKLFGEKS

-1539 ENDKVRLDTIKTMT
+1539 ESDKVRLDTIKNMV
-1553 ELIKNNRTI
+1553 ELIKNNRTL

-1581 ESNTTPE
+1581 GSSTTTE
-1588 MKKRASEGEDKEW
+1588 MKKRASEGENKEW

-1608 EFEQFKNNSDW
+1608 EFEQFKNNTDW

-1632 TIDTMCTAIEKFSKK
+1632 TIDTMCTEIEKFSKK

-1668 QLDRNPFSVMFSTI
+1668 KIDRSPFGVMFNTI

-1691 LKRSLPDKKGKY
+1691 LKRSEPGKDGKY
-1703 LVSSEAGK
+1703 IVSAEAGK
-1711 RMGIEEGQY
+1711 RMGMQEGKY
-1720 TKGELES
+1720 TKGELENE
-1727 AQQGKYDDFG
+1727 QQGKYADFS
-1737 KTLQGVANKF
+1737 KSLQSVANKF
-1747 KALETIMSPVIDL
+1747 KALESIMSPVVDL
-1760 FAAYGKEDT
+1760 FAAFGKEDT
-1769 VLGGVLKGGSD
+1769 VAGGIIQGGSD
-1780 ALGAA
+1780 ALSAAGSTAGAL
-1785 ANTASSISALGEM
+1785 NNLG
-1798 NGLGFLKDAGPY
+1798 LKKAGPY
-1810 GAAASAAISIISS
+1810 GAAATAAISIISS

-1843 KEMENLSKNLQH
+1843 KEMENLTKNLQH
-1855 AIETALGGVYSYTMD
+1855 AIEIALGGVYSYTMND
-1870 NKTISKFNKVLETFQ
+1870 KTRNKLTEVLETFR
-1885 KENTRFNFKTQ
+1885 KENTKFNFQTQ
-1896 EWEKTSKN
+1896 KWEKTNKN
-1904 KSKYSEETARQVEKS
+1904 KSRYSEQTAEQVEKS
-1919 LGDKNSNFD
+1919 LQNKDSNFD
-1928 AQLASLMVQ
+1928 AQLASLMIQ
-1937 RDEIQ
+1937 RDELQ

-1962 DMQIEEANQQ
+1962 DAQIEEANQQ

-1982 TIYGIDLKDWASQLT
+1982 TIYSIDLKDWASQLT

-2016 KVKELMNGLTKNI
+2016 KVKELMNSLTKNI
-2029 LSQKIMEVALKP
+2029 LSQKILEVALKP
-2041 TLDNLEGKLKANGG
+2041 TLVNLENTLKANGG
-2055 KLQAEDVLSI
+2055 KLEAEDVLSI
-2065 TDDLIA
+2065 TDSLID

-2077 DSIVAILDS
+2077 DSIVSILDS

-2108 VTEEIADLLASY
+2108 VTEETADLLASY

-2133 NLTIIT
+2133 NLAIVV

-2144 LPNINVIAQSQLTQL
+2144 LPNLNVIAQSQLTQL
-2159 NTLVSLAQSRNDKLD
+2159 NTLVSLSQARNDKLD

>member
-13 LTLKTRI
+13 LTLKTRM

-25 KLISALNKIDATG
+25 KLINALNKIDVTG
-38 KSAQEALNLITEAT
+38 KRAQDALNLITEAT
-52 GAIGRTGVADI
+52 STLSSKGVADI
-63 SKLTEAMS
+63 KKLQDAIAQYQAFAARAEGLGVDSKTVNNI
-71 RMSAKAAELMK
+71 AAIAE
-82 KPNSSAK
+82 
-89 EIRNTKAVGDQY
+89 QY
-101 ERIVKIIERLNTI
+101 GKVLQILQRINATG
-114 SKGYAG
+114 KGHAG
-120 FADYKD
+120 FSDYQG
-126 MARVEEMLQ
+126 MQRVEELLQ
-135 MRRHAKE
+135 QRRHAQE
-142 QEAKRDAELERQKQ
+142 QQAKREEELEKQKQ
-156 ERQRISSQ
+156 ERQKISAQ

-178 QKSRAFAQAIQK
+178 QKSRAFAQALQK
-190 QMEEQEKLRRAQVH
+190 QMEAEEKLRRSRVGGTEFDRRRAVRASL
-204 ASEDVIRQR
+204 ASEPTRYYVPFAGNM
-213 LRTSLQPEQHR
+213 S
-224 NPYIPYIGDTGQIRA
+224 QINEI
-239 VQKAYGEAFDALGL
+239 QKAYGKAFDALGER
-253 KYDKLQEKISN
+253 YDQLQQKISS
-264 FHGPKDDEWLLKT
+264 FHGPKDDEWLVKT
-277 KAQLAEVEGQMSR
+277 KAQLAEVESQMQR
-290 LVAASERLSAT
+290 LVAASERLSMQTA
-301 TSAKLNTTYKPNTT
+301 ARLDATYKPNAT
-315 TPKEEAQARLQET
+315 TPQEQIQRRLQET

-337 RMEAEKK
+337 RMEAEKRE
-344 AAAEKKKAEEE
+344 AAEAAKN
-355 ALRQEKQRQAELEKS
+355 EKQRQAELDKS
-370 SQKAKMLKDALNK
+370 QQKIKALKDALNR

-392 SLGLD
+392 ALGLD
-397 TTAVDTKIRAMINA
+397 TSEADAKIRSMISA
-411 LRTLGEYSDRLRNKG
+411 LRTLREYSNILGNKG
-426 EGWQGSLGSLNYNY
+426 AGWQYSLGSLNYNY
-440 FATLAEGARRMAS
+440 FGTLAEGAKRLSS
-453 EQAKANSEKKQAIAL
+453 EQAKANSEKRQAIAL
-468 EEKHRQE
+468 EERHRQE
-475 IAATAA
+475 VAATAA
-481 RVRNDLVNAFEQAR
+481 RVRSDLVSAFEQAR
-495 KSAGGVNSAV
+495 KSAGGMSSAV

-520 AKQFADSI
+520 AKQFVDSI

-715 DMANSETMSGR
+715 DMASSETMSGK
-726 FLKGTLELVAQLIQ
+726 FLKGTLELIAKLIQ

-768 VASGLLSAKG
+768 VAAGLLSAKG
-778 KVAGDATRDAMQG
+778 KVAGDVTKEALQG

-801 LSTKNKIVNSDL
+801 LSTKNRITNSDL
-813 RLLQVNGAL
+813 RLLQINGAL

-827 RRLYVTGQINGSMY
+827 RRLYVTGKINGNMY
-841 RQQMMVNG
+841 RQQIMVNG

-868 RWAASGS
+868 RLAASGS

-883 GIAAFSILGASL
+883 GIAAFSVLGAGIKSLGAS
-895 KSLGTSFLTMVGG
+895 FMAMIGG

-913 VTGITVGLTY
+913 ITGISVGLTY

-934 IKQSADEL
+934 MKQSADEL

-947 SIFEFLKNNPINEII
+947 SIVEFLQNNPINEVI

-997 EKKSHEE
+997 EKKSHED

-1015 EEKANTIAQTN
+1015 EEKANTIAQN
-1026 IQSGDNFEN
+1026 KIQSGDNFEN
-1035 IKKMFEQN
+1035 IKKMFEQD

-1071 AYLSGMEHFKEEVS
+1071 AYLSGMEHFKEEA
-1085 ELALEFRKIFLD
+1085 EKLALEFRKIFLD

-1115 LAHVEIPKEQADFM
+1115 LAQVEIPKDQADFM

-1148 RSEMTNL
+1148 RSELQNL

-1168 SGQKLNEAEQNK
+1168 SGQKLNEAEQSK
-1180 VKELMQEARERLSVD
+1180 VKELMQEARQRLSVD

-1215 IDLIYRENGKPDP
+1215 INLVYSNQGKPDP

-1237 YHSGMDLRRNAPD
+1237 YQSGMGLRVNAAD
-1250 LVAFKNKWQ
+1250 LVASKNKWQ
-1259 KTGSGSVYGINNAAH
+1259 KAGQGSVYSINNAAH

-1282 ELAAVNKA
+1282 ELAAINKA
-1290 YKKGKATK
+1290 YNKGKATK
-1298 KQVET
+1298 KQVEK

-1332 IPKQNSDKEDKELK
+1332 TPKDRGNKDDKELK
-1346 TLKERV
+1346 ALREKV

-1359 SELQKYRKLYGAD
+1359 TELQKYRKLYGAD

-1377 MKDNNFAPIAKYGLK
+1377 MKDKNFAPIKGYGLK
-1392 DRSDYGSSIRQLVG
+1392 DRSDYGGSIRQLVG
-1406 SISKTTEDRKTFVE
+1406 RLSRNTEERKSFVE
-1420 QSIAD
+1420 QSIAG
-1425 ISRKDREE
+1425 ISSKEREE

-1455 YDLYRQLYDLTG
+1455 YDLYKQLYDLTG
-1467 DSQGSMQIAFQG
+1467 DSQGAMQVAFQG
-1479 KTVQS
+1479 NTIQS
-1484 QSLLQSLMKQIQG
+1484 QSLLESLMKQIQD

-1502 HPGKNAADVTSLS
+1502 HPGTKAADVTALS
-1515 DEVFNKDFGEKS
+1515 DNEFNKLFGEKS
-1527 ETLSVLVQRYKK
+1527 EALSVLVQRYKK
-1539 ENDKVRLDTIKTMT
+1539 ESDKVRLDTIKNMV

-1581 ESNTTPE
+1581 ESSTTTE
-1588 MKKRASEGEDKEW
+1588 MKKRASEGENKEW

-1608 EFEQFKNNSDW
+1608 EFEQFKNNTDW

-1632 TIDTMCTAIEKFSKK
+1632 TIDTMCTEIEKFSKK

-1668 QLDRNPFSVMFSTI
+1668 QIDRSPFGVMFNTI

-1691 LKRSLPDKKGKY
+1691 LKRSEPGKDGKY
-1703 LVSSEAGK
+1703 IVSAEAGK
-1711 RMGIEEGQY
+1711 RMGMQEGKY
-1720 TKGELES
+1720 TKGELENE
-1727 AQQGKYDDFG
+1727 QQGKYTDFS
-1737 KTLQGVANKF
+1737 KSLQSVANKF
-1747 KALETIMSPVIDL
+1747 KALESIMSPVVDL
-1760 FAAYGKEDT
+1760 FAAFGKEDT
-1769 VLGGVLKGGSD
+1769 VAGGIIQGGSD
-1780 ALGAA
+1780 ALSAAGSTAGAL
-1785 ANTASSISALGEM
+1785 NNLG
-1798 NGLGFLKDAGPY
+1798 LKKAGPY

-1843 KEMENLSKNLQH
+1843 KEMENLTKNLQH
-1855 AIETALGGVYSYTMD
+1855 AIEIALGGVYSYTMND
-1870 NKTISKFNKVLETFQ
+1870 KTRNKLTEVLETFR
-1885 KENTRFNFKTQ
+1885 KENTKFNFQTQ
-1896 EWEKTSKN
+1896 KWEKTNKN
-1904 KSKYSEETARQVEKS
+1904 KSRYSEQTAEQVEKS
-1919 LGDKNSNFD
+1919 LQNKDSNFD
-1928 AQLASLMVQ
+1928 AQLASLMIQ
-1937 RDEIQ
+1937 RDELQ

-1962 DMQIEEANQQ
+1962 DAQIEEANQQ
-1972 ISEFAQEWAK
+1972 ISEFAQAWAK
-1982 TIYGIDLKDWASQLT
+1982 TIYSIDLKDWASQLT

-2016 KVKELMNGLTKNI
+2016 KVKELMNSLTKNI
-2029 LSQKIMEVALKP
+2029 LSQKILEVALKP
-2041 TLDNLEGKLKANGG
+2041 TLDNLENKLKANGG
-2055 KLQAEDVLSI
+2055 KLEAEDVLSI
-2065 TDDLIA
+2065 TDSLID

-2077 DSIVAILDS
+2077 DSIVSILDS

-2108 VTEEIADLLASY
+2108 VTEETADLLASY

-2133 NLTIIT
+2133 NLAIVV

-2144 LPNINVIAQSQLTQL
+2144 LPNLNVIAQSQLTQL
-2159 NTLVSLAQSRNDKLD
+2159 NTLVSLSQARNDKLD

>member
-1 MAGGNLGDLSMT
+1 MT
-13 LTLKTRI
+13 LTLKTRM

-25 KLISALNKIDATG
+25 KLINALNKIDVTG
-38 KSAQEALNLITEAT
+38 KRAQDALNLITEAT
-52 GAIGRTGVADI
+52 STLSSKGVADI
-63 SKLTEAMS
+63 KKLQDAIAQYQAFAARAEGLWVDSKTVNNITAI
-71 RMSAKAAELMK
+71 AE
-82 KPNSSAK
+82 
-89 EIRNTKAVGDQY
+89 QY
-101 ERIVKIIERLNTI
+101 GKVLQILQRINATG
-114 SKGYAG
+114 KGHAG
-120 FADYKD
+120 FSDYQD
-126 MARVEEMLQ
+126 MQRVEELLQ
-135 MRRHAKE
+135 QRRHAQE
-142 QEAKRDAELERQKQ
+142 QQAKREEELEKQKQ
-156 ERQRISSQ
+156 ERQKISAQ

-178 QKSRAFAQAIQK
+178 QKSRAFAQALQK
-190 QMEEQEKLRRAQVH
+190 QMEAEEKLRRSRVGGTEFDRRRAVRASL
-204 ASEDVIRQR
+204 ASEPTRYYVPFAGNMD
-213 LRTSLQPEQHR
+213 
-224 NPYIPYIGDTGQIRA
+224 QINE
-239 VQKAYGEAFDALGL
+239 VQKAYGKAFDALGER
-253 KYDKLQEKISN
+253 YERLQQKISS
-264 FHGPKDDEWLLKT
+264 FHGPKDDEWLVKT
-277 KAQLAEVEGQMSR
+277 KAQLAEVESQMQR
-290 LVAASERLSAT
+290 LVAASERLSMQTAARLDATYKPIAT
-301 TSAKLNTTYKPNTT
+301 TSQEQT
-315 TPKEEAQARLQET
+315 QRRLQET

-344 AAAEKKKAEEE
+344 EAAEAAKN
-355 ALRQEKQRQAELEKS
+355 EKQRQAELDKS
-370 SQKAKMLKDALNK
+370 QQKIKALKDALNR

-392 SLGLD
+392 ALGLD
-397 TTAVDTKIRAMINA
+397 TSEADAKIRSMISA
-411 LRTLGEYSDRLRNKG
+411 LRTLREYSNMLGNKG
-426 EGWQGSLGSLNYNY
+426 VGWQSSLGSLYYNY
-440 FATLAEGARRMAS
+440 FGTLAEGAKRLSS
-453 EQAKANSEKKQAIAL
+453 EQAKANSEKRQAIAL
-468 EEKHRQE
+468 EERHRQE
-475 IAATAA
+475 VAATAA
-481 RVRNDLVNAFEQAR
+481 RVRSDLVSAFEQAR
-495 KSAGGVNSAV
+495 KSAGGISSAV

-520 AKQFADSI
+520 VKQFVDSI

-584 VEYDDLYDT
+584 VEYEDLYDT

-715 DMANSETMSGR
+715 DMASSETISGK
-726 FLKGTLELVAQLIQ
+726 FLKGTLELIAKLIQ
-740 NIHTLGPA
+740 NLHTLGPA
-748 IIAAFSGFAL
+748 FIAAFSGFAL

-768 VASGLLSAKG
+768 VAAGLLSAKG
-778 KVAGDATRDAMQG
+778 KVAGDVTKEALQG

-801 LSTKNKIVNSDL
+801 LSTKNRITNSDL

-827 RRLYVTGQINGSMY
+827 RRLYVTGKINGNMY
-841 RQQMMVNG
+841 RQQIMVNG

-868 RWAASGS
+868 RLAASGS

-883 GIAAFSILGASL
+883 GIAAFSVLGAGIKSLGAS
-895 KSLGTSFLTMVGG
+895 FMAMIGG

-913 VTGITVGLTY
+913 ITGISVGLTY

-934 IKQSADEL
+934 MKQSADEL

-947 SIFEFLKNNPINEII
+947 SIVEFLQNNPINEVI

-997 EKKSHEE
+997 EKKSHED

-1015 EEKANTIAQTN
+1015 EEKANTIAQN
-1026 IQSGDNFEN
+1026 KIQSGDNFEN
-1035 IKKMFEQN
+1035 IKKMFEQD

-1056 MEHSLNAAD
+1056 MEHSINAAD

-1071 AYLSGMEHFKEEVS
+1071 AYLSGMEHFKEEA
-1085 ELALEFRKIFLD
+1085 EKLALEFRKIFLD

-1115 LAHVEIPKEQADFM
+1115 LAQVEIPKEQADFM

-1148 RSEMTNL
+1148 RSELQNL

-1168 SGQKLNEAEQNK
+1168 SGQKLNEAEQSK
-1180 VKELMQEARERLSVD
+1180 VKELMQEARQRLSVD

-1215 IDLIYRENGKPDP
+1215 INLVYSNQGKPDP

-1237 YHSGMDLRRNAPD
+1237 YQSGMGLRVNAAD
-1250 LVAFKNKWQ
+1250 LVASKNKWQ
-1259 KTGSGSVYGINNAAH
+1259 KAGQGSVYSINNAAH

-1282 ELAAVNKA
+1282 ELAAINKA
-1290 YKKGKATK
+1290 YNKGKATK
-1298 KQVET
+1298 KQVEK

-1312 ELLYSMTGD
+1312 ELLYSLTGD

-1332 IPKQNSDKEDKELK
+1332 TPKDRGNKDDKELK
-1346 TLKERV
+1346 ALRDKV

-1359 SELQKYRKLYGAD
+1359 IELQKYRKLYGAD

-1377 MKDNNFAPIAKYGLK
+1377 MKDKNFAPIKGYGLK
-1392 DRSDYGSSIRQLVG
+1392 DRSDYGGSIRQLVG
-1406 SISKTTEDRKTFVE
+1406 RLSRNTEERKSFVE
-1420 QSIAD
+1420 QSIAG
-1425 ISRKDREE
+1425 ISSKEREE

-1455 YDLYRQLYDLTG
+1455 YDLYKQLYDLTG
-1467 DSQGSMQIAFQG
+1467 DSQGAMQVAFQG
-1479 KTVQS
+1479 NTVQS
-1484 QSLLQSLMKQIQG
+1484 QSLLESLMKQIQD

-1502 HPGKNAADVTSLS
+1502 HPGTKAAYVTSRS
-1515 DEVFNKDFGEKS
+1515 DNEFNKLFGEKS
-1527 ETLSVLVQRYKK
+1527 EALSVLVQRYKK
-1539 ENDKVRLDTIKTMT
+1539 ESDKVRLDTIKNMV
-1553 ELIKNNRTI
+1553 EIIKNNRTI

-1581 ESNTTPE
+1581 GSSTTTE
-1588 MKKRASEGEDKEW
+1588 MKKRASEGENKEW

-1608 EFEQFKNNSDW
+1608 EFEQFKNNTDW

-1632 TIDTMCTAIEKFSKK
+1632 TIDTMCTEIEKFSKK

-1668 QLDRNPFSVMFSTI
+1668 QIDRSPFGVMFNTI

-1691 LKRSLPDKKGKY
+1691 LKRSEPGKDGKY
-1703 LVSSEAGK
+1703 IVSAEAGK
-1711 RMGIEEGQY
+1711 RMGMQEGKY
-1720 TKGELES
+1720 TKGELENE
-1727 AQQGKYDDFG
+1727 QQGKYADFS
-1737 KTLQGVANKF
+1737 KSLQSVANKF
-1747 KALETIMSPVIDL
+1747 KALESIMSPVVDL
-1760 FAAYGKEDT
+1760 FAALGKEDT
-1769 VLGGVLKGGSD
+1769 VVGGIIQGGSD
-1780 ALGAA
+1780 ALSAAGSTAGAL
-1785 ANTASSISALGEM
+1785 NNLG
-1798 NGLGFLKDAGPY
+1798 LKKAGPY
-1810 GAAASAAISIISS
+1810 GAAATAAISIISS

-1843 KEMENLSKNLQH
+1843 KEMENLTKNLQH
-1855 AIETALGGVYSYTMD
+1855 AIEITLGGVYSYTMND
-1870 NKTISKFNKVLETFQ
+1870 KTRDKLTEVLETFR
-1885 KENTRFNFKTQ
+1885 KENTKFNFQTQ
-1896 EWEKTSKN
+1896 KWEKTNKN
-1904 KSKYSEETARQVEKS
+1904 KSRYSEQTAEQVEKS
-1919 LGDKNSNFD
+1919 LQNKDSNFD
-1928 AQLASLMVQ
+1928 AQLASLMIQ
-1937 RDEIQ
+1937 RDELQ

-1962 DMQIEEANQQ
+1962 DAQIEEANQQ
-1972 ISEFAQEWAK
+1972 ISEFAQAWAK
-1982 TIYGIDLKDWASQLT
+1982 TIYSIDLKDWASQLT

-2016 KVKELMNGLTKNI
+2016 KVKELMNSLTKNI
-2029 LSQKIMEVALKP
+2029 LSQKILEVALKP
-2041 TLDNLEGKLKANGG
+2041 TLVNLENTLKANGG
-2055 KLQAEDVLSI
+2055 KLEAEDVLSI
-2065 TDDLIA
+2065 TDSLID

-2077 DSIVAILDS
+2077 DSIVSILDS

-2108 VTEEIADLLASY
+2108 VTEETADLLASY

-2133 NLTIIT
+2133 NLAIVV

-2144 LPNINVIAQSQLTQL
+2144 LPNLNVIAQSQLTQL
-2159 NTLVSLAQSRNDKLD
+2159 NTLVSLSQARNDKLD

>member
-1 MAGGNLGDLSMT
+1 MT
-13 LTLKTRI
+13 LTLKTRM

-25 KLISALNKIDATG
+25 KLINALNKIDVSG
-38 KSAQEALNLITEAT
+38 KQAQDALNLITEAT
-52 GAIGRTGVADI
+52 ATLSNKGVADI
-63 SKLTEAMS
+63 KKLQEAVTDLYSKAEGKRGAKLISEAVDLEAAAYKYKRVIDLFASANEARKKS
-71 RMSAKAAELMK
+71 R
-82 KPNSSAK
+82 
-89 EIRNTKAVGDQY
+89 
-101 ERIVKIIERLNTI
+101 
-114 SKGYAG
+114 G
-120 FADYKD
+120 FSEADEVQ
-126 MARVEEMLQ
+126 RVEEALQ
-135 MRRHAKE
+135 KRIHTRE
-142 QEAKRDAELERQKQ
+142 QEAKREEELEKQKQ
-156 ERQRISSQ
+156 ERQKISAQ

-178 QKSRAFAQAIQK
+178 QKSRAFAQALQK
-190 QMEEQEKLRRAQVH
+190 QMEAEEKLRRSRVGGTEFDRRRAVR
-204 ASEDVIRQR
+204 AS
-213 LRTSLQPEQHR
+213 LAPEPTR
-224 NPYIPYIGDTGQIRA
+224 YYVPFAGNMDQINE
-239 VQKAYGEAFDALGL
+239 VQKAYGKAFDALGER
-253 KYDKLQEKISN
+253 YDRLQQKISS
-264 FHGPKDDEWLLKT
+264 FHGPKDDEWLVKT
-277 KAQLAEVEGQMSR
+277 KAQLAEVESQMQR
-290 LVAASERLSAT
+290 LVAASERLSMQTAARLDATYKPIAT
-301 TSAKLNTTYKPNTT
+301 TSQEQT
-315 TPKEEAQARLQET
+315 QRRLQET

-337 RMEAEKK
+337 RMEAEKRE
-344 AAAEKKKAEEE
+344 AAEAAKN
-355 ALRQEKQRQAELEKS
+355 EKQRQAELDKS
-370 SQKAKMLKDALNK
+370 QQKIKALKDALNR

-392 SLGLD
+392 ALGLD
-397 TTAVDTKIRAMINA
+397 TSEADAKIRSMISA
-411 LRTLGEYSDRLRNKG
+411 LRTLREYSNILGNKG
-426 EGWQGSLGSLNYNY
+426 AGWQYSLGSLNYNY
-440 FATLAEGARRMAS
+440 LGTLAEGAKRLSS
-453 EQAKANSEKKQAIAL
+453 EQAKANSEKRQAIAL
-468 EEKHRQE
+468 EERHRQE
-475 IAATAA
+475 VAATAA
-481 RVRNDLVNAFEQAR
+481 RVRSDLVSAFEQAR
-495 KSAGGVNSAV
+495 KSAGGISSAV

-520 AKQFADSI
+520 VKQFVDSI

-715 DMANSETMSGR
+715 DMASSETMSGK
-726 FLKGTLELVAQLIQ
+726 FLKGTLELIAKLIQ

-768 VASGLLSAKG
+768 VAAGLLSAKG
-778 KVAGDATRDAMQG
+778 KVAGDVTKEALQG

-801 LSTKNKIVNSDL
+801 LSTKNRITNSDL
-813 RLLQVNGAL
+813 RLLQINGAL

-827 RRLYVTGQINGSMY
+827 RRLYVTGKINGNMY
-841 RQQMMVNG
+841 RQQIMVNG

-868 RWAASGS
+868 RLAASGS

-883 GIAAFSILGASL
+883 GIAAFSVLGAGIKSLGAS
-895 KSLGTSFLTMVGG
+895 FMAMIGG

-913 VTGITVGLTY
+913 ITGISVGLTY

-934 IKQSADEL
+934 MKQSADEL

-947 SIFEFLKNNPINEII
+947 SIVEFLQNNPINEVI

-997 EKKSHEE
+997 EKKSHED

-1015 EEKANTIAQTN
+1015 EEKANTIAQN
-1026 IQSGDNFEN
+1026 KIQSGDNFEN
-1035 IKKMFEQN
+1035 IKKMFEQD

-1071 AYLSGMEHFKEEVS
+1071 AYLSGMEHFKEEA
-1085 ELALEFRKIFLD
+1085 EKLALEFRKIFLD

-1115 LAHVEIPKEQADFM
+1115 LAQVEIPKEQADFM

-1148 RSEMTNL
+1148 RSELQNL

-1168 SGQKLNEAEQNK
+1168 SGQKLNEAEQSK
-1180 VKELMQEARERLSVD
+1180 VKELMQEARQRLSVD

-1215 IDLIYRENGKPDP
+1215 INLVYSNQGKPDP

-1237 YHSGMDLRRNAPD
+1237 YQSGMGLRVNAAD
-1250 LVAFKNKWQ
+1250 LVASKNKWQ
-1259 KTGSGSVYGINNAAH
+1259 KAGQGSVYSINNAAH

-1282 ELAAVNKA
+1282 EILAANTA
-1290 YKKGKATK
+1290 YNNSKATK
-1298 KQVET
+1298 KEVEK

-1332 IPKQNSDKEDKELK
+1332 TPKDRGNKDDKELK
-1346 TLKERV
+1346 ALRDKV

-1359 SELQKYRKLYGAD
+1359 TELQKYRKLYGAD

-1377 MKDNNFAPIAKYGLK
+1377 MKDKNFAPIKGYGLK
-1392 DRSDYGSSIRQLVG
+1392 DRSDYGGSIRQLVG
-1406 SISKTTEDRKTFVE
+1406 RLSRNTEERKSFVE
-1420 QSIAD
+1420 QSIAG
-1425 ISRKDREE
+1425 ISSKEREE

-1455 YDLYRQLYDLTG
+1455 YDLYKQLYDLTG
-1467 DSQGSMQIAFQG
+1467 DSQGAMQVAFQEN
-1479 KTVQS
+1479 TVQS
-1484 QSLLQSLMKQIQG
+1484 QSLLESLMKQIQD

-1502 HPGKNAADVTSLS
+1502 HPGTKAADVTALS
-1515 DEVFNKDFGEKS
+1515 DNEFNKLFGEKS

-1539 ENDKVRLDTIKTMT
+1539 ESDKVRLDTIKNMV
-1553 ELIKNNRTI
+1553 ELIKNNRTL

-1581 ESNTTPE
+1581 GSSTTTE
-1588 MKKRASEGEDKEW
+1588 MKKRASEGENKEW

-1608 EFEQFKNNSDW
+1608 EFEQFKNNTDW

-1632 TIDTMCTAIEKFSKK
+1632 TIDTMCTEIEKFSKK

-1668 QLDRNPFSVMFSTI
+1668 KIDRSPFGVMFNTI

-1691 LKRSLPDKKGKY
+1691 LKRSEPGKDGKY
-1703 LVSSEAGK
+1703 IVSAEAGK
-1711 RMGIEEGQY
+1711 RMGMQEGKY
-1720 TKGELES
+1720 TKGELENE
-1727 AQQGKYDDFG
+1727 QQGKYTDFS
-1737 KTLQGVANKF
+1737 KSLQSVANKF
-1747 KALETIMSPVIDL
+1747 KALESIMSPVVDL
-1760 FAAYGKEDT
+1760 FAAFGKEDT
-1769 VLGGVLKGGSD
+1769 VAGGIIQGGSD
-1780 ALGAA
+1780 ALSAAGSTAGAL
-1785 ANTASSISALGEM
+1785 NNLG
-1798 NGLGFLKDAGPY
+1798 LKKAGPY

-1843 KEMENLSKNLQH
+1843 KEMENLTKNLQH
-1855 AIETALGGVYSYTMD
+1855 AIEIALGGVYSYTMND
-1870 NKTISKFNKVLETFQ
+1870 KTRNKLTEVLETFR
-1885 KENTRFNFKTQ
+1885 KENTKFNFQTQ
-1896 EWEKTSKN
+1896 KWEKTNKN
-1904 KSKYSEETARQVEKS
+1904 KSRYSEQTAEQVEKS
-1919 LGDKNSNFD
+1919 LQNKDSNFD

-1937 RDEIQ
+1937 RDELQ

-1962 DMQIEEANQQ
+1962 DAQIEEANQQ

-1982 TIYGIDLKDWASQLT
+1982 TIYSIDLKDWASQLT

-2016 KVKELMNGLTKNI
+2016 KVKELMNSLTKNI
-2029 LSQKIMEVALKP
+2029 LSQKILEVALKP
-2041 TLDNLEGKLKANGG
+2041 TLVNLENTLKANGG
-2055 KLQAEDVLSI
+2055 KLEAEDVLSI
-2065 TDDLIA
+2065 TDSLID

-2077 DSIVAILDS
+2077 DSIVSILDS

-2108 VTEEIADLLASY
+2108 VTEETADLLASY

-2133 NLTIIT
+2133 NLAIVV

-2144 LPNINVIAQSQLTQL
+2144 LPNLNVIAQSQLTQL
-2159 NTLVSLAQSRNDKLD
+2159 NTLVSLSQARNDKLD

>member
-13 LTLKTRI
+13 LTLKTRM

-25 KLISALNKIDATG
+25 KLINALNKIDVTG
-38 KSAQEALNLITEAT
+38 KRAQDALNLITEAT
-52 GAIGRTGVADI
+52 STLSSKGVADI
-63 SKLTEAMS
+63 KKLQDAIAQYQAFAARAEGLGVDSKTVNNITAI
-71 RMSAKAAELMK
+71 AE
-82 KPNSSAK
+82 
-89 EIRNTKAVGDQY
+89 QY
-101 ERIVKIIERLNTI
+101 GKVLQILQRINATG
-114 SKGYAG
+114 KGHAG
-120 FADYKD
+120 FSDYQD
-126 MARVEEMLQ
+126 MQRVEELLQ
-135 MRRHAKE
+135 QRRHAQE
-142 QEAKRDAELERQKQ
+142 QQAKREEELEKQKQ
-156 ERQRISSQ
+156 ERQKISAQ

-178 QKSRAFAQAIQK
+178 QKSRAFAQALQK
-190 QMEEQEKLRRAQVH
+190 QMEAEEKLRRSRVGGTEFDRRRAVR
-204 ASEDVIRQR
+204 AS
-213 LRTSLQPEQHR
+213 LAPEPTR
-224 NPYIPYIGDTGQIRA
+224 YYVPFAGNMDQINE
-239 VQKAYGEAFDALGL
+239 VQKAYGKAFDALGER
-253 KYDKLQEKISN
+253 YDRLQQKISS
-264 FHGPKDDEWLLKT
+264 FHGPKDDEWLVKT
-277 KAQLAEVEGQMSR
+277 KAQLAEVESQMQR
-290 LVAASERLSAT
+290 LVAASERLSMQTAARLDATYKPIAT
-301 TSAKLNTTYKPNTT
+301 TSQEQT
-315 TPKEEAQARLQET
+315 QRRLQET

-337 RMEAEKK
+337 RMEAEKRE
-344 AAAEKKKAEEE
+344 AAEAAKN
-355 ALRQEKQRQAELEKS
+355 EKQRQAELDKS
-370 SQKAKMLKDALNK
+370 QQKIKALKDALNR

-392 SLGLD
+392 ALGLD
-397 TTAVDTKIRAMINA
+397 TSEADAKIRSMISA
-411 LRTLGEYSDRLRNKG
+411 LRTLREYSNMLGNKG
-426 EGWQGSLGSLNYNY
+426 GGWQFSLGSLNYNY
-440 FATLAEGARRMAS
+440 FGTLAEGAKRLSS
-453 EQAKANSEKKQAIAL
+453 EQAKANSEKRQAIAL
-468 EEKHRQE
+468 EERHRQE
-475 IAATAA
+475 VAATAA
-481 RVRNDLVNAFEQAR
+481 RVRSDLVSAFEQAR
-495 KSAGGVNSAV
+495 KSAGGISSAV

-520 AKQFADSI
+520 AKQFVDSI

-533 VIDQQHIA
+533 LIDQQHIA

-715 DMANSETMSGR
+715 DMASSETMSGK
-726 FLKGTLELVAQLIQ
+726 FLKGTLELIAKLIQ

-768 VASGLLSAKG
+768 VAAGLLSAKG
-778 KVAGDATRDAMQG
+778 KVAGDVTKEALQG

-801 LSTKNKIVNSDL
+801 LSTKNRITNSDL

-827 RRLYVTGQINGSMY
+827 RRLYVTGQINGNMY
-841 RQQMMVNG
+841 RQQIMVNG

-868 RWAASGS
+868 RLAASGS

-883 GIAAFSILGASL
+883 GIAAFSVLGAGIKSLGAS
-895 KSLGTSFLTMVGG
+895 FMAMIGG

-913 VTGITVGLTY
+913 ITGISVGLTY

-934 IKQSADEL
+934 MKQSADEL

-947 SIFEFLKNNPINEII
+947 SIVEFLQNNPINEVI

-997 EKKSHEE
+997 EKKSHED

-1015 EEKANTIAQTN
+1015 EEKANTIAQN
-1026 IQSGDNFEN
+1026 KIQSGDNFEN
-1035 IKKMFEQN
+1035 IKKIFEQD

-1071 AYLSGMEHFKEEVS
+1071 AYLSGMEHFKEEA
-1085 ELALEFRKIFLD
+1085 EKLALEFRKIFLD

-1115 LAHVEIPKEQADFM
+1115 LAQVEIPKDQADFM

-1148 RSEMTNL
+1148 RSELQNL

-1180 VKELMQEARERLSVD
+1180 VKELMQEARQRLSVD

-1215 IDLIYRENGKPDP
+1215 INLVYSNQGKPDP

-1237 YHSGMDLRRNAPD
+1237 YQSGMGRRVNAAD
-1250 LVAFKNKWQ
+1250 LVASKNKWQ
-1259 KTGSGSVYGINNAAH
+1259 KAGQGSVYSINNAAH

-1282 ELAAVNKA
+1282 ELAAINKA
-1290 YKKGKATK
+1290 YNKGKATK
-1298 KQVET
+1298 KQVEK

-1332 IPKQNSDKEDKELK
+1332 TPKDRGNKDDKELK
-1346 TLKERV
+1346 ALREKV

-1359 SELQKYRKLYGAD
+1359 TELQKYRKLYGAD

-1377 MKDNNFAPIAKYGLK
+1377 MKDKNFAPIKGYGLK
-1392 DRSDYGSSIRQLVG
+1392 DRSDYGGSIRQLVG
-1406 SISKTTEDRKTFVE
+1406 RLSRNTEERKSFVE
-1420 QSIAD
+1420 QSIAG
-1425 ISRKDREE
+1425 ISSKEREE

-1455 YDLYRQLYDLTG
+1455 YDLYKQLYDLTG
-1467 DSQGSMQIAFQG
+1467 DSQGAMQVAFQG
-1479 KTVQS
+1479 NTVQS
-1484 QSLLQSLMKQIQG
+1484 QSLLQSLMKQIQD

-1502 HPGKNAADVTSLS
+1502 HPGTKAADVTALS
-1515 DEVFNKDFGEKS
+1515 DNEFNKLFGEKS

-1539 ENDKVRLDTIKTMT
+1539 ESDKVRLDTIKNMV

-1581 ESNTTPE
+1581 GSSTTTE
-1588 MKKRASEGEDKEW
+1588 MKKRASEGENKEW

-1608 EFEQFKNNSDW
+1608 EFEQFKNNTDW

-1632 TIDTMCTAIEKFSKK
+1632 TIDTMCTEIEKFSKK

-1668 QLDRNPFSVMFSTI
+1668 KIDRSPFGVMFNTI

-1691 LKRSLPDKKGKY
+1691 LKRSEPGKDGKY
-1703 LVSSEAGK
+1703 IVSAEAGK
-1711 RMGIEEGQY
+1711 RMGMQEGKY
-1720 TKGELES
+1720 TKGELENE
-1727 AQQGKYDDFG
+1727 QQGKYTDFS
-1737 KTLQGVANKF
+1737 KSLQSVANKF
-1747 KALETIMSPVIDL
+1747 KALESIMSPVVDL
-1760 FAAYGKEDT
+1760 FAAFGKEDT
-1769 VLGGVLKGGSD
+1769 VAGGIIQGGSD
-1780 ALGAA
+1780 ALSAAGSTAGAL
-1785 ANTASSISALGEM
+1785 NNLG
-1798 NGLGFLKDAGPY
+1798 LKKAGPY

-1843 KEMENLSKNLQH
+1843 KEMENLTKNLQH
-1855 AIETALGGVYSYTMD
+1855 AIEIALGGVYSYTMND
-1870 NKTISKFNKVLETFQ
+1870 KTRNKLTEVLETFR
-1885 KENTRFNFKTQ
+1885 KENTKFNFQTQ
-1896 EWEKTSKN
+1896 KWEKTNKN
-1904 KSKYSEETARQVEKS
+1904 KSRYSEQTAEQVEKS
-1919 LGDKNSNFD
+1919 LQNKDSNFD

-1937 RDEIQ
+1937 RDELQ

-1962 DMQIEEANQQ
+1962 DAQIEEANQQ

-1982 TIYGIDLKDWASQLT
+1982 TIYSIDLKDWASQLT

-2016 KVKELMNGLTKNI
+2016 KVKELMNSLTKNI
-2029 LSQKIMEVALKP
+2029 LSQKILEVALKP
-2041 TLDNLEGKLKANGG
+2041 TLVNLENTLKANGG
-2055 KLQAEDVLSI
+2055 KLEAEDVLSI
-2065 TDDLIA
+2065 TDSLID

-2077 DSIVAILDS
+2077 DSIVSILDS

-2108 VTEEIADLLASY
+2108 VTEETADLLASY

-2133 NLTIIT
+2133 NLAIVV

-2144 LPNINVIAQSQLTQL
+2144 LPNLNVIAQSQLTQL
-2159 NTLVSLAQSRNDKLD
+2159 NTLVSLSQARNDKLD

>member
-13 LTLKTRI
+13 LTLKTRM

-25 KLISALNKIDATG
+25 KLINALNKIDVTG
-38 KSAQEALNLITEAT
+38 KRAQDALNLITEAT
-52 GAIGRTGVADI
+52 STLSSKGVADI
-63 SKLTEAMS
+63 KKLQDAIAQYQAFAARAEGLGVDPKTVNNITAM
-71 RMSAKAAELMK
+71 AE
-82 KPNSSAK
+82 
-89 EIRNTKAVGDQY
+89 QY
-101 ERIVKIIERLNTI
+101 GKVLQILQRINATG
-114 SKGYAG
+114 KGHAG
-120 FADYKD
+120 FSDYQD
-126 MARVEEMLQ
+126 IQRVEELLQ
-135 MRRHAKE
+135 QRRHAQE
-142 QEAKRDAELERQKQ
+142 QQAKREEELEKQKQ
-156 ERQRISSQ
+156 ERQKISAQ
-164 MAQEAYRQEIAAAE
+164 IAQEAYRQEIAAAE
-178 QKSRAFAQAIQK
+178 QKSRAFAQALQK
-190 QMEEQEKLRRAQVH
+190 QMEAEEKLRRSRVGGTEFDRRRAVRASL
-204 ASEDVIRQR
+204 ASEPTRYYVPFAGNMD
-213 LRTSLQPEQHR
+213 
-224 NPYIPYIGDTGQIRA
+224 QINEI
-239 VQKAYGEAFDALGL
+239 QKAYGKAFDVLGER
-253 KYDKLQEKISN
+253 YDRLQQKISS
-264 FHGPKDDEWLLKT
+264 FHGPKDDEWLVYT
-277 KAQLAEVEGQMSR
+277 KARLAEMESQMQR
-290 LVAASERLSAT
+290 LVAASERLSMQTAARLDATYKPIAT
-301 TSAKLNTTYKPNTT
+301 TSQEQT
-315 TPKEEAQARLQET
+315 QRRLQET

-337 RMEAEKK
+337 RMEAEKRE
-344 AAAEKKKAEEE
+344 AAEAAKN
-355 ALRQEKQRQAELEKS
+355 EKQRQAELDKS
-370 SQKAKMLKDALNK
+370 QQKIKALKDALNR

-392 SLGLD
+392 ALGLD
-397 TTAVDTKIRAMINA
+397 TSEADAKIRSMISA
-411 LRTLGEYSDRLRNKG
+411 LRTLREYSNMLGNKG
-426 EGWQGSLGSLNYNY
+426 VGWQSSLGSLNYNY
-440 FATLAEGARRMAS
+440 FGTLAEGAKRLSS
-453 EQAKANSEKKQAIAL
+453 EQAKANSEKRQAIAL
-468 EEKHRQE
+468 EERHRQE
-475 IAATAA
+475 VAATAA
-481 RVRNDLVNAFEQAR
+481 RVRSDLVSAFEQAR
-495 KSAGGVNSAV
+495 KSAGGMSSAV

-520 AKQFADSI
+520 AKQFVDSI

-641 KLSEYYTKKEGKN
+641 KLSEYYTRKEGKN

-715 DMANSETMSGR
+715 DMASSETISGK
-726 FLKGTLELVAQLIQ
+726 FLKGTLELIAKLIQ

-768 VASGLLSAKG
+768 VAAGLLSAKG
-778 KVAGDATRDAMQG
+778 KVAGDVTKEALQG

-801 LSTKNKIVNSDL
+801 LSTKNRITNSDL
-813 RLLQVNGAL
+813 RLLQINGAL

-827 RRLYVTGQINGSMY
+827 RRLYVTGKINGNMY
-841 RQQMMVNG
+841 RQQIMVNG

-868 RWAASGS
+868 RLAASGS

-883 GIAAFSILGASL
+883 GIAAFSVLGAGIKSLGAS
-895 KSLGTSFLTMVGG
+895 FMAMIGG

-913 VTGITVGLTY
+913 ITGISVGLTY

-934 IKQSADEL
+934 MKQSADEL

-947 SIFEFLKNNPINEII
+947 SIVEFLQNNPINEVI

-997 EKKSHEE
+997 EKKSHED

-1015 EEKANTIAQTN
+1015 EEKANTIAQN
-1026 IQSGDNFEN
+1026 KIQSGDNFEN
-1035 IKKMFEQN
+1035 IKKMFEQD

-1071 AYLSGMEHFKEEVS
+1071 AYLSGMEHFKEEA
-1085 ELALEFRKIFLD
+1085 EKLALEFRKIFLD

-1115 LAHVEIPKEQADFM
+1115 LAQVEIPKDQADFM

-1148 RSEMTNL
+1148 RSELQNL

-1168 SGQKLNEAEQNK
+1168 SGQKLNEAEQSK
-1180 VKELMQEARERLSVD
+1180 VKELMQEARQRLSVD

-1215 IDLIYRENGKPDP
+1215 INLVYSNQGKPDP

-1237 YHSGMDLRRNAPD
+1237 YQSGMGLRVNAAD
-1250 LVAFKNKWQ
+1250 LVASKNKWQ
-1259 KTGSGSVYGINNAAH
+1259 KAGQGSVYSINNAAH

-1282 ELAAVNKA
+1282 ELAAINKA
-1290 YKKGKATK
+1290 YNKGKATK
-1298 KQVET
+1298 KQVEK

-1332 IPKQNSDKEDKELK
+1332 TPKDRGNKDDKELK
-1346 TLKERV
+1346 ALREKV

-1359 SELQKYRKLYGAD
+1359 TELQKYRKLYGAD

-1377 MKDNNFAPIAKYGLK
+1377 MKDKNFAPIKGYGLK
-1392 DRSDYGSSIRQLVG
+1392 DRSDYGGSIRQLVG
-1406 SISKTTEDRKTFVE
+1406 RLSRNTEERKSFVE
-1420 QSIAD
+1420 QSIAG
-1425 ISRKDREE
+1425 ISSKEREE

-1455 YDLYRQLYDLTG
+1455 YDLYKQLYDLTG
-1467 DSQGSMQIAFQG
+1467 DSQGAMQVAFQG
-1479 KTVQS
+1479 NTVQS
-1484 QSLLQSLMKQIQG
+1484 QSLLQSLMKQIQD

-1502 HPGKNAADVTSLS
+1502 HPGTKAADVTARP
-1515 DEVFNKDFGEKS
+1515 DNEFNKLFGEKS
-1527 ETLSVLVQRYKK
+1527 EALSVLVQRYKK
-1539 ENDKVRLDTIKTMT
+1539 ESDKVRLDTIKNMV

-1581 ESNTTPE
+1581 ESSTTTE
-1588 MKKRASEGEDKEW
+1588 MKKRASEGENKEW

-1608 EFEQFKNNSDW
+1608 EFEQFKNNTDW

-1632 TIDTMCTAIEKFSKK
+1632 TIDTMCTEIEKFSKK

-1668 QLDRNPFSVMFSTI
+1668 QIDRSPFGVMFNTI

-1691 LKRSLPDKKGKY
+1691 LKRSEPGKDGKY
-1703 LVSSEAGK
+1703 IVSAEAGK
-1711 RMGIEEGQY
+1711 RMGMQEGKY
-1720 TKGELES
+1720 TKGELENE
-1727 AQQGKYDDFG
+1727 QQGKYADFS
-1737 KTLQGVANKF
+1737 KSLQSVANKF
-1747 KALETIMSPVIDL
+1747 KALESIMSPVVDL
-1760 FAAYGKEDT
+1760 FAAFGKEDT
-1769 VLGGVLKGGSD
+1769 VAGGIIQGGSD
-1780 ALGAA
+1780 ALSAAGSTAGAL
-1785 ANTASSISALGEM
+1785 NNLG
-1798 NGLGFLKDAGPY
+1798 LKKAGPY
-1810 GAAASAAISIISS
+1810 GAAAAAAISIISS

-1843 KEMENLSKNLQH
+1843 KEMENLRKNLQH
-1855 AIETALGGVYSYTMD
+1855 AIEIALGGVYSYTMD
-1870 NKTISKFNKVLETFQ
+1870 DKTRDKFTEVLETFR
-1885 KENTRFNFKTQ
+1885 KENTKFNFQTQ
-1896 EWEKTSKN
+1896 KWEKTNKN
-1904 KSKYSEETARQVEKS
+1904 KSRYSKQTAEQVEKS
-1919 LGDKNSNFD
+1919 LQNKDSNFD

-1937 RDEIQ
+1937 RDELQ

-1962 DMQIEEANQQ
+1962 DAQIEEANQQ
-1972 ISEFAQEWAK
+1972 ISEFAQAWAK
-1982 TIYGIDLKDWASQLT
+1982 TIYSIDLKDWASQLT

-2016 KVKELMNGLTKNI
+2016 KVKELMNSLTKNI
-2029 LSQKIMEVALKP
+2029 LSQKILEVELKP
-2041 TLDNLEGKLKANGG
+2041 TLVNLENKLKANGG
-2055 KLQAEDVLSI
+2055 KLEAEDVLSI
-2065 TDDLIA
+2065 TDSLID

-2077 DSIVAILDS
+2077 DSIVSILDS

-2108 VTEEIADLLASY
+2108 ITEETADLLASY

-2133 NLTIIT
+2133 NLAIVV

-2144 LPNINVIAQSQLTQL
+2144 LPNLNVIAQSQLTQL
-2159 NTLVSLAQSRNDKLD
+2159 NTLVSLSQARNDKLD

>member
-13 LTLKTRI
+13 LTLKTRM

-25 KLISALNKIDATG
+25 KLINALNKIDVTG
-38 KSAQEALNLITEAT
+38 KRAQDALNLITEAT
-52 GAIGRTGVADI
+52 STLSSKGVADI
-63 SKLTEAMS
+63 KKLQDAIAQYQAFAARAEGLGVDSKTVNNITAM
-71 RMSAKAAELMK
+71 AE
-82 KPNSSAK
+82 
-89 EIRNTKAVGDQY
+89 QY
-101 ERIVKIIERLNTI
+101 GKVLQILQRINATG
-114 SKGYAG
+114 KGHAG
-120 FADYKD
+120 FFDYQD
-126 MARVEEMLQ
+126 MQRVEELLQ
-135 MRRHAKE
+135 QRRHAQE
-142 QEAKRDAELERQKQ
+142 QQAKREEELEKQKQ
-156 ERQRISSQ
+156 ERQKISAQ

-178 QKSRAFAQAIQK
+178 QKSRAFAQALQK
-190 QMEEQEKLRRAQVH
+190 QMEAEEKLRRSRVGGTEFDRRRAIRASL
-204 ASEDVIRQR
+204 ASEPTRYYVPFAGNMD
-213 LRTSLQPEQHR
+213 
-224 NPYIPYIGDTGQIRA
+224 QINE
-239 VQKAYGEAFDALGL
+239 VQKAYGKAFDALGER
-253 KYDKLQEKISN
+253 YDRLQQKISS
-264 FHGPKDDEWLLKT
+264 FHGPKDDEWLVKT
-277 KAQLAEVEGQMSR
+277 KAQLAEVESQMQR
-290 LVAASERLSAT
+290 LVAASERLSMQTAARLDATYKPIAT
-301 TSAKLNTTYKPNTT
+301 TSQEQT
-315 TPKEEAQARLQET
+315 QRRLQET

-337 RMEAEKK
+337 RMEAEKRE
-344 AAAEKKKAEEE
+344 AAEAAKN
-355 ALRQEKQRQAELEKS
+355 EKQRQAELDKS
-370 SQKAKMLKDALNK
+370 QQKIKALKDALNR

-392 SLGLD
+392 ALGLD
-397 TTAVDTKIRAMINA
+397 TSEADAKIRSMISA
-411 LRTLGEYSDRLRNKG
+411 LRTLREYSNILGNKG
-426 EGWQGSLGSLNYNY
+426 AGWQYSLGSLNYNY
-440 FATLAEGARRMAS
+440 LGTLAEGAKRLSS
-453 EQAKANSEKKQAIAL
+453 EQAKANSEKRQAIAL
-468 EEKHRQE
+468 EERHRQE
-475 IAATAA
+475 VAATAA
-481 RVRNDLVNAFEQAR
+481 RVRSDLVSAFEQAR
-495 KSAGGVNSAV
+495 KSAGGISSAV

-520 AKQFADSI
+520 VKQFVDSI

-533 VIDQQHIA
+533 VLDQQHIA

-715 DMANSETMSGR
+715 DMASSETISGK
-726 FLKGTLELVAQLIQ
+726 FLKGTLELIAKLIQ

-768 VASGLLSAKG
+768 VAAGLLSAKG
-778 KVAGDATRDAMQG
+778 KVAGDVTKEALQG

-801 LSTKNKIVNSDL
+801 LSTKNRITNSDL

-827 RRLYVTGQINGSMY
+827 RRLYVTGQINGNMY
-841 RQQMMVNG
+841 RQQIMVNG

-868 RWAASGS
+868 RLAASGS

-883 GIAAFSILGASL
+883 GIAAFSVLGAGIKSLGAS
-895 KSLGTSFLTMVGG
+895 FMAMIGG

-913 VTGITVGLTY
+913 ITGISVGLTY

-934 IKQSADEL
+934 MKQSADEL

-947 SIFEFLKNNPINEII
+947 SIVEFLQNNPINEVI

-983 LNPNGFESLVMKAD
+983 LNPNGFESLVMKAG
-997 EKKSHEE
+997 EKKSHED

-1015 EEKANTIAQTN
+1015 EEKANTIAQN
-1026 IQSGDNFEN
+1026 IIQSEDNFKN
-1035 IKKMFEQN
+1035 IKKMFEQD
-1043 KEYLQSIYSSKTA
+1043 KEYLQSIYSNKIA
-1056 MEHSLNAAD
+1056 MEHTLNDAD
-1065 KRTNTN
+1065 KRIRTN
-1071 AYLSGMEHFKEEVS
+1071 AYLSGMEHFKEDAEK
-1085 ELALEFRKIFLD
+1085 LALEFRKIFLD

-1115 LAHVEIPKEQADFM
+1115 LAQVEIPKEQADFM

-1138 LGDDWLRGQV
+1138 LSDDWLRGQV
-1148 RSEMTNL
+1148 RSELQNL

-1168 SGQKLNEAEQNK
+1168 SGQKLNEAEQSK
-1180 VKELMQEARERLSVD
+1180 VKELMQEARRRLSVD
-1195 YPYFESDLQRMLN
+1195 YPYFESDLQSMLN

-1215 IDLIYRENGKPDP
+1215 INLVYSNQGKPDP

-1237 YHSGMDLRRNAPD
+1237 YQSGMGLRVNAAD
-1250 LVAFKNKWQ
+1250 LVATKNKWQ
-1259 KTGSGSVYGINNAAH
+1259 KAGQGSVYSINNAAH
-1274 QDIDSAYN
+1274 QDIDRAYN
-1282 ELAAVNKA
+1282 ELAAINKA

-1298 KQVET
+1298 KQVEK
-1303 AKQNVRDLT
+1303 AKQKIRDLT

-1321 FYTGQAKKSNK
+1321 FYTGQAKISNK
-1332 IPKQNSDKEDKELK
+1332 TPKDLGNKDDKELK
-1346 TLKERV
+1346 ALRDKV

-1359 SELQKYRKLYGAD
+1359 TELQKYRKLYGAD

-1377 MKDNNFAPIAKYGLK
+1377 MKDKNFAPIKGYGLK
-1392 DRSDYGSSIRQLVG
+1392 DRSDYGGSIRQLVG
-1406 SISKTTEDRKTFVE
+1406 RLSRNTEERKSFVE
-1420 QSIAD
+1420 QSIAG
-1425 ISRKDREE
+1425 ISSKEREE

-1455 YDLYRQLYDLTG
+1455 YDLYKQLYDLTG
-1467 DSQGSMQIAFQG
+1467 DSQGAMQVAFQRN
-1479 KTVQS
+1479 TVQS
-1484 QSLLQSLMKQIQG
+1484 QSLLESLMKQIQD

-1502 HPGKNAADVTSLS
+1502 HPGTKAAYVTALS
-1515 DEVFNKDFGEKS
+1515 DNVFNKQFGEKS

-1539 ENDKVRLDTIKTMT
+1539 ESDKVRLDTIKNMV

-1581 ESNTTPE
+1581 GSSTTTE
-1588 MKKRASEGEDKEW
+1588 MKKRASEGENKEW

-1608 EFEQFKNNSDW
+1608 EFEQFKNNTDW

-1632 TIDTMCTAIEKFSKK
+1632 TIDTMCTEIEKFSKK

-1668 QLDRNPFSVMFSTI
+1668 KIDRSPFDVMFNTI

-1691 LKRSLPDKKGKY
+1691 LKSSEPGKDGKY
-1703 LVSSEAGK
+1703 IVSAEAGK
-1711 RMGIEEGQY
+1711 RMGMQEGKY
-1720 TKGELES
+1720 TKGELENK
-1727 AQQGKYDDFG
+1727 QQGKYTDFS
-1737 KTLQGVANKF
+1737 KSLQSVANKF
-1747 KALETIMSPVIDL
+1747 KALESIMSPVIDL
-1760 FAAYGKEDT
+1760 FAAFGKEDT
-1769 VLGGVLKGGSD
+1769 VVGGIIQGGSD
-1780 ALGAA
+1780 ALSAA
-1785 ANTASSISALGEM
+1785 GSTAEALD
-1798 NGLGFLKDAGPY
+1798 NLDLKKAGPY
-1810 GAAASAAISIISS
+1810 GAAAAASISIISS

-1838 SKQRQ
+1838 SKRRQ
-1843 KEMENLSKNLQH
+1843 KEMENLTKNLQH
-1855 AIETALGGVYSYTMD
+1855 AIEIALGGVYTYTMND
-1870 NKTISKFNKVLETFQ
+1870 KTRDKFTEVLETFR
-1885 KENTRFNFKTQ
+1885 KENTKFNFQTQ
-1896 EWEKTSKN
+1896 KWEKTNKN
-1904 KSKYSEETARQVEKS
+1904 KSRYSEQTVEQVEKS
-1919 LGDKNSNFD
+1919 LQNKDSNFD
-1928 AQLASLMVQ
+1928 AQLASLMIQ
-1937 RDEIQ
+1937 RDELQ

-1962 DMQIEEANQQ
+1962 DAQIEEANQQ
-1972 ISEFAQEWAK
+1972 ISEFAQAWAK
-1982 TIYGIDLKDWASQLT
+1982 TIYSIDLKDWASQLT

-2002 AWQKGEDAVDAYED
+2002 AWKKGEDAVDAYED
-2016 KVKELMNGLTKNI
+2016 KVKELMNSLTKNI
-2029 LSQKIMEVALKP
+2029 LSQKILEVALKP
-2041 TLDNLEGKLKANGG
+2041 TLVNLENKLKANGG
-2055 KLQAEDVLSI
+2055 KLEAEDVLSI
-2065 TDDLIA
+2065 TDSLID

-2077 DSIVAILDS
+2077 DSIVSILDS

-2108 VTEEIADLLASY
+2108 ITEETADLLASY

-2133 NLTIIT
+2133 NLAIVV

-2144 LPNINVIAQSQLTQL
+2144 LPNLNVIAQSQLTQL
-2159 NTLVSLAQSRNDKLD
+2159 NTLVSLSQARNDKLD

>member
-13 LTLKTRI
+13 LTLKTRM

-25 KLISALNKIDATG
+25 KLINALNKIDVSG
-38 KSAQEALNLITEAT
+38 KQAQDALNLITEAT
-52 GAIGRTGVADI
+52 ANLSNKGVADI
-63 SKLTEAMS
+63 KKLQEAVTDLYSKAEGKRGAKLISEAVDLEAAAYKYKRVIDLFASANEARKKS
-71 RMSAKAAELMK
+71 R
-82 KPNSSAK
+82 
-89 EIRNTKAVGDQY
+89 
-101 ERIVKIIERLNTI
+101 
-114 SKGYAG
+114 G
-120 FADYKD
+120 FSEADEVQ
-126 MARVEEMLQ
+126 RVEEALQ
-135 MRRHAKE
+135 KRIHTRE
-142 QEAKRDAELERQKQ
+142 QEAKREEELEKQKQ
-156 ERQRISSQ
+156 ERQKISAQ

-178 QKSRAFAQAIQK
+178 QKSRAFAQALQK
-190 QMEEQEKLRRAQVH
+190 QMEAEEKLRRSRVGGTEFDRRRAVRASL
-204 ASEDVIRQR
+204 ASEPTRYYVPFAGNMD
-213 LRTSLQPEQHR
+213 
-224 NPYIPYIGDTGQIRA
+224 QINE
-239 VQKAYGEAFDALGL
+239 VQKAYGKAFDALGER
-253 KYDKLQEKISN
+253 YDRLQQKISS
-264 FHGPKDDEWLLKT
+264 FHGPKDDEWLVKT
-277 KAQLAEVEGQMSR
+277 KAQLAEVESQMQR
-290 LVAASERLSAT
+290 LVAASERLSMQTAARLDATYKPIAT
-301 TSAKLNTTYKPNTT
+301 TSQEQT
-315 TPKEEAQARLQET
+315 QRRLQET

-337 RMEAEKK
+337 RMEAEKRE
-344 AAAEKKKAEEE
+344 AAEAAKN
-355 ALRQEKQRQAELEKS
+355 EKQRQAELDKS
-370 SQKAKMLKDALNK
+370 QQKIKALKDALNR

-392 SLGLD
+392 ALGLD
-397 TTAVDTKIRAMINA
+397 TSEADAKIRSMISA
-411 LRTLGEYSDRLRNKG
+411 LRTLREYSNILGNKG
-426 EGWQGSLGSLNYNY
+426 AGWQYSLGSLNYNY
-440 FATLAEGARRMAS
+440 LGTLAEGAKRLSS
-453 EQAKANSEKKQAIAL
+453 EQAKANSEKRQAIAL
-468 EEKHRQE
+468 EERHRQE
-475 IAATAA
+475 VAATAA
-481 RVRNDLVNAFEQAR
+481 RVRSDLVSAFEQAR
-495 KSAGGVNSAV
+495 KSAGGMSSAM

-520 AKQFADSI
+520 AKQFVDSI

-533 VIDQQHIA
+533 LIDQQHIA

-715 DMANSETMSGR
+715 DMASSETMSGK
-726 FLKGTLELVAQLIQ
+726 FLKGILELIAKLIQ

-768 VASGLLSAKG
+768 VAAGLLSAKG
-778 KVAGDATRDAMQG
+778 KVAGDVTKEALQG

-801 LSTKNKIVNSDL
+801 LSTKNRITNSDL

-827 RRLYVTGQINGSMY
+827 RRLYVTGKINGNMY
-841 RQQMMVNG
+841 RQQIMVNG

-868 RWAASGS
+868 RLAASGS

-883 GIAAFSILGASL
+883 GIAAFSVLGAGIKSLGAS
-895 KSLGTSFLTMVGG
+895 FMAMIGG

-913 VTGITVGLTY
+913 ITGLSVGLTY

-947 SIFEFLKNNPINEII
+947 SIVEFLQNNPINEVI

-997 EKKSHEE
+997 EKKSHED

-1015 EEKANTIAQTN
+1015 EEKANTIAQN
-1026 IQSGDNFEN
+1026 KIQSGDNFEN
-1035 IKKMFEQN
+1035 IKKMFEQD

-1071 AYLSGMEHFKEEVS
+1071 AYLSGMEHFKEEA
-1085 ELALEFRKIFLD
+1085 EKLALEFRKIFLD

-1115 LAHVEIPKEQADFM
+1115 LAQVEIPKEQADFM

-1148 RSEMTNL
+1148 RSELQNL

-1168 SGQKLNEAEQNK
+1168 SGQKLNEAEQSK
-1180 VKELMQEARERLSVD
+1180 VKELMQEARQRLSVD

-1215 IDLIYRENGKPDP
+1215 INLVYSNQGKPDP

-1237 YHSGMDLRRNAPD
+1237 YQSGMGLRVNAAD
-1250 LVAFKNKWQ
+1250 LVASKNKWQ
-1259 KTGSGSVYGINNAAH
+1259 KAGQGSVYSINNAAH

-1282 ELAAVNKA
+1282 ELAAINKA
-1290 YKKGKATK
+1290 YNKGKATK
-1298 KQVET
+1298 KQVEK

-1312 ELLYSMTGD
+1312 ELLYSLTGD

-1332 IPKQNSDKEDKELK
+1332 TPKDRGNKDDKELK
-1346 TLKERV
+1346 ALRDKV

-1359 SELQKYRKLYGAD
+1359 TELQKYRKLYGAD

-1377 MKDNNFAPIAKYGLK
+1377 MKDKNFAPIKGYGLK
-1392 DRSDYGSSIRQLVG
+1392 DRSDYGGSIRQLVG
-1406 SISKTTEDRKTFVE
+1406 RLSRNTEERKSFVE
-1420 QSIAD
+1420 QTIAG
-1425 ISRKDREE
+1425 ISSKEREE

-1455 YDLYRQLYDLTG
+1455 YDLYKQLYDLTG
-1467 DSQGSMQIAFQG
+1467 DSQGAMQVAFQG
-1479 KTVQS
+1479 NTVQS
-1484 QSLLQSLMKQIQG
+1484 QSLLESLMKQIQD

-1502 HPGKNAADVTSLS
+1502 HPGTKAADVTALS
-1515 DEVFNKDFGEKS
+1515 DNEFNKLFGEKS
-1527 ETLSVLVQRYKK
+1527 EALSVLVQRYKK
-1539 ENDKVRLDTIKTMT
+1539 ESDKVRLDTIKNMV

-1581 ESNTTPE
+1581 GSSTTTE
-1588 MKKRASEGEDKEW
+1588 MKKRASEGENKEW

-1608 EFEQFKNNSDW
+1608 EFEQFKNNTDW

-1632 TIDTMCTAIEKFSKK
+1632 TIDTMCTEIEKFSKK

-1668 QLDRNPFSVMFSTI
+1668 KIDRSPFGVMFNTI

-1691 LKRSLPDKKGKY
+1691 LKRSEPGKDGKY
-1703 LVSSEAGK
+1703 IVSAEAGK
-1711 RMGIEEGQY
+1711 RMGMQEGKY
-1720 TKGELES
+1720 TKGELENE
-1727 AQQGKYDDFG
+1727 QQGKYTDFS
-1737 KTLQGVANKF
+1737 KSLQSVANKF
-1747 KALETIMSPVIDL
+1747 KALESIMSPVVDL
-1760 FAAYGKEDT
+1760 FAAFGKEDT
-1769 VLGGVLKGGSD
+1769 VAGGIIQGGSN
-1780 ALGAA
+1780 ALSAAGSTAGAL
-1785 ANTASSISALGEM
+1785 NNLG
-1798 NGLGFLKDAGPY
+1798 LKKAGPY

-1843 KEMENLSKNLQH
+1843 KEMENLTKNLQH
-1855 AIETALGGVYSYTMD
+1855 AIEITLGGVYSYTMND
-1870 NKTISKFNKVLETFQ
+1870 KTRDKLTEVLETFR
-1885 KENTRFNFKTQ
+1885 KENTKFNFQTQ
-1896 EWEKTSKN
+1896 KWEKTNKN
-1904 KSKYSEETARQVEKS
+1904 KSRYSKQTAEQVEKS
-1919 LGDKNSNFD
+1919 LQNKDSNFD
-1928 AQLASLMVQ
+1928 AQLASLMIQ
-1937 RDEIQ
+1937 RDELQ

-1962 DMQIEEANQQ
+1962 DAQIEEANQQ
-1972 ISEFAQEWAK
+1972 ISEFAQAWAK
-1982 TIYGIDLKDWASQLT
+1982 TIYSIDLKDWASQLT

-2016 KVKELMNGLTKNI
+2016 KVKELMNSLTKNI
-2029 LSQKIMEVALKP
+2029 LSQKILEVALKP
-2041 TLDNLEGKLKANGG
+2041 TLVNLENTLKANGG
-2055 KLQAEDVLSI
+2055 KLEAEDVLSI
-2065 TDDLIA
+2065 TDSLID

-2077 DSIVAILDS
+2077 DSIVSILDS

-2108 VTEEIADLLASY
+2108 ITEETADLLASY

-2133 NLTIIT
+2133 NLAIVV

-2144 LPNINVIAQSQLTQL
+2144 LPNLNVIAQSQLTQL
-2159 NTLVSLAQSRNDKLD
+2159 NTLVSLSQARNDKLD

>member
-13 LTLKTRI
+13 LTLKTRM

-25 KLISALNKIDATG
+25 KLINALNKIDVTG
-38 KSAQEALNLITEAT
+38 KQAQDALNLITEAT
-52 GAIGRTGVADI
+52 ATLSNKGVADI
-63 SKLTEAMS
+63 KKLQEAVTDLYSKAENKRGAKLLSEAADLEAAAYKYKRVIDLFASANEARKKS
-71 RMSAKAAELMK
+71 R
-82 KPNSSAK
+82 
-89 EIRNTKAVGDQY
+89 
-101 ERIVKIIERLNTI
+101 
-114 SKGYAG
+114 G
-120 FADYKD
+120 FSEADEVQ
-126 MARVEEMLQ
+126 RVEEALQ
-135 MRRHAKE
+135 KRIHTRE
-142 QEAKRDAELERQKQ
+142 QEAKREEELEKQKQ
-156 ERQRISSQ
+156 ERQKISAQ

-178 QKSRAFAQAIQK
+178 QKSRAFAQALQK
-190 QMEEQEKLRRAQVH
+190 QMEAEEKLRRSRVGGTEFDRRRAVRASL
-204 ASEDVIRQR
+204 ASEPTRYYVPFAGNMDHIN
-213 LRTSLQPEQHR
+213 E
-224 NPYIPYIGDTGQIRA
+224 
-239 VQKAYGEAFDALGL
+239 VQKAYGKAFDALGER
-253 KYDKLQEKISN
+253 YERLQQKISS
-264 FHGPKDDEWLLKT
+264 FHGPKDDEWLVKT
-277 KAQLAEVEGQMSR
+277 KAQLAEVESQMQR
-290 LVAASERLSAT
+290 LVAASERLSMQAAARLDATYKPIAT
-301 TSAKLNTTYKPNTT
+301 TSQEQT
-315 TPKEEAQARLQET
+315 QRRLQET

-337 RMEAEKK
+337 RMEAEKRE
-344 AAAEKKKAEEE
+344 AAEAAKN
-355 ALRQEKQRQAELEKS
+355 EKQRQAELDKS
-370 SQKAKMLKDALNK
+370 QQKIKALKDALNR

-392 SLGLD
+392 ALGLD
-397 TTAVDTKIRAMINA
+397 TSEADAKIRSMISA
-411 LRTLGEYSDRLRNKG
+411 LRTLREYSNMLGNKG
-426 EGWQGSLGSLNYNY
+426 VGWQSSLGSLNYNY
-440 FATLAEGARRMAS
+440 FGTLAEGAKRLSS
-453 EQAKANSEKKQAIAL
+453 EQAKANSEKRQAIAL
-468 EEKHRQE
+468 EERHRQE
-475 IAATAA
+475 VAATAA
-481 RVRNDLVNAFEQAR
+481 RVRSDLVSAFEQAR
-495 KSAGGVNSAV
+495 KSAGGISSAV

-520 AKQFADSI
+520 VKQFVDSI

-683 AGGQFFNM
+683 AGGQFYNM

-715 DMANSETMSGR
+715 DMASSETMSGK
-726 FLKGTLELVAQLIQ
+726 FLKGTLELIAKLIQ

-768 VASGLLSAKG
+768 VAAGLLSAKG
-778 KVAGDATRDAMQG
+778 KVAGDVTKEALQG

-801 LSTKNKIVNSDL
+801 LSTKNRITNSDL

-827 RRLYVTGQINGSMY
+827 RRLYVTGKINGNMY
-841 RQQMMVNG
+841 RQQIMVNG

-868 RWAASGS
+868 RLAASGS

-883 GIAAFSILGASL
+883 GIAAFSVLGAGI
-895 KSLGTSFLTMVGG
+895 KSLGTSFMAMIGG

-913 VTGITVGLTY
+913 ITGISVGLTY

-947 SIFEFLKNNPINEII
+947 SIVEFLQNNPINEVI

-997 EKKSHEE
+997 EKKSHED

-1015 EEKANTIAQTN
+1015 EEKANTIAQN
-1026 IQSGDNFEN
+1026 KIQSGDNFEN
-1035 IKKMFEQN
+1035 IKKMFEQD

-1056 MEHSLNAAD
+1056 IEHSLNAAD

-1071 AYLSGMEHFKEEVS
+1071 AYLSGMEHFKEEA
-1085 ELALEFRKIFLD
+1085 EKLALEFRKIFLD

-1115 LAHVEIPKEQADFM
+1115 LAQVEIPKEQADFM

-1148 RSEMTNL
+1148 RSELQNL

-1168 SGQKLNEAEQNK
+1168 SGQKLNEAEQSK
-1180 VKELMQEARERLSVD
+1180 VKELMQEARQRLSVD

-1215 IDLIYRENGKPDP
+1215 INLVYSNQGKPDP

-1237 YHSGMDLRRNAPD
+1237 YQSGMGLRVNAAD
-1250 LVAFKNKWQ
+1250 LVASKNKWQ
-1259 KTGSGSVYGINNAAH
+1259 KAGQGSVYSINNAAH

-1282 ELAAVNKA
+1282 ELAAINKA
-1290 YKKGKATK
+1290 YNKGKATK
-1298 KQVET
+1298 KQVEK

-1332 IPKQNSDKEDKELK
+1332 TPKDRGNKDDKELK
-1346 TLKERV
+1346 ALRDKV

-1359 SELQKYRKLYGAD
+1359 TELQKYRKLYGAD

-1377 MKDNNFAPIAKYGLK
+1377 MKDKNFAPIKGYGLK
-1392 DRSDYGSSIRQLVG
+1392 DRSDYGGSIRQLVG
-1406 SISKTTEDRKTFVE
+1406 RLSRNTEERKSFVE
-1420 QSIAD
+1420 QSIAE
-1425 ISRKDREE
+1425 ISSKEREE

-1455 YDLYRQLYDLTG
+1455 YDLYKQLYDLTG
-1467 DSQGSMQIAFQG
+1467 DSQGAMQVAFQG
-1479 KTVQS
+1479 NTVQS
-1484 QSLLQSLMKQIQG
+1484 QSLLESLMKQIQD

-1502 HPGKNAADVTSLS
+1502 HPGKNAADVISLS
-1515 DEVFNKDFGEKS
+1515 DNEFNKLFGEKS

-1539 ENDKVRLDTIKTMT
+1539 ESDKVRLDTIKNMV

-1581 ESNTTPE
+1581 GSSTTTE
-1588 MKKRASEGEDKEW
+1588 MKKRASEGENKEW

-1608 EFEQFKNNSDW
+1608 EFEQFKNNTDW

-1632 TIDTMCTAIEKFSKK
+1632 TIDTMCTEIEKFSKK

-1668 QLDRNPFSVMFSTI
+1668 QIDRSPFGVMFNTI

-1691 LKRSLPDKKGKY
+1691 LKRSEPGKDGKY
-1703 LVSSEAGK
+1703 IVSAEAGK
-1711 RMGIEEGQY
+1711 RMGMQEGKY
-1720 TKGELES
+1720 TKGELENE
-1727 AQQGKYDDFG
+1727 QQGKYADFS
-1737 KTLQGVANKF
+1737 KSLQSVANKF
-1747 KALETIMSPVIDL
+1747 KALESIMSPVVDL
-1760 FAAYGKEDT
+1760 FAAFGKEDT
-1769 VLGGVLKGGSD
+1769 VAGGIIQGGSN
-1780 ALGAA
+1780 ALSAAGSTAGAL
-1785 ANTASSISALGEM
+1785 NNLG
-1798 NGLGFLKDAGPY
+1798 LKQAGPY
-1810 GAAASAAISIISS
+1810 GAAAAASISIISS
-1823 FAAAHDAALEREIEA
+1823 FAAAHDAALERKIEA

-1843 KEMENLSKNLQH
+1843 KEMENLTKNLQH
-1855 AIETALGGVYSYTMD
+1855 AIEIALGGVYSYTMND
-1870 NKTISKFNKVLETFQ
+1870 KTRDKLTKVLETFR
-1885 KENTRFNFKTQ
+1885 KENTKFNFQTQ
-1896 EWEKTSKN
+1896 KWEKTNKN
-1904 KSKYSEETARQVEKS
+1904 KSRYSEQTAEQVEKS
-1919 LGDKNSNFD
+1919 LQNKNSNFD

-1937 RDEIQ
+1937 RDELQ

-1962 DMQIEEANQQ
+1962 DAQIEEANQQ
-1972 ISEFAQEWAK
+1972 ISEFAQAWAK
-1982 TIYGIDLKDWASQLT
+1982 TIYSIDLKDWASQLT

-2016 KVKELMNGLTKNI
+2016 KVKELMNSLTKNI
-2029 LSQKIMEVALKP
+2029 LSQKILEVALKP
-2041 TLDNLEGKLKANGG
+2041 TLDNLENKLKANGG
-2055 KLQAEDVLSI
+2055 KLEAEDVLSI
-2065 TDDLIA
+2065 TDSLID

-2077 DSIVAILDS
+2077 DSIVSILDS

-2108 VTEEIADLLASY
+2108 ITEETADLLASY

-2133 NLTIIT
+2133 NLAIVV

-2144 LPNINVIAQSQLTQL
+2144 LPNLNVIAQSQLTQL
-2159 NTLVSLAQSRNDKLD
+2159 NTLVSLSQARNDKLD

>member
-1 MAGGNLGDLSMT
+1 MT
-13 LTLKTRI
+13 LTLKTRM

-25 KLISALNKIDATG
+25 KLINALNKIDVTG
-38 KSAQEALNLITEAT
+38 KRAQDALNLITEAT
-52 GAIGRTGVADI
+52 STLSSKGVADI
-63 SKLTEAMS
+63 KKLQDAIAQYQTFAARAEGLGVDSKTVNNITAI
-71 RMSAKAAELMK
+71 AE
-82 KPNSSAK
+82 
-89 EIRNTKAVGDQY
+89 QY
-101 ERIVKIIERLNTI
+101 GKVLQILQRINATG
-114 SKGYAG
+114 KGHAG
-120 FADYKD
+120 FSDYQD
-126 MARVEEMLQ
+126 MQRVEELLQ
-135 MRRHAKE
+135 QRRHAQE
-142 QEAKRDAELERQKQ
+142 QQAKREEELEKQKQ
-156 ERQRISSQ
+156 ERQKISAQ

-178 QKSRAFAQAIQK
+178 QKSRAFAQALQK
-190 QMEEQEKLRRAQVH
+190 QMEAEEKLRRSRVGGTEFDRRRAVRASL
-204 ASEDVIRQR
+204 ASEPTRYYVPFAGNM
-213 LRTSLQPEQHR
+213 S
-224 NPYIPYIGDTGQIRA
+224 QINE
-239 VQKAYGEAFDALGL
+239 VQKAYGKAFDALGER
-253 KYDKLQEKISN
+253 YDLLQQKISS
-264 FHGPKDDEWLLKT
+264 FHGPKDDEWLVKT
-277 KAQLAEVEGQMSR
+277 KAQLAEVESQMQR
-290 LVAASERLSAT
+290 LVAASERLSMQA
-301 TSAKLNTTYKPNTT
+301 AARLDATYKPNATT
-315 TPKEEAQARLQET
+315 LQEQTQRRLQET

-337 RMEAEKK
+337 RMEAEKRE
-344 AAAEKKKAEEE
+344 AAEVAKN
-355 ALRQEKQRQAELEKS
+355 EKQRQAELDKS
-370 SQKAKMLKDALNK
+370 QQKIKALKDALNR

-392 SLGLD
+392 ALGLD
-397 TTAVDTKIRAMINA
+397 TSEADAKIRSMISA
-411 LRTLGEYSDRLRNKG
+411 LRILREYSNMLGSKG
-426 EGWQGSLGSLNYNY
+426 VGWQSSLGSLNYNY
-440 FATLAEGARRMAS
+440 FGTLAEGAKRLSS
-453 EQAKANSEKKQAIAL
+453 EQAKANSEKRQAIAL
-468 EEKHRQE
+468 EERHRQE
-475 IAATAA
+475 VAATAA
-481 RVRNDLVNAFEQAR
+481 RVRSDLVSAFEQAR
-495 KSAGGVNSAV
+495 KSAGGMSSAM

-520 AKQFADSI
+520 AKQFVDSI

-533 VIDQQHIA
+533 LIDQQHIA

-715 DMANSETMSGR
+715 DMASSETMSGK
-726 FLKGTLELVAQLIQ
+726 FLKGTLELIAKLIQ

-768 VASGLLSAKG
+768 VAAGLLSAKG
-778 KVAGDATRDAMQG
+778 KVAGDVTKEALQG

-801 LSTKNKIVNSDL
+801 LSTKNRITNSDL

-822 TKTDL
+822 TKTEL
-827 RRLYVTGQINGSMY
+827 RRLYVTGKINGNMY
-841 RQQMMVNG
+841 RQQIMVNG

-868 RWAASGS
+868 RLAASGS

-883 GIAAFSILGASL
+883 GIAAFSVLGAGI
-895 KSLGTSFLTMVGG
+895 KSLGATFMAMIGG

-913 VTGITVGLTY
+913 ITGLSVGLTY

-934 IKQSADEL
+934 MKQSADEL

-947 SIFEFLKNNPINEII
+947 SIVEFLQNNPINEVI

-983 LNPNGFESLVMKAD
+983 LNPNGFESLIMKAD
-997 EKKSHEE
+997 EKKSHED

-1015 EEKANTIAQTN
+1015 EEKANTIAQN
-1026 IQSGDNFEN
+1026 KIQSGDNFEN
-1035 IKKMFEQN
+1035 IKKMFEQD

-1071 AYLSGMEHFKEEVS
+1071 AYLSGMEHFKEEA
-1085 ELALEFRKIFLD
+1085 EKLALEFRKIFLD

-1115 LAHVEIPKEQADFM
+1115 LAQVEIPKDQADFM

-1148 RSEMTNL
+1148 RSELQNL

-1168 SGQKLNEAEQNK
+1168 SGQKLNEAEQSK
-1180 VKELMQEARERLSVD
+1180 VKELMQEARQRLSVD

-1215 IDLIYRENGKPDP
+1215 INLVYSNQGKPDP

-1237 YHSGMDLRRNAPD
+1237 YQSGMGLRVNAAD
-1250 LVAFKNKWQ
+1250 LVASKNKWQ
-1259 KTGSGSVYGINNAAH
+1259 KAGQGSVYSINNAAH

-1282 ELAAVNKA
+1282 ELAAINKA
-1290 YKKGKATK
+1290 YNKGKATK
-1298 KQVET
+1298 KQVEK

-1312 ELLYSMTGD
+1312 ELLYSLTGD

-1332 IPKQNSDKEDKELK
+1332 TPKDRGNKDDKELK
-1346 TLKERV
+1346 ALRDKV

-1359 SELQKYRKLYGAD
+1359 TELQKYRKLYGAD

-1377 MKDNNFAPIAKYGLK
+1377 MKDKNFAPIKGYGLK
-1392 DRSDYGSSIRQLVG
+1392 DRSDYGGSIRQLVG
-1406 SISKTTEDRKTFVE
+1406 RLSRNTEERKSFVE
-1420 QSIAD
+1420 QSIAG
-1425 ISRKDREE
+1425 ISSKEREE

-1455 YDLYRQLYDLTG
+1455 YDLYKQLYDLTG
-1467 DSQGSMQIAFQG
+1467 DSQGAMQVAFQG
-1479 KTVQS
+1479 NTVQS
-1484 QSLLQSLMKQIQG
+1484 QSLLESLMKQIQD

-1515 DEVFNKDFGEKS
+1515 DNEFNKLFGEKS

-1539 ENDKVRLDTIKTMT
+1539 ESDKVRLDTIKNMV

-1581 ESNTTPE
+1581 GSSTTTE
-1588 MKKRASEGEDKEW
+1588 MKKRASEGENKEW

-1608 EFEQFKNNSDW
+1608 EFEQFKNNTDW

-1632 TIDTMCTAIEKFSKK
+1632 TIDTMCTEIEKFSKK

-1668 QLDRNPFSVMFSTI
+1668 QIDRSPFGVMFNTI

-1691 LKRSLPDKKGKY
+1691 LKRSEPGKDGKY
-1703 LVSSEAGK
+1703 IVSAEAGK
-1711 RMGIEEGQY
+1711 RMGMQEGKY
-1720 TKGELES
+1720 TKGELENE
-1727 AQQGKYDDFG
+1727 QQGKYTDFS
-1737 KTLQGVANKF
+1737 KSLQSVANKF
-1747 KALETIMSPVIDL
+1747 KALESIMSPVVDL
-1760 FAAYGKEDT
+1760 FAAFGKEDT
-1769 VLGGVLKGGSD
+1769 VAGGIIQGGSD
-1780 ALGAA
+1780 ALSAAGSTAGAL
-1785 ANTASSISALGEM
+1785 NNLG
-1798 NGLGFLKDAGPY
+1798 LKKAGPY
-1810 GAAASAAISIISS
+1810 GAAAAAAISIISS

-1843 KEMENLSKNLQH
+1843 KEMENLTKNLQH
-1855 AIETALGGVYSYTMD
+1855 AIEIALGGVYSYTMND
-1870 NKTISKFNKVLETFQ
+1870 KTRDKLTEVLETFR
-1885 KENTRFNFKTQ
+1885 KENTKFNFQTQ
-1896 EWEKTSKN
+1896 KWEKTNKN
-1904 KSKYSEETARQVEKS
+1904 KSRYSEQTAEQVEKS
-1919 LGDKNSNFD
+1919 LQNKDSNFD

-1937 RDEIQ
+1937 RDELQ

-1962 DMQIEEANQQ
+1962 DAQIEEANQQ
-1972 ISEFAQEWAK
+1972 ISEFAQAWAK
-1982 TIYGIDLKDWASQLT
+1982 TIYSIDLKDWASQLT

-2016 KVKELMNGLTKNI
+2016 KVKELMNSLTKNI
-2029 LSQKIMEVALKP
+2029 LSQKILEVALKP
-2041 TLDNLEGKLKANGG
+2041 TLVNLENKLKANGG
-2055 KLQAEDVLSI
+2055 KLEAEDVLSI
-2065 TDDLIA
+2065 TDSLID

-2077 DSIVAILDS
+2077 DSIVSILDS

-2108 VTEEIADLLASY
+2108 VTEETADLLASY

-2133 NLTIIT
+2133 NLAIVV

-2144 LPNINVIAQSQLTQL
+2144 LPNLNVIAQSQLTQL
-2159 NTLVSLAQSRNDKLD
+2159 NILVSLSQARNDKLD

>member
-13 LTLKTRI
+13 LTLKTRM

-25 KLISALNKIDATG
+25 KLINALNKIDVTG
-38 KSAQEALNLITEAT
+38 KRAQDALNLITEAT
-52 GAIGRTGVADI
+52 ATLSSKGVADI
-63 SKLTEAMS
+63 KKLQDAIAQYQAFAARAEGLGVDSKTVNNITAI
-71 RMSAKAAELMK
+71 AE
-82 KPNSSAK
+82 
-89 EIRNTKAVGDQY
+89 QY
-101 ERIVKIIERLNTI
+101 GKVLQILQRINATG
-114 SKGYAG
+114 KGHAG
-120 FADYKD
+120 FSDYQD
-126 MARVEEMLQ
+126 MQRVEELLQ
-135 MRRHAKE
+135 QRRHAQE
-142 QEAKRDAELERQKQ
+142 QQAKREEELEKQKQ
-156 ERQRISSQ
+156 ERQKISAQ

-178 QKSRAFAQAIQK
+178 QKSRAFAQALQK
-190 QMEEQEKLRRAQVH
+190 QMEAEEKLRRSRVGGTEFDRRRAVR
-204 ASEDVIRQR
+204 ASLAYEPTRYYVPFAGNMD
-213 LRTSLQPEQHR
+213 
-224 NPYIPYIGDTGQIRA
+224 QINE
-239 VQKAYGEAFDALGL
+239 VQKAYGKAFDALGER
-253 KYDKLQEKISN
+253 YERLQQKISS
-264 FHGPKDDEWLLKT
+264 FHGPKDDEWLVKT
-277 KAQLAEVEGQMSR
+277 KAQLAEVESQMQR
-290 LVAASERLSAT
+290 LVAASERLSMQTAARLDATYKPIAT
-301 TSAKLNTTYKPNTT
+301 TSQEQT
-315 TPKEEAQARLQET
+315 QRRLQET
-328 NALKNAILE
+328 NALKNAVLE
-337 RMEAEKK
+337 RMEAEKRE
-344 AAAEKKKAEEE
+344 AAEAAKN
-355 ALRQEKQRQAELEKS
+355 EKQRQAELDKS
-370 SQKAKMLKDALNK
+370 QQKIKALKDALNR

-392 SLGLD
+392 ALGLD
-397 TTAVDTKIRAMINA
+397 TSEADAKIRSMISA
-411 LRTLGEYSDRLRNKG
+411 LRTLREYSNMLGNKG
-426 EGWQGSLGSLNYNY
+426 IGWQSSLGSLNYNY
-440 FATLAEGARRMAS
+440 FGTLAEGAKRLSS
-453 EQAKANSEKKQAIAL
+453 EQAKANSEKRQAIAL
-468 EEKHRQE
+468 EERHRQE
-475 IAATAA
+475 VAATAA
-481 RVRNDLVNAFEQAR
+481 RVRSDLVSAFEQAR
-495 KSAGGVNSAV
+495 KSAGGMSSAM

-520 AKQFADSI
+520 AKQFVDSI

-533 VIDQQHIA
+533 LIDQQHIA

-567 FTFSDLNK
+567 FTLSDLNK

-683 AGGQFFNM
+683 AGGQFYNM

-715 DMANSETMSGR
+715 DMASSETMSGK
-726 FLKGTLELVAQLIQ
+726 FLKGTLELIAKLIQ

-768 VASGLLSAKG
+768 VAAGLLSAKG
-778 KVAGDATRDAMQG
+778 KVAGDVTKEALQG

-801 LSTKNKIVNSDL
+801 LSTKNRITNSDL

-827 RRLYVTGQINGSMY
+827 RRLYVTGKINGNMY
-841 RQQMMVNG
+841 RQQIMVNG

-868 RWAASGS
+868 RLAASGS

-883 GIAAFSILGASL
+883 GIAAFSVLGAGI
-895 KSLGTSFLTMVGG
+895 KSLGTSFMAMIGG

-913 VTGITVGLTY
+913 ITGISVGLTY

-947 SIFEFLKNNPINEII
+947 SIVEFLQNNPINEVI

-997 EKKSHEE
+997 EKKSHED

-1015 EEKANTIAQTN
+1015 EEKANTIAQN
-1026 IQSGDNFEN
+1026 KIQSGDNFEN
-1035 IKKMFEQN
+1035 IKKMFEQD

-1071 AYLSGMEHFKEEVS
+1071 AYLSGMEHFKEEA
-1085 ELALEFRKIFLD
+1085 EKLALEFRKIFLD

-1115 LAHVEIPKEQADFM
+1115 LAQVEIPKDQADFM

-1138 LGDDWLRGQV
+1138 LGNDWLRGQV
-1148 RSEMTNL
+1148 RSELQNL

-1168 SGQKLNEAEQNK
+1168 SGQKLNEAEQSK
-1180 VKELMQEARERLSVD
+1180 VKELMQEARQRLSVD

-1215 IDLIYRENGKPDP
+1215 INLVYSNQGKPDP

-1237 YHSGMDLRRNAPD
+1237 YQSGMGLRVNAAD
-1250 LVAFKNKWQ
+1250 LVASKNKWQ
-1259 KTGSGSVYGINNAAH
+1259 KAGQGSVYSINNAAH

-1282 ELAAVNKA
+1282 ELAAINKA
-1290 YKKGKATK
+1290 YNKGKATK
-1298 KQVET
+1298 KQVEK

-1312 ELLYSMTGD
+1312 ELLYSLTGD

-1332 IPKQNSDKEDKELK
+1332 TPKDRGNKDDKELK
-1346 TLKERV
+1346 ALRDKV

-1359 SELQKYRKLYGAD
+1359 TELQKYRKLYGAD

-1377 MKDNNFAPIAKYGLK
+1377 MKDKNFAPIKGYGLK
-1392 DRSDYGSSIRQLVG
+1392 DRSDYGGSIRQLVG
-1406 SISKTTEDRKTFVE
+1406 RLSRNTEERKSFVE
-1420 QSIAD
+1420 QSIAG
-1425 ISRKDREE
+1425 ISSKEREE

-1455 YDLYRQLYDLTG
+1455 YDLYKQLYDLTG
-1467 DSQGSMQIAFQG
+1467 DSQGAMQVAFQG
-1479 KTVQS
+1479 NTVQS
-1484 QSLLQSLMKQIQG
+1484 QSLLESLMKQIQD

-1502 HPGKNAADVTSLS
+1502 HPGKNAADVISLS
-1515 DEVFNKDFGEKS
+1515 DNEFNKLFGEKS

-1539 ENDKVRLDTIKTMT
+1539 ESDKVRLDTIKNMV

-1581 ESNTTPE
+1581 GSSTTTE
-1588 MKKRASEGEDKEW
+1588 IKKRASEGENKEW

-1608 EFEQFKNNSDW
+1608 EFEQFKNNTDW

-1632 TIDTMCTAIEKFSKK
+1632 TIDTMCTEIEKFSKK

-1668 QLDRNPFSVMFSTI
+1668 QIDRSPFGVMFNTI

-1691 LKRSLPDKKGKY
+1691 LKRSEPGKDGKY
-1703 LVSSEAGK
+1703 IVSAEAGK
-1711 RMGIEEGQY
+1711 RMGMQEGKY
-1720 TKGELES
+1720 TKGELENE
-1727 AQQGKYDDFG
+1727 QQGKYMDFS
-1737 KTLQGVANKF
+1737 KSLQSVANKF
-1747 KALETIMSPVIDL
+1747 KALESIMSPVVDL
-1760 FAAYGKEDT
+1760 FAAFGKEDT
-1769 VLGGVLKGGSD
+1769 VAGGIIQGGSN
-1780 ALGAA
+1780 ALSAAGSTAGAL
-1785 ANTASSISALGEM
+1785 NNLG
-1798 NGLGFLKDAGPY
+1798 LKQAGPY
-1810 GAAASAAISIISS
+1810 GAAAAASISIISS

-1843 KEMENLSKNLQH
+1843 KEMENLTKNLQH
-1855 AIETALGGVYSYTMD
+1855 AIEITLGGVYSYTMND
-1870 NKTISKFNKVLETFQ
+1870 KTRDKLTEVLETFR
-1885 KENTRFNFKTQ
+1885 KENTKFNFQTQ
-1896 EWEKTSKN
+1896 KWEKTNKN
-1904 KSKYSEETARQVEKS
+1904 KSRYSEQTAEQVEKS
-1919 LGDKNSNFD
+1919 LQNKNSNFD

-1937 RDEIQ
+1937 RDELQ

-1962 DMQIEEANQQ
+1962 DAQIEEANQQ
-1972 ISEFAQEWAK
+1972 ISEFAQAWAK
-1982 TIYGIDLKDWASQLT
+1982 TIYSIDLKDWASQLT

-2016 KVKELMNGLTKNI
+2016 KVKELMNSLTKNI
-2029 LSQKIMEVALKP
+2029 LSQKILEVALKP
-2041 TLDNLEGKLKANGG
+2041 TLVNLENKLKANGG
-2055 KLQAEDVLSI
+2055 KLEAEDVLSI
-2065 TDDLIA
+2065 TDSLID

-2077 DSIVAILDS
+2077 DSIVSILDS

-2108 VTEEIADLLASY
+2108 ITEETADLLASY

-2127 VSVNRA
+2127 VSVNRT
-2133 NLTIIT
+2133 NLAIVV

-2144 LPNINVIAQSQLTQL
+2144 LPNLNVIAQSQLTQL
-2159 NTLVSLAQSRNDKLD
+2159 NTLVSLSQARNDKLD

>member
-13 LTLKTRI
+13 LTLKTRM

-25 KLISALNKIDATG
+25 KLINALNKIDVSG
-38 KSAQEALNLITEAT
+38 KQAQDALNLITEAT
-52 GAIGRTGVADI
+52 ATLSNKGVADI
-63 SKLTEAMS
+63 KKLQEAVTDLYSKAENKRGAKLLSEAVDLEAAAYKYKRVIDLFASANEARKKS
-71 RMSAKAAELMK
+71 R
-82 KPNSSAK
+82 
-89 EIRNTKAVGDQY
+89 
-101 ERIVKIIERLNTI
+101 
-114 SKGYAG
+114 G
-120 FADYKD
+120 FSEADEVQ
-126 MARVEEMLQ
+126 RVEEALQ
-135 MRRHAKE
+135 KRIHTRE
-142 QEAKRDAELERQKQ
+142 QEAKREEELEKQKQ
-156 ERQRISSQ
+156 ERQKISAQ

-178 QKSRAFAQAIQK
+178 QKSRAFAQALQK
-190 QMEEQEKLRRAQVH
+190 QMEAEEKLRRSRVGGTEFDRRRAVR
-204 ASEDVIRQR
+204 AS
-213 LRTSLQPEQHR
+213 LAPEPTR
-224 NPYIPYIGDTGQIRA
+224 YYVPFAGNMSQINE
-239 VQKAYGEAFDALGL
+239 VQKAYGKAFDALGER
-253 KYDKLQEKISN
+253 YDQLQQKISS
-264 FHGPKDDEWLLKT
+264 FHGPKDDEWLVKT
-277 KAQLAEVEGQMSR
+277 KAQLAEVESQMQR
-290 LVAASERLSAT
+290 LVAASERLSMQAAARLDATYKPIAT
-301 TSAKLNTTYKPNTT
+301 TSQEQT
-315 TPKEEAQARLQET
+315 QRRLQET

-337 RMEAEKK
+337 RMEAEKRE
-344 AAAEKKKAEEE
+344 AAEAAKN
-355 ALRQEKQRQAELEKS
+355 EKQRQAELDKS
-370 SQKAKMLKDALNK
+370 QQKIKALKDALNR

-392 SLGLD
+392 ALGLD
-397 TTAVDTKIRAMINA
+397 TSEADAKIRSTISA
-411 LRTLGEYSDRLRNKG
+411 LRTLREYSNMLGNKG
-426 EGWQGSLGSLNYNY
+426 VGWQSSLGSLNYNY
-440 FATLAEGARRMAS
+440 FGTLAEGAKRLSS
-453 EQAKANSEKKQAIAL
+453 EQAKANSEKRQAIAL
-468 EEKHRQE
+468 EERHRQE
-475 IAATAA
+475 VAATAA
-481 RVRNDLVNAFEQAR
+481 RVRSDLVSAFEQAR
-495 KSAGGVNSAV
+495 KSAGGMSSAV

-528 IQAGG
+528 IQTGG
-533 VIDQQHIA
+533 LIDQQHIA

-715 DMANSETMSGR
+715 DMASSETMSGK
-726 FLKGTLELVAQLIQ
+726 FLKGTLELIAKLIQ

-768 VASGLLSAKG
+768 VAAGLLSAKG
-778 KVAGDATRDAMQG
+778 KVAGDVTKEALQG

-801 LSTKNKIVNSDL
+801 LSTKNRITNSDL

-827 RRLYVTGQINGSMY
+827 RRLYVTGKINGNMY
-841 RQQMMVNG
+841 RQQIMVNG

-868 RWAASGS
+868 RLAASGS

-883 GIAAFSILGASL
+883 GIAAFSVLGAGIKSLGAS
-895 KSLGTSFLTMVGG
+895 FMAMIGG

-913 VTGITVGLTY
+913 ITGISVGLTY

-947 SIFEFLKNNPINEII
+947 SIVEFLQNNPINEVI

-997 EKKSHEE
+997 EKKSHED

-1015 EEKANTIAQTN
+1015 EEKANTIAQN
-1026 IQSGDNFEN
+1026 KIQSGDNFEN
-1035 IKKMFEQN
+1035 IKKMFEQD

-1071 AYLSGMEHFKEEVS
+1071 AYLSGMEHFKEEA
-1085 ELALEFRKIFLD
+1085 EKLALEFRKIFLD

-1115 LAHVEIPKEQADFM
+1115 LAQVEIPKDQADFM

-1148 RSEMTNL
+1148 RSELQNL

-1168 SGQKLNEAEQNK
+1168 SGQKLNEAEQSK
-1180 VKELMQEARERLSVD
+1180 VKELMQEARQRLSVD

-1215 IDLIYRENGKPDP
+1215 INLVYSNQGKPDP

-1237 YHSGMDLRRNAPD
+1237 YQSGMGLRVNAAD
-1250 LVAFKNKWQ
+1250 LVAYKNKWQ
-1259 KTGSGSVYGINNAAH
+1259 KAGQGSVYSINNAAH
-1274 QDIDSAYN
+1274 QDIDSALN
-1282 ELAAVNKA
+1282 ELLAVNTA
-1290 YKKGKATK
+1290 YKNGKATK
-1298 KQVET
+1298 KEVEK

-1312 ELLYSMTGD
+1312 ELLYSLTGD

-1332 IPKQNSDKEDKELK
+1332 TPKDGGNKDDKVLKALKDK
-1346 TLKERV
+1346 V

-1359 SELQKYRKLYGAD
+1359 TELQKYRKLYGAD

-1377 MKDNNFAPIAKYGLK
+1377 MKDKNFAPIKGYGLK
-1392 DRSDYGSSIRQLVG
+1392 DRSDYGGSIRQLVG
-1406 SISKTTEDRKTFVE
+1406 RLSRNTEERKSFVE
-1420 QSIAD
+1420 QSIAG
-1425 ISRKDREE
+1425 ISSKEREE

-1455 YDLYRQLYDLTG
+1455 YDLYKQLYDLTG
-1467 DSQGSMQIAFQG
+1467 DSQGAMQVAFQG
-1479 KTVQS
+1479 NTVQS
-1484 QSLLQSLMKQIQG
+1484 QSLLQSLMKQIQD

-1502 HPGKNAADVTSLS
+1502 HPGKNAADVTSRS
-1515 DEVFNKDFGEKS
+1515 DNEFNKLFGEKS

-1539 ENDKVRLDTIKTMT
+1539 ESDKVRLDTIKNMV

-1581 ESNTTPE
+1581 GSSTTTE
-1588 MKKRASEGEDKEW
+1588 MKKRASEGENKEW

-1608 EFEQFKNNSDW
+1608 EFEQFKNNTDW

-1632 TIDTMCTAIEKFSKK
+1632 TIDTMCTEIEKFSKK

-1668 QLDRNPFSVMFSTI
+1668 QIDRSPFGVMFNTI

-1691 LKRSLPDKKGKY
+1691 LKRSEPGKDGKY
-1703 LVSSEAGK
+1703 IVSAEAGK
-1711 RMGIEEGQY
+1711 RMGMQEGKY
-1720 TKGELES
+1720 TKGELENE
-1727 AQQGKYDDFG
+1727 QQGKYADFS
-1737 KTLQGVANKF
+1737 KSLQSVANKF
-1747 KALETIMSPVIDL
+1747 KALESIMSPVVDL
-1760 FAAYGKEDT
+1760 FAAFGKEDT
-1769 VLGGVLKGGSD
+1769 VTGGIIQGGSD
-1780 ALGAA
+1780 ALSAAGSTAGAL
-1785 ANTASSISALGEM
+1785 NNLGLEQ
-1798 NGLGFLKDAGPY
+1798 AGPY
-1810 GAAASAAISIISS
+1810 GAAAAAAISIISS

-1843 KEMENLSKNLQH
+1843 KEMENQTKNLQH
-1855 AIETALGGVYSYTMD
+1855 AIEIALGGVYSYTMND
-1870 NKTISKFNKVLETFQ
+1870 KTRDKLTKVLETFR
-1885 KENTRFNFKTQ
+1885 KENTKFNFQTQ
-1896 EWEKTSKN
+1896 KWEKTNKN
-1904 KSKYSEETARQVEKS
+1904 KSRYSEQTAEQVEKS
-1919 LGDKNSNFD
+1919 LQNKDSNFD

-1937 RDEIQ
+1937 RDELQ

-1962 DMQIEEANQQ
+1962 DAQIEEANQQ
-1972 ISEFAQEWAK
+1972 ISEFAQAWAK
-1982 TIYGIDLKDWASQLT
+1982 TIYSIDLKDWASQLT

-2016 KVKELMNGLTKNI
+2016 KVKELMNSLTKNI
-2029 LSQKIMEVALKP
+2029 LSQKILEVALKP
-2041 TLDNLEGKLKANGG
+2041 TLDNLENKLKANGG
-2055 KLQAEDVLSI
+2055 KLEAEDVLSI
-2065 TDDLIA
+2065 TDSLID

-2077 DSIVAILDS
+2077 DSIVSILDS

-2108 VTEEIADLLASY
+2108 VTEETADLLASY

-2133 NLTIIT
+2133 NLAIVV

-2144 LPNINVIAQSQLTQL
+2144 LPNLNVIAQSQLTQL
-2159 NTLVSLAQSRNDKLD
+2159 NTLVSLSQARNDKLD

>member
-1 MAGGNLGDLSMT
+1 MT
-13 LTLKTRI
+13 LTLKTRM

-25 KLISALNKIDATG
+25 KLINALNKIDVTG
-38 KSAQEALNLITEAT
+38 KRAQEALNLITEAT
-52 GAIGRTGVADI
+52 STLSSKGVADI
-63 SKLTEAMS
+63 KKLQDAIAQYQAFAARAEGLGVDSKTVNNITAI
-71 RMSAKAAELMK
+71 AE
-82 KPNSSAK
+82 
-89 EIRNTKAVGDQY
+89 QY
-101 ERIVKIIERLNTI
+101 GKVLQILQRINATG
-114 SKGYAG
+114 KGHAG
-120 FADYKD
+120 FSDYQD
-126 MARVEEMLQ
+126 MQRVEELLQ
-135 MRRHAKE
+135 QRRHAQE
-142 QEAKRDAELERQKQ
+142 QQAKREEELEKQKQ
-156 ERQRISSQ
+156 ERQKISAQ

-178 QKSRAFAQAIQK
+178 QKSRAFAQALQK
-190 QMEEQEKLRRAQVH
+190 QMEAEEKLRRSRVGGTEFDRRRAVRASL
-204 ASEDVIRQR
+204 ASEPTRYYVPFAGNMD
-213 LRTSLQPEQHR
+213 
-224 NPYIPYIGDTGQIRA
+224 QINE
-239 VQKAYGEAFDALGL
+239 VQKAYGKAFDALGER
-253 KYDKLQEKISN
+253 YERLQQKISS
-264 FHGPKDDEWLLKT
+264 FHGPKDDEWLVKT
-277 KAQLAEVEGQMSR
+277 KAQLAEVESQMQR
-290 LVAASERLSAT
+290 LVAASERLSMQTAARLDATYKPIAT
-301 TSAKLNTTYKPNTT
+301 TSQEQT
-315 TPKEEAQARLQET
+315 QRRLQET

-337 RMEAEKK
+337 RMEAEKRE
-344 AAAEKKKAEEE
+344 AAEAAKN
-355 ALRQEKQRQAELEKS
+355 EKQRQAELDKS
-370 SQKAKMLKDALNK
+370 QQKIKALKDALNR

-392 SLGLD
+392 ALGLD
-397 TTAVDTKIRAMINA
+397 TSEADAKIRSMISA
-411 LRTLGEYSDRLRNKG
+411 LRTLREYSNMLGNKG
-426 EGWQGSLGSLNYNY
+426 VGWQSSRGSLNYNY
-440 FATLAEGARRMAS
+440 FGTLAEGAKRLSS
-453 EQAKANSEKKQAIAL
+453 EQAKANSEKRQAIAL
-468 EEKHRQE
+468 EERHRQE
-475 IAATAA
+475 VAATAA
-481 RVRNDLVNAFEQAR
+481 RVRSDLVSAFEQAR
-495 KSAGGVNSAV
+495 KSAGGISSAM

-520 AKQFADSI
+520 AKQFVDSI

-533 VIDQQHIA
+533 LIDQQHIA

-683 AGGQFFNM
+683 AGGQFYNM

-715 DMANSETMSGR
+715 DMASSETMSGK
-726 FLKGTLELVAQLIQ
+726 FLKGTLELIAKLIQ

-768 VASGLLSAKG
+768 VAAGLLSAKG
-778 KVAGDATRDAMQG
+778 KVAGDVTKEALQG

-801 LSTKNKIVNSDL
+801 LSTKNRITNSDL

-827 RRLYVTGQINGSMY
+827 RRLYVTGKINGNMY
-841 RQQMMVNG
+841 RQQIMVNG

-868 RWAASGS
+868 RLAASGS

-883 GIAAFSILGASL
+883 GIAAFSVLGASI
-895 KSLGTSFLTMVGG
+895 KSLGASFMAMIGG

-913 VTGITVGLTY
+913 ITGLSVGLTY

-934 IKQSADEL
+934 MKQSADEL

-947 SIFEFLKNNPINEII
+947 SIVEFLQNNPINEVI

-997 EKKSHEE
+997 EKKSHED

-1015 EEKANTIAQTN
+1015 EEKANTIAQN
-1026 IQSGDNFEN
+1026 KIQSGDNFEN
-1035 IKKMFEQN
+1035 IKKMFEQD

-1071 AYLSGMEHFKEEVS
+1071 AYLSGMEHFKEEA
-1085 ELALEFRKIFLD
+1085 EKLALEIRKIFLD

-1115 LAHVEIPKEQADFM
+1115 LAQVEIPKDQADFM

-1148 RSEMTNL
+1148 RSELQNL

-1168 SGQKLNEAEQNK
+1168 SGQKLNEAEQSK
-1180 VKELMQEARERLSVD
+1180 VKELMQEARQRLSVD

-1215 IDLIYRENGKPDP
+1215 INLVYSNQGKPDP

-1237 YHSGMDLRRNAPD
+1237 YQSGMGLRVNAAD
-1250 LVAFKNKWQ
+1250 LVAYKNKWQ
-1259 KTGSGSVYGINNAAH
+1259 KAGQGSVYSINNAAH
-1274 QDIDSAYN
+1274 QDIDSALN
-1282 ELAAVNKA
+1282 ELLAVNTA
-1290 YKKGKATK
+1290 YKNGKETK
-1298 KQVET
+1298 KEVEK

-1312 ELLYSMTGD
+1312 ELLYSLTGD

-1332 IPKQNSDKEDKELK
+1332 TPKDRGNKDDKELK
-1346 TLKERV
+1346 ALRDKV

-1359 SELQKYRKLYGAD
+1359 TELQKYRKLYGAD

-1377 MKDNNFAPIAKYGLK
+1377 MKDKNFAPIKGYGLK
-1392 DRSDYGSSIRQLVG
+1392 DRSDYGGSIRQLVG
-1406 SISKTTEDRKTFVE
+1406 RLSRNTEERKSFVE
-1420 QSIAD
+1420 QSIAE
-1425 ISRKDREE
+1425 ISSKEREE

-1455 YDLYRQLYDLTG
+1455 YDLYKQLYDLTG
-1467 DSQGSMQIAFQG
+1467 DSQGAMQVAFQG
-1479 KTVQS
+1479 NTVQS
-1484 QSLLQSLMKQIQG
+1484 QSLLESLMKQIQD

-1502 HPGKNAADVTSLS
+1502 HPGTKAAYVTSRS
-1515 DEVFNKDFGEKS
+1515 DNEFNKLFGEKS
-1527 ETLSVLVQRYKK
+1527 EALSVLVQRYKK
-1539 ENDKVRLDTIKTMT
+1539 ESDKVRLDTIKNMV
-1553 ELIKNNRTI
+1553 ELIKNNRTL

-1581 ESNTTPE
+1581 GSSTTTE
-1588 MKKRASEGEDKEW
+1588 MKKRASEGENKEW

-1608 EFEQFKNNSDW
+1608 EFEQFKNNTDW

-1632 TIDTMCTAIEKFSKK
+1632 TIDTMCTEIEKFSKK

-1668 QLDRNPFSVMFSTI
+1668 QIDRSPFGVMFNTI

-1691 LKRSLPDKKGKY
+1691 LKRSEPGKDGKY
-1703 LVSSEAGK
+1703 IVSAEAGK
-1711 RMGIEEGQY
+1711 RMGMQEGKY
-1720 TKGELES
+1720 TKGELENE
-1727 AQQGKYDDFG
+1727 QQGKYADFS
-1737 KTLQGVANKF
+1737 KSLQSVANKF
-1747 KALETIMSPVIDL
+1747 KALESIMSPVVDL
-1760 FAAYGKEDT
+1760 FAALGKENT
-1769 VLGGVLKGGSD
+1769 VVGGIIQGGSD
-1780 ALGAA
+1780 ALSAAGSTAGAL
-1785 ANTASSISALGEM
+1785 NNLG
-1798 NGLGFLKDAGPY
+1798 LKKAGPY
-1810 GAAASAAISIISS
+1810 GAAATAAISIISS

-1843 KEMENLSKNLQH
+1843 KEMENLTKNLQH
-1855 AIETALGGVYSYTMD
+1855 AIEIALGGVYSYTMND
-1870 NKTISKFNKVLETFQ
+1870 KTRNKLTEVLETFR
-1885 KENTRFNFKTQ
+1885 KENTKFNFQTQ
-1896 EWEKTSKN
+1896 KWEKTNKN
-1904 KSKYSEETARQVEKS
+1904 KSRYSEQTAEQVEKS
-1919 LGDKNSNFD
+1919 LQNKDSNFD
-1928 AQLASLMVQ
+1928 AQLASLMIQ
-1937 RDEIQ
+1937 RDELQ

-1962 DMQIEEANQQ
+1962 DAQIEEANRQ

-1982 TIYGIDLKDWASQLT
+1982 TIYSIDLKDWASQLT

-2016 KVKELMNGLTKNI
+2016 KVKELMNSLTKNI
-2029 LSQKIMEVALKP
+2029 LSQKILEVALKP
-2041 TLDNLEGKLKANGG
+2041 TLDNLENKLKANGG
-2055 KLQAEDVLSI
+2055 KLEAEDVLSI
-2065 TDDLIA
+2065 TDSLID

-2077 DSIVAILDS
+2077 DSIVSILDS

-2108 VTEEIADLLASY
+2108 VTEETADLLASY

-2133 NLTIIT
+2133 NLAIVV

-2144 LPNINVIAQSQLTQL
+2144 LPNLNVIAQSQLTQL
-2159 NTLVSLAQSRNDKLD
+2159 NTLVSLSQARNDKLD

>member
-13 LTLKTRI
+13 LTLKTRM

-25 KLISALNKIDATG
+25 KLINALNKIDVTG
-38 KSAQEALNLITEAT
+38 KRAQDALNLITEAT
-52 GAIGRTGVADI
+52 STLSSKGVADI
-63 SKLTEAMS
+63 KKLQDAIAQYQAFAARAEGLGVDSKTVNNITAI
-71 RMSAKAAELMK
+71 AE
-82 KPNSSAK
+82 
-89 EIRNTKAVGDQY
+89 QY
-101 ERIVKIIERLNTI
+101 GKVLQILQRINATG
-114 SKGYAG
+114 KGHAG
-120 FADYKD
+120 FSDYQD
-126 MARVEEMLQ
+126 MQRVEELLQ
-135 MRRHAKE
+135 QRRHAQE
-142 QEAKRDAELERQKQ
+142 QQAKREEELEKQKQ
-156 ERQRISSQ
+156 ERQKISAQ

-178 QKSRAFAQAIQK
+178 QKSRAFAQALQK
-190 QMEEQEKLRRAQVH
+190 QMEAEEKLRRSRVGGTEFDRRRAVRASL
-204 ASEDVIRQR
+204 ASEPTRYYVPFAGNMD
-213 LRTSLQPEQHR
+213 
-224 NPYIPYIGDTGQIRA
+224 QINE
-239 VQKAYGEAFDALGL
+239 VQKAYGKAFDALGER
-253 KYDKLQEKISN
+253 YDRLQQKISS
-264 FHGPKDDEWLLKT
+264 FHGPKDDEFLVKT
-277 KAQLAEVEGQMSR
+277 KAQLAEVESQMQR
-290 LVAASERLSAT
+290 LVAASERLSMQTAARLDATYKPIAT
-301 TSAKLNTTYKPNTT
+301 TSQEQT
-315 TPKEEAQARLQET
+315 QRRLQET
-328 NALKNAILE
+328 NTLKNAILE
-337 RMEAEKK
+337 RMEAEKRE
-344 AAAEKKKAEEE
+344 AAEAAKN
-355 ALRQEKQRQAELEKS
+355 EKQRQAELDKS
-370 SQKAKMLKDALNK
+370 QQKIKALKDALTR

-392 SLGLD
+392 ALGLD
-397 TTAVDTKIRAMINA
+397 TSEADAKIRSMISA
-411 LRTLGEYSDRLRNKG
+411 LRTLREYSNMLGNKG
-426 EGWQGSLGSLNYNY
+426 VGWQSSLGSLNYNY
-440 FATLAEGARRMAS
+440 FGTLAEGAKRLSS
-453 EQAKANSEKKQAIAL
+453 EQAKANSEKRQAIAL
-468 EEKHRQE
+468 EERHRQE
-475 IAATAA
+475 VAATAA
-481 RVRNDLVNAFEQAR
+481 SVRSDLVSAFEQAR
-495 KSAGGVNSAV
+495 KSAGGMSSAM

-520 AKQFADSI
+520 AKQFVDSI

-533 VIDQQHIA
+533 LIDQQHIA

-683 AGGQFFNM
+683 AGGQFYNM

-715 DMANSETMSGR
+715 DMASSETMSGK
-726 FLKGTLELVAQLIQ
+726 FLKGTLELIAKLIQ

-768 VASGLLSAKG
+768 VAAGLLSAKG
-778 KVAGDATRDAMQG
+778 KVAGDVTKEALQG

-801 LSTKNKIVNSDL
+801 LSTKNRITNSDL

-827 RRLYVTGQINGSMY
+827 RRLYVTGKINGNMY
-841 RQQMMVNG
+841 RQQIMVNG

-868 RWAASGS
+868 RLAASGS

-883 GIAAFSILGASL
+883 GIAAFSVLGAGIKSLGAS
-895 KSLGTSFLTMVGG
+895 FMAMIGG

-913 VTGITVGLTY
+913 ITGLSVGLTY

-947 SIFEFLKNNPINEII
+947 SIVEFLQNNPINEVI

-997 EKKSHEE
+997 EKKSHED

-1015 EEKANTIAQTN
+1015 EEKANTIAQN
-1026 IQSGDNFEN
+1026 KIQSGDNFEN
-1035 IKKMFEQN
+1035 IKKMFEQD

-1071 AYLSGMEHFKEEVS
+1071 AYLSGMEHFKEEA
-1085 ELALEFRKIFLD
+1085 EKLALEFRKIFLD

-1115 LAHVEIPKEQADFM
+1115 LAQVEIPKDQADFM

-1148 RSEMTNL
+1148 RSELQNL

-1168 SGQKLNEAEQNK
+1168 SGQKLNEAEQSK
-1180 VKELMQEARERLSVD
+1180 VKELMQEARQRLSVD

-1215 IDLIYRENGKPDP
+1215 INLVYSNQGKPDP

-1237 YHSGMDLRRNAPD
+1237 YQSGMGLRVNAAD
-1250 LVAFKNKWQ
+1250 LVAYKNKWQ
-1259 KTGSGSVYGINNAAH
+1259 KAGQGSVYSINNAAH

-1282 ELAAVNKA
+1282 ELAAINKA
-1290 YKKGKATK
+1290 YNKGKATK
-1298 KQVET
+1298 KEVEK

-1312 ELLYSMTGD
+1312 ELLYSLTGD

-1332 IPKQNSDKEDKELK
+1332 TPKDRGNKDDKELK
-1346 TLKERV
+1346 ALRDKV

-1359 SELQKYRKLYGAD
+1359 TELQKYRKLYGAD

-1377 MKDNNFAPIAKYGLK
+1377 MKDKNFAPIKGYGLK
-1392 DRSDYGSSIRQLVG
+1392 DRSDYGGSIRQLVG
-1406 SISKTTEDRKTFVE
+1406 RLSRNTEERKSFVE
-1420 QSIAD
+1420 QSIAE
-1425 ISRKDREE
+1425 ISSKEREE

-1455 YDLYRQLYDLTG
+1455 YDLYKQLYDLTG
-1467 DSQGSMQIAFQG
+1467 DSQGAMQVAFQG
-1479 KTVQS
+1479 NTVQS
-1484 QSLLQSLMKQIQG
+1484 QSLLESLMKQIQD

-1502 HPGKNAADVTSLS
+1502 HPGKNAADVISLS
-1515 DEVFNKDFGEKS
+1515 DNEFNKLFGEKS

-1539 ENDKVRLDTIKTMT
+1539 ESDKVRLDTIKNMV

-1581 ESNTTPE
+1581 GSSTTTE
-1588 MKKRASEGEDKEW
+1588 MKKRASEGENKEW

-1608 EFEQFKNNSDW
+1608 EFEQFKNNTDW

-1632 TIDTMCTAIEKFSKK
+1632 TIDTMCTEIEKFSKK

-1668 QLDRNPFSVMFSTI
+1668 QIDRSPFGVMFNTI

-1691 LKRSLPDKKGKY
+1691 LKRSEPGKDGKY
-1703 LVSSEAGK
+1703 IVSAEAGK
-1711 RMGIEEGQY
+1711 RMGMQEGKY
-1720 TKGELES
+1720 TKGELENE
-1727 AQQGKYDDFG
+1727 QQGKYADFS
-1737 KTLQGVANKF
+1737 KSLQSVANKF
-1747 KALETIMSPVIDL
+1747 KALESIMSPVVDL
-1760 FAAYGKEDT
+1760 FAALGKENT
-1769 VLGGVLKGGSD
+1769 VVGGIIQGGSD
-1780 ALGAA
+1780 ALSAAGSTAGAL
-1785 ANTASSISALGEM
+1785 NNLG
-1798 NGLGFLKDAGPY
+1798 LKKAGPY
-1810 GAAASAAISIISS
+1810 GAAATAAISIISS

-1843 KEMENLSKNLQH
+1843 KEMENLTKNLQH
-1855 AIETALGGVYSYTMD
+1855 AIEIALGGVYSYTMND
-1870 NKTISKFNKVLETFQ
+1870 KTRNKLTEVLETFR
-1885 KENTRFNFKTQ
+1885 KENTKFNFQTQ
-1896 EWEKTSKN
+1896 KWEKTNKN
-1904 KSKYSEETARQVEKS
+1904 KSRYSEKTAEQVEKS
-1919 LGDKNSNFD
+1919 LQNKDSNFD
-1928 AQLASLMVQ
+1928 AQLASLMIQ
-1937 RDEIQ
+1937 RDELQ

-1962 DMQIEEANQQ
+1962 DAQIEEANQQ

-1982 TIYGIDLKDWASQLT
+1982 TIYSIDLKDWASQLT

-2016 KVKELMNGLTKNI
+2016 KVKELMNSLTKNI
-2029 LSQKIMEVALKP
+2029 LSQKILEVALKP
-2041 TLDNLEGKLKANGG
+2041 TLDNLENKLKANGG
-2055 KLQAEDVLSI
+2055 KLEAEDVLSI
-2065 TDDLIA
+2065 TDSLID

-2077 DSIVAILDS
+2077 DSIVSILDS

-2108 VTEEIADLLASY
+2108 VTEETADLLASY

-2133 NLTIIT
+2133 NLAIVV

-2144 LPNINVIAQSQLTQL
+2144 LPNLNVIAQSQLTQL
-2159 NTLVSLAQSRNDKLD
+2159 NTLVSLSQARNDKLD

>member
-1 MAGGNLGDLSMT
+1 MT
-13 LTLKTRI
+13 LTLKTRM

-25 KLISALNKIDATG
+25 KLINALNKIDVSG
-38 KSAQEALNLITEAT
+38 KQAQDALNLITEAT
-52 GAIGRTGVADI
+52 ATLSNKGVADI
-63 SKLTEAMS
+63 KKLQEAVTDLY
-71 RMSAKAAELMK
+71 AKAENKRGAKLLSEAVDLEAAAYKYKRVIDLFASANEARK
-82 KPNSSAK
+82 KS
-89 EIRNTKAVGDQY
+89 R
-101 ERIVKIIERLNTI
+101 
-114 SKGYAG
+114 G
-120 FADYKD
+120 FSEADEVQ
-126 MARVEEMLQ
+126 RVEEALQ
-135 MRRHAKE
+135 KRIHTRE
-142 QEAKRDAELERQKQ
+142 QEAKREEELEKQKQ
-156 ERQRISSQ
+156 ERQKISAQ

-178 QKSRAFAQAIQK
+178 QKSRAFAQALQK
-190 QMEEQEKLRRAQVH
+190 QMEAEEKLRRSRVGGTEFDRRRAVRASL
-204 ASEDVIRQR
+204 ASEPTRYYVPFAGNMD
-213 LRTSLQPEQHR
+213 
-224 NPYIPYIGDTGQIRA
+224 QINE
-239 VQKAYGEAFDALGL
+239 VQKAYGKAFDALGER
-253 KYDKLQEKISN
+253 YERLQQKISS
-264 FHGPKDDEWLLKT
+264 FHGPKDDEWLVKT
-277 KAQLAEVEGQMSR
+277 KAQLAEVESQMQR
-290 LVAASERLSAT
+290 LVAASERLSMQTAARLDATYKPIAT
-301 TSAKLNTTYKPNTT
+301 TSQEQT
-315 TPKEEAQARLQET
+315 QRRLQET

-337 RMEAEKK
+337 RMEAEKRE
-344 AAAEKKKAEEE
+344 AAEAAKN
-355 ALRQEKQRQAELEKS
+355 EKQRQAELDKS
-370 SQKAKMLKDALNK
+370 QQKIKALKDALNR

-392 SLGLD
+392 ALGLD
-397 TTAVDTKIRAMINA
+397 TSEADAKIRSMISA
-411 LRTLGEYSDRLRNKG
+411 LRTLREYSNMLGNKG
-426 EGWQGSLGSLNYNY
+426 VGWQSSLGSLNYNY
-440 FATLAEGARRMAS
+440 FGTLAEGAKRLSS
-453 EQAKANSEKKQAIAL
+453 EQAKANSEKRQAIAL
-468 EEKHRQE
+468 EERHRQE
-475 IAATAA
+475 VAATAA
-481 RVRNDLVNAFEQAR
+481 RVRSDLVSAFEQAR
-495 KSAGGVNSAV
+495 KSAGGISSAV

-520 AKQFADSI
+520 VKQFVDSI

-584 VEYDDLYDT
+584 VEYEDLYDT

-715 DMANSETMSGR
+715 DMASSETISGK
-726 FLKGTLELVAQLIQ
+726 FLKGSLELIAKLIQ
-740 NIHTLGPA
+740 NLHTLGPA
-748 IIAAFSGFAL
+748 FIAAFSGFAL

-768 VASGLLSAKG
+768 VAAGLLSAKG
-778 KVAGDATRDAMQG
+778 KVAGDVTKEALQG

-801 LSTKNKIVNSDL
+801 LSTKNRITNSDL

-827 RRLYVTGQINGSMY
+827 RRLYVTGKINGNMY
-841 RQQMMVNG
+841 RQQIMVNG

-868 RWAASGS
+868 RLAASGS

-883 GIAAFSILGASL
+883 GIAAFSVLGAGIKSLGAS
-895 KSLGTSFLTMVGG
+895 FMAMIGG

-913 VTGITVGLTY
+913 ITGISVGLTY

-934 IKQSADEL
+934 MKQSADEL

-947 SIFEFLKNNPINEII
+947 SIVEFLQNNPINEVI

-997 EKKSHEE
+997 EKKSHED

-1015 EEKANTIAQTN
+1015 EEKANTIAQN
-1026 IQSGDNFEN
+1026 KIQSGDNFEN
-1035 IKKMFEQN
+1035 IKKMFEQD

-1071 AYLSGMEHFKEEVS
+1071 AYLSGMEHFKEEA
-1085 ELALEFRKIFLD
+1085 EKLALEFRKIFLD

-1115 LAHVEIPKEQADFM
+1115 LAQVEIPKDQADFM

-1148 RSEMTNL
+1148 RSELQNL

-1168 SGQKLNEAEQNK
+1168 SGQKLNEAEQSK
-1180 VKELMQEARERLSVD
+1180 VKELMQEARQRLSVD

-1215 IDLIYRENGKPDP
+1215 INLVYSNQGKPDP

-1237 YHSGMDLRRNAPD
+1237 YQSGMGLRVNAAD
-1250 LVAFKNKWQ
+1250 LVAYKNKWQ
-1259 KTGSGSVYGINNAAH
+1259 KAGQGSVYSINNAAH

-1282 ELAAVNKA
+1282 ELAAINKA
-1290 YKKGKATK
+1290 YNKGKATK
-1298 KQVET
+1298 KQVEK

-1312 ELLYSMTGD
+1312 ELLYSLTGD

-1332 IPKQNSDKEDKELK
+1332 TPKDRGNKDDKELK
-1346 TLKERV
+1346 ALRDKV

-1359 SELQKYRKLYGAD
+1359 TELQKYRKLYGAD

-1377 MKDNNFAPIAKYGLK
+1377 MKDKNFAPIKGYGLK
-1392 DRSDYGSSIRQLVG
+1392 DRSDYGGSIRQLVG
-1406 SISKTTEDRKTFVE
+1406 RLSRNTEERKSFVE
-1420 QSIAD
+1420 QSIAG
-1425 ISRKDREE
+1425 ISSKEREE

-1455 YDLYRQLYDLTG
+1455 YDLYKQLYDLTG
-1467 DSQGSMQIAFQG
+1467 DSQGAMQVAFQG
-1479 KTVQS
+1479 NTVQS
-1484 QSLLQSLMKQIQG
+1484 QSLLESLMKQIQD

-1502 HPGKNAADVTSLS
+1502 HPGTKAADVTALS
-1515 DEVFNKDFGEKS
+1515 DNEFNKLFGEKS
-1527 ETLSVLVQRYKK
+1527 EALSVLVQRYKK
-1539 ENDKVRLDTIKTMT
+1539 ESDKVRLDTIKNMV
-1553 ELIKNNRTI
+1553 ELIKNNRTL

-1581 ESNTTPE
+1581 GSSTTTE
-1588 MKKRASEGEDKEW
+1588 MKKRASEGENKEW

-1608 EFEQFKNNSDW
+1608 EFEQFKNNTDW

-1632 TIDTMCTAIEKFSKK
+1632 TIDTMCTEIEKFSKK

-1668 QLDRNPFSVMFSTI
+1668 QIDRSPFGVMFNTI

-1691 LKRSLPDKKGKY
+1691 LKRSEPGKDGKY
-1703 LVSSEAGK
+1703 IVSAEAGK
-1711 RMGIEEGQY
+1711 RMGMQEGKY
-1720 TKGELES
+1720 TKGELENE
-1727 AQQGKYDDFG
+1727 QQGKYADFS
-1737 KTLQGVANKF
+1737 KSLQSVANKF
-1747 KALETIMSPVIDL
+1747 KALESIMSPVVDL
-1760 FAAYGKEDT
+1760 FAALGKENT
-1769 VLGGVLKGGSD
+1769 VVGGIIQGGSD
-1780 ALGAA
+1780 ALSAAGSTAGAL
-1785 ANTASSISALGEM
+1785 NNLG
-1798 NGLGFLKDAGPY
+1798 LKKAGPY

-1843 KEMENLSKNLQH
+1843 KEMENLTKNLQH
-1855 AIETALGGVYSYTMD
+1855 AIEITLGGVYSYTMND
-1870 NKTISKFNKVLETFQ
+1870 KTRDKLTEVLETFR
-1885 KENTRFNFKTQ
+1885 KENTKFNFQTQ
-1896 EWEKTSKN
+1896 KWEKTNKN
-1904 KSKYSEETARQVEKS
+1904 KSRYSEQTAEQVEKS
-1919 LGDKNSNFD
+1919 LQNKDSNFD
-1928 AQLASLMVQ
+1928 AQLASLMIQ
-1937 RDEIQ
+1937 RDELQ

-1962 DMQIEEANQQ
+1962 DAQIEEANQQ
-1972 ISEFAQEWAK
+1972 ISEFAQAWAK
-1982 TIYGIDLKDWASQLT
+1982 TIYSIDLKDWASQLT

-2016 KVKELMNGLTKNI
+2016 KVKELMNSLTKNI
-2029 LSQKIMEVALKP
+2029 LSQKILEVALKP
-2041 TLDNLEGKLKANGG
+2041 TLVNLENTLKANGG
-2055 KLQAEDVLSI
+2055 KLEAEDVLSI
-2065 TDDLIA
+2065 TDSLID

-2077 DSIVAILDS
+2077 DSIVSILDS

-2108 VTEEIADLLASY
+2108 VTEETADLLASY

-2133 NLTIIT
+2133 NLAIVV

-2144 LPNINVIAQSQLTQL
+2144 LPNLNVIAQSQLTQL
-2159 NTLVSLAQSRNDKLD
+2159 NTLVSLSQARNDKLD

>member
-1 MAGGNLGDLSMT
+1 MT
-13 LTLKTRI
+13 LTLKTRM
-20 EEESK
+20 EAESK
-25 KLISALNKIDATG
+25 KLINALNKIDVTG
-38 KSAQEALNLITEAT
+38 KRAQDALNLITEAT
-52 GAIGRTGVADI
+52 STLSSKGVADI
-63 SKLTEAMS
+63 KKLQDAIAQYQAFAARAEGLGVDSKTVNNITAI
-71 RMSAKAAELMK
+71 AE
-82 KPNSSAK
+82 
-89 EIRNTKAVGDQY
+89 QY
-101 ERIVKIIERLNTI
+101 GKVLQILQRINATG
-114 SKGYAG
+114 KGHAG
-120 FADYKD
+120 FSDYQD
-126 MARVEEMLQ
+126 MQRVEELLQ
-135 MRRHAKE
+135 QRRHAQE
-142 QEAKRDAELERQKQ
+142 QQAKREEELEKQKQ
-156 ERQRISSQ
+156 ERQKISAQ

-178 QKSRAFAQAIQK
+178 QKSRAFAQALQK
-190 QMEEQEKLRRAQVH
+190 QMEAEEKLRRSRVGGTEFDRRRAVRASL
-204 ASEDVIRQR
+204 ASEPTRYYVPFAGNMD
-213 LRTSLQPEQHR
+213 
-224 NPYIPYIGDTGQIRA
+224 QINE
-239 VQKAYGEAFDALGL
+239 VQKAYGKAFDALGER
-253 KYDKLQEKISN
+253 YERLQQKISS
-264 FHGPKDDEWLLKT
+264 FHGPKDDEWLVKT
-277 KAQLAEVEGQMSR
+277 KAQLAEVESQMQR
-290 LVAASERLSAT
+290 LVAASERLSMQTAARLDATYKPIAT
-301 TSAKLNTTYKPNTT
+301 TSQEQT
-315 TPKEEAQARLQET
+315 QRRMQET
-328 NALKNAILE
+328 NALKNAVLE
-337 RMEAEKK
+337 RMEAEKRE
-344 AAAEKKKAEEE
+344 AAEAAKN
-355 ALRQEKQRQAELEKS
+355 EKQRQAELDKS
-370 SQKAKMLKDALNK
+370 QQKIKALKDALNR

-392 SLGLD
+392 ALGLD
-397 TTAVDTKIRAMINA
+397 TSEADVKIRSMISA
-411 LRTLGEYSDRLRNKG
+411 LRTLREYSNILGNKG
-426 EGWQGSLGSLNYNY
+426 GGWQFSLGSLNYNY
-440 FATLAEGARRMAS
+440 FGTLAEGAKRLSS
-453 EQAKANSEKKQAIAL
+453 EQAKANSEKRQAIAL
-468 EEKHRQE
+468 EERHRQE
-475 IAATAA
+475 VAATAA
-481 RVRNDLVNAFEQAR
+481 RVRSDLVSAFEQAR
-495 KSAGGVNSAV
+495 KSAGGMSSAM

-520 AKQFADSI
+520 AKQFVDSI

-533 VIDQQHIA
+533 LIDQQHIA

-668 VDFED
+668 VDYED

-683 AGGQFFNM
+683 AGGQFYNM

-715 DMANSETMSGR
+715 DMASSETMSGK
-726 FLKGTLELVAQLIQ
+726 FLKGTLELIAKLIQ

-768 VASGLLSAKG
+768 VAAGLLSAKG
-778 KVAGDATRDAMQG
+778 KVAGDVTKEALQG

-801 LSTKNKIVNSDL
+801 LSTKNRITNSDL

-827 RRLYVTGQINGSMY
+827 RRLYVTGKINGNMY
-841 RQQMMVNG
+841 RQQIMVNG

-868 RWAASGS
+868 RLAASGS

-883 GIAAFSILGASL
+883 GIAAFSVLGAGI
-895 KSLGTSFLTMVGG
+895 KSLGTSFMAMIGG

-913 VTGITVGLTY
+913 ITGLSVGLTY

-934 IKQSADEL
+934 MKQSADEL

-947 SIFEFLKNNPINEII
+947 SIVEFLQNNPINEVI

-997 EKKSHEE
+997 EKKSHED

-1015 EEKANTIAQTN
+1015 EEKANTIAQN
-1026 IQSGDNFEN
+1026 KIQSGDNFEN
-1035 IKKMFEQN
+1035 IKKMFEQD

-1071 AYLSGMEHFKEEVS
+1071 AYLSGMEHFKEEA
-1085 ELALEFRKIFLD
+1085 EKLALEFRKIFLD

-1115 LAHVEIPKEQADFM
+1115 LAQVEIPKDQADFM

-1148 RSEMTNL
+1148 RSELQNL

-1168 SGQKLNEAEQNK
+1168 SGQKLNEAEQSK
-1180 VKELMQEARERLSVD
+1180 VKELMQEARQRLSVD

-1215 IDLIYRENGKPDP
+1215 INLVYSNQGKPDP

-1237 YHSGMDLRRNAPD
+1237 YQSGMGLRVNAAD
-1250 LVAFKNKWQ
+1250 LVASKNKWQ
-1259 KTGSGSVYGINNAAH
+1259 KAGQGSVYSINNAAH

-1282 ELAAVNKA
+1282 ELAAINKA
-1290 YKKGKATK
+1290 YNKGKATK
-1298 KQVET
+1298 KQVEK

-1312 ELLYSMTGD
+1312 ELLYSLTGD

-1332 IPKQNSDKEDKELK
+1332 TPKDRGNKDDKELK
-1346 TLKERV
+1346 ALRDKV

-1359 SELQKYRKLYGAD
+1359 TELQKYRKLYGAD

-1377 MKDNNFAPIAKYGLK
+1377 MKDKNFAPIKGYGLK
-1392 DRSDYGSSIRQLVG
+1392 DRSDYGGSIRQLLG
-1406 SISKTTEDRKTFVE
+1406 RLSRNTEERKSFVE
-1420 QSIAD
+1420 QSIAG
-1425 ISRKDREE
+1425 ISSKEREE

-1455 YDLYRQLYDLTG
+1455 YDLYKQLYDLTG
-1467 DSQGSMQIAFQG
+1467 DSQGAMQVAFQG
-1479 KTVQS
+1479 NTVQS
-1484 QSLLQSLMKQIQG
+1484 QSLLESLMKQIQD
-1497 ELDKS
+1497 ELNKS
-1502 HPGKNAADVTSLS
+1502 HPGTKAADVTALS
-1515 DEVFNKDFGEKS
+1515 DNEFNKLFGEKS
-1527 ETLSVLVQRYKK
+1527 EALSVLVQRYKK
-1539 ENDKVRLDTIKTMT
+1539 ESDKVRLDTIKNMV

-1570 REHESNQTKIW
+1570 REHENNQTKIW
-1581 ESNTTPE
+1581 GSSTTTE
-1588 MKKRASEGEDKEW
+1588 MKKRASEGENKEW

-1608 EFEQFKNNSDW
+1608 EFEQFKNNTDW

-1632 TIDTMCTAIEKFSKK
+1632 TIDTMCTEIEKFSKK

-1668 QLDRNPFSVMFSTI
+1668 QIDRSPFGVMFNTI

-1691 LKRSLPDKKGKY
+1691 LKRSEPGKDGKY
-1703 LVSSEAGK
+1703 IVSAEAGK
-1711 RMGIEEGQY
+1711 RMGMQEGKY
-1720 TKGELES
+1720 TKGELENE
-1727 AQQGKYDDFG
+1727 QQGKYADFS
-1737 KTLQGVANKF
+1737 KSLQSVANKF
-1747 KALETIMSPVIDL
+1747 KALESIMSPVVDL
-1760 FAAYGKEDT
+1760 FAAFGKEDT
-1769 VLGGVLKGGSD
+1769 VAGGIIQGGSN
-1780 ALGAA
+1780 ALSAAGSTAGAL
-1785 ANTASSISALGEM
+1785 NNLG
-1798 NGLGFLKDAGPY
+1798 LKQAGPY
-1810 GAAASAAISIISS
+1810 GAAAAASISIISS

-1843 KEMENLSKNLQH
+1843 KEMENLTKNLQH
-1855 AIETALGGVYSYTMD
+1855 AIEIALGGVYSYTMND
-1870 NKTISKFNKVLETFQ
+1870 KTRDKLTKVLETFR
-1885 KENTRFNFKTQ
+1885 KENTKFNFQTQ
-1896 EWEKTSKN
+1896 KWEKTNKN
-1904 KSKYSEETARQVEKS
+1904 KSRYSEQTAEQVEKS
-1919 LGDKNSNFD
+1919 LQNKNSNFD

-1937 RDEIQ
+1937 RDELQ

-1962 DMQIEEANQQ
+1962 DAQIEEANQQ
-1972 ISEFAQEWAK
+1972 ISEFAQAWAK
-1982 TIYGIDLKDWASQLT
+1982 TIYSIDLKDWASQLT

-2016 KVKELMNGLTKNI
+2016 KVKELMNSLTKNI
-2029 LSQKIMEVALKP
+2029 LSQKILEVALKP
-2041 TLDNLEGKLKANGG
+2041 TLDNLENKLKANGG
-2055 KLQAEDVLSI
+2055 KLEAEDVLSI
-2065 TDDLIA
+2065 TDSLID

-2077 DSIVAILDS
+2077 DSIVSILDS

-2108 VTEEIADLLASY
+2108 ITEETADLLTSY

-2133 NLTIIT
+2133 NLAIVV

-2144 LPNINVIAQSQLTQL
+2144 LPNLNVIAQSQLTQL
-2159 NTLVSLAQSRNDKLD
+2159 NTLVSLSQARNDKLD

>member
-13 LTLKTRI
+13 LTLKTRM

-25 KLISALNKIDATG
+25 KLINALNKIDVTG
-38 KSAQEALNLITEAT
+38 KRAQDALNLITEAT
-52 GAIGRTGVADI
+52 STLSSKGVADI
-63 SKLTEAMS
+63 KKLQDAIAQYQAFAARAEGLGVDSKTVNNITAI
-71 RMSAKAAELMK
+71 AE
-82 KPNSSAK
+82 
-89 EIRNTKAVGDQY
+89 QY
-101 ERIVKIIERLNTI
+101 GKVLQILQRINATG
-114 SKGYAG
+114 KGHAG
-120 FADYKD
+120 FSDYQD
-126 MARVEEMLQ
+126 MQRVEELLQ
-135 MRRHAKE
+135 QRRHAQE
-142 QEAKRDAELERQKQ
+142 QQAKREEELEKQKQ
-156 ERQRISSQ
+156 ERQKISAQ

-178 QKSRAFAQAIQK
+178 QKSRAFAQALQK
-190 QMEEQEKLRRAQVH
+190 QMEAEEKLRRSRVGGTEFDRRRAVR
-204 ASEDVIRQR
+204 ASLAPGPTRYYVPFAGNMD
-213 LRTSLQPEQHR
+213 
-224 NPYIPYIGDTGQIRA
+224 QINE
-239 VQKAYGEAFDALGL
+239 VQKAYGKAFDALGER
-253 KYDKLQEKISN
+253 YERLQQKISS
-264 FHGPKDDEWLLKT
+264 FHGPKDDEWLVKT
-277 KAQLAEVEGQMSR
+277 KAQLAEVESQMQR
-290 LVAASERLSAT
+290 LVAASERLSMQTAARLDATYKPIAT
-301 TSAKLNTTYKPNTT
+301 TSQEQT
-315 TPKEEAQARLQET
+315 QRRMQET

-337 RMEAEKK
+337 RMEAEKRE
-344 AAAEKKKAEEE
+344 AAEAAKN
-355 ALRQEKQRQAELEKS
+355 EKQRQAELDKS
-370 SQKAKMLKDALNK
+370 QQKIKALKDALNR

-392 SLGLD
+392 ALGLD
-397 TTAVDTKIRAMINA
+397 TSEADAKIRSMISA
-411 LRTLGEYSDRLRNKG
+411 LRTLREYSNMLGNKG
-426 EGWQGSLGSLNYNY
+426 VGWQSSLGSLNYNY
-440 FATLAEGARRMAS
+440 FGTLAEGAKRLSS
-453 EQAKANSEKKQAIAL
+453 EQAKANSEKRQAIAL
-468 EEKHRQE
+468 EERHRQE
-475 IAATAA
+475 VAATAA
-481 RVRNDLVNAFEQAR
+481 RVRSDLVSAFEQAR
-495 KSAGGVNSAV
+495 KSAGGMSSAM

-520 AKQFADSI
+520 AKQFVDSI

-533 VIDQQHIA
+533 LIDQQHIA

-715 DMANSETMSGR
+715 DMASSETMSGK
-726 FLKGTLELVAQLIQ
+726 FLKGTLELIAKLIQ

-768 VASGLLSAKG
+768 VAAGLLSAKG
-778 KVAGDATRDAMQG
+778 KVAGDVTKEALQG

-801 LSTKNKIVNSDL
+801 LSTKNRITNSDL

-827 RRLYVTGQINGSMY
+827 RRLYVTGQINGNMY
-841 RQQMMVNG
+841 RQQIMVNG

-868 RWAASGS
+868 RLAASGS

-883 GIAAFSILGASL
+883 GIAAFSVLGAGIKSLGAS
-895 KSLGTSFLTMVGG
+895 FMAMIGG

-913 VTGITVGLTY
+913 ITGLSVGLTY

-947 SIFEFLKNNPINEII
+947 SIVEFLQNNPINEVI

-997 EKKSHEE
+997 EKKSHED

-1015 EEKANTIAQTN
+1015 EEKANTIAQN
-1026 IQSGDNFEN
+1026 KIQSGDNFEN
-1035 IKKMFEQN
+1035 IKKMFEQD

-1071 AYLSGMEHFKEEVS
+1071 AYLSGMEHFKEEA
-1085 ELALEFRKIFLD
+1085 EKLALEFRKIFLD

-1115 LAHVEIPKEQADFM
+1115 LAQVEIPKDQADFM

-1148 RSEMTNL
+1148 RSELQNL

-1168 SGQKLNEAEQNK
+1168 SGQKLNEAEQSK
-1180 VKELMQEARERLSVD
+1180 VKELMQEARQRLSVD

-1215 IDLIYRENGKPDP
+1215 INLVYSNQGKPDP

-1237 YHSGMDLRRNAPD
+1237 YQSGMGLRVNAAD
-1250 LVAFKNKWQ
+1250 LVASKNKWQ
-1259 KTGSGSVYGINNAAH
+1259 KAGQGSVYSINNAAH

-1282 ELAAVNKA
+1282 ELAAINKA
-1290 YKKGKATK
+1290 YNKGKATK
-1298 KQVET
+1298 KQVEK

-1312 ELLYSMTGD
+1312 ELLYSLTGD

-1332 IPKQNSDKEDKELK
+1332 TPKDSGNKDDKELK
-1346 TLKERV
+1346 ALRDKV

-1359 SELQKYRKLYGAD
+1359 TELQKYRKLYGAD

-1377 MKDNNFAPIAKYGLK
+1377 MKDKNFAPIKGYGLK
-1392 DRSDYGSSIRQLVG
+1392 DRSDYGGSIRQLVG
-1406 SISKTTEDRKTFVE
+1406 RLSRNTEERKSFVE
-1420 QSIAD
+1420 QSIAG
-1425 ISRKDREE
+1425 ISSKEREE

-1455 YDLYRQLYDLTG
+1455 YDLYKQLYDLTG
-1467 DSQGSMQIAFQG
+1467 DSQGAMQVAFQG
-1479 KTVQS
+1479 NTVQS
-1484 QSLLQSLMKQIQG
+1484 QSLLESLMKQIQD

-1502 HPGKNAADVTSLS
+1502 HPGKNAADVISLS
-1515 DEVFNKDFGEKS
+1515 DNEFNKLFGEKS
-1527 ETLSVLVQRYKK
+1527 EALSVLVQRYKK
-1539 ENDKVRLDTIKTMT
+1539 ESDKVRLDTIKNMV

-1581 ESNTTPE
+1581 GSSTTTE
-1588 MKKRASEGEDKEW
+1588 MKKRASEGENKEW

-1608 EFEQFKNNSDW
+1608 EFEQFKNNTDW

-1632 TIDTMCTAIEKFSKK
+1632 TIDTMCTEIEKFSKK

-1668 QLDRNPFSVMFSTI
+1668 QIDRSPFGVMFNTI

-1691 LKRSLPDKKGKY
+1691 LKRSEPGKDGKY
-1703 LVSSEAGK
+1703 IVSAEAGK
-1711 RMGIEEGQY
+1711 RMGMQEGKY
-1720 TKGELES
+1720 TKGELENE
-1727 AQQGKYDDFG
+1727 QQGKYADFS
-1737 KTLQGVANKF
+1737 KSLQSVANKF
-1747 KALETIMSPVIDL
+1747 KALESIMSPVVDL
-1760 FAAYGKEDT
+1760 FAAFGKEDT
-1769 VLGGVLKGGSD
+1769 VAGGIIQGGSD
-1780 ALGAA
+1780 ALSAAGSTAGAL
-1785 ANTASSISALGEM
+1785 NNLG
-1798 NGLGFLKDAGPY
+1798 LKKAGPY
-1810 GAAASAAISIISS
+1810 GAAAAAAISIISS

-1843 KEMENLSKNLQH
+1843 KEMENLTKNLQH
-1855 AIETALGGVYSYTMD
+1855 AIEIALGGVYSYTMND
-1870 NKTISKFNKVLETFQ
+1870 KTRDKLTKVLETFR
-1885 KENTRFNFKTQ
+1885 KENTKFNFQTQ
-1896 EWEKTSKN
+1896 KWEKTNKN
-1904 KSKYSEETARQVEKS
+1904 KSRYSEQTAEQVEKS
-1919 LGDKNSNFD
+1919 LQNKDSNFD

-1937 RDEIQ
+1937 RDELQ

-1962 DMQIEEANQQ
+1962 DAQIEEANQQ
-1972 ISEFAQEWAK
+1972 ISEFAQAWAK
-1982 TIYGIDLKDWASQLT
+1982 TIYSIDLKDWASQLT

-2016 KVKELMNGLTKNI
+2016 KVKELMNSLTKNI
-2029 LSQKIMEVALKP
+2029 LSQKILEVALKP
-2041 TLDNLEGKLKANGG
+2041 TLVNLENKLKANGG
-2055 KLQAEDVLSI
+2055 KLEAEDVLSI
-2065 TDDLIA
+2065 TDSLID

-2077 DSIVAILDS
+2077 DSIVSILDS

-2108 VTEEIADLLASY
+2108 VTEETADLLASY

-2133 NLTIIT
+2133 NLAIVV

-2144 LPNINVIAQSQLTQL
+2144 LPNLNVIAQSQLTQL
-2159 NTLVSLAQSRNDKLD
+2159 NTLVSLSQARNDKLD

>member
-13 LTLKTRI
+13 LTLKTRM

-25 KLISALNKIDATG
+25 KLINALNKIDVTG
-38 KSAQEALNLITEAT
+38 KRAQDALNLITEAT
-52 GAIGRTGVADI
+52 STLSSKGVADI
-63 SKLTEAMS
+63 KKLQEAIAQYQAFAARAEGLGVDSKTVNNITAI
-71 RMSAKAAELMK
+71 AE
-82 KPNSSAK
+82 
-89 EIRNTKAVGDQY
+89 QY
-101 ERIVKIIERLNTI
+101 GKVLQILQRINATG
-114 SKGYAG
+114 KGHAG
-120 FADYKD
+120 FSDYQD
-126 MARVEEMLQ
+126 MQRVEELLQ
-135 MRRHAKE
+135 QRRHAQE
-142 QEAKRDAELERQKQ
+142 QQAKREEELEKQKQ
-156 ERQRISSQ
+156 ERQKISAQ

-178 QKSRAFAQAIQK
+178 QKSRAFAQALQK
-190 QMEEQEKLRRAQVH
+190 QMEAEEKLRRSRVGGTEFDRRRAVR
-204 ASEDVIRQR
+204 AS
-213 LRTSLQPEQHR
+213 LTPEPTR
-224 NPYIPYIGDTGQIRA
+224 YYVPFAGNMSQINE
-239 VQKAYGEAFDALGL
+239 VQKAYGKAFDALGER
-253 KYDKLQEKISN
+253 YERLQQKISS
-264 FHGPKDDEWLLKT
+264 FHGPKDDEWLVKT
-277 KAQLAEVEGQMSR
+277 KAQLAEVESQMQR
-290 LVAASERLSAT
+290 LVAASERLSMQTAARLDATYKPIAT
-301 TSAKLNTTYKPNTT
+301 TSQ
-315 TPKEEAQARLQET
+315 EQAQRRLQET

-337 RMEAEKK
+337 RMEAEKRE
-344 AAAEKKKAEEE
+344 AAEAAKN
-355 ALRQEKQRQAELEKS
+355 EKQRQAELDKS
-370 SQKAKMLKDALNK
+370 QQKIKALKDALNR

-392 SLGLD
+392 ALGLD
-397 TTAVDTKIRAMINA
+397 TSEADAKIRSMISA
-411 LRTLGEYSDRLRNKG
+411 LRTLREYSNMLGNKG
-426 EGWQGSLGSLNYNY
+426 VGWQSSLGSLNYNY
-440 FATLAEGARRMAS
+440 FGTLAEGAKRLSS
-453 EQAKANSEKKQAIAL
+453 EQAKANNEKRQAIAL
-468 EEKHRQE
+468 EERHRQE
-475 IAATAA
+475 VAATAA
-481 RVRNDLVNAFEQAR
+481 RVRSDLVSAFEQAR
-495 KSAGGVNSAV
+495 KSAGGMSSAM

-520 AKQFADSI
+520 AKQFVDSI

-533 VIDQQHIA
+533 LIDQQHIA

-715 DMANSETMSGR
+715 DMASSETMSGK
-726 FLKGTLELVAQLIQ
+726 FLKGTLELIAKLIQ

-768 VASGLLSAKG
+768 VAAGLLSAKG
-778 KVAGDATRDAMQG
+778 KVAGDVTKEALQG

-801 LSTKNKIVNSDL
+801 LSTKNRITNSDL

-827 RRLYVTGQINGSMY
+827 RRLYVTGKINGNMY
-841 RQQMMVNG
+841 RQQIMVNG

-868 RWAASGS
+868 RLAASGS

-883 GIAAFSILGASL
+883 GIAAFSVLGAGIKSLGAS
-895 KSLGTSFLTMVGG
+895 FMAMIGG

-913 VTGITVGLTY
+913 ITGISVGLTY

-934 IKQSADEL
+934 MKQSADEL

-947 SIFEFLKNNPINEII
+947 SIVEFLQNNPINEVI

-1015 EEKANTIAQTN
+1015 EEKANTIAQN
-1026 IQSGDNFEN
+1026 KIQSGDNFEN
-1035 IKKMFEQN
+1035 IKKMFEQD

-1071 AYLSGMEHFKEEVS
+1071 AYLSGMEHFKEEA
-1085 ELALEFRKIFLD
+1085 EKLALEFRKIFLD

-1115 LAHVEIPKEQADFM
+1115 LAQVEIPKDQADFM

-1148 RSEMTNL
+1148 RSELQNL

-1168 SGQKLNEAEQNK
+1168 SGQKLNEAEQSK
-1180 VKELMQEARERLSVD
+1180 VKELMQEARQRLSVD

-1215 IDLIYRENGKPDP
+1215 INLVYSNQGKPDP

-1237 YHSGMDLRRNAPD
+1237 YQSGMGLRVNAAD
-1250 LVAFKNKWQ
+1250 LVASKNKWQ
-1259 KTGSGSVYGINNAAH
+1259 KAGQGSVYSINNAAH

-1282 ELAAVNKA
+1282 ELAAINKA
-1290 YKKGKATK
+1290 YNKGKATK
-1298 KQVET
+1298 KQVEK

-1312 ELLYSMTGD
+1312 ELLYSLTGD

-1332 IPKQNSDKEDKELK
+1332 TPKDRGNKDDKELK
-1346 TLKERV
+1346 ALRDKV

-1359 SELQKYRKLYGAD
+1359 TELQKYRKLYGAD

-1377 MKDNNFAPIAKYGLK
+1377 MKDKNFAPIKGYGLK
-1392 DRSDYGSSIRQLVG
+1392 DRSDYGGSIRQLVG
-1406 SISKTTEDRKTFVE
+1406 RLSRNTEERKSFVE
-1420 QSIAD
+1420 QSIAE
-1425 ISRKDREE
+1425 ISSKEREE

-1455 YDLYRQLYDLTG
+1455 YDLYKQLYDLTG
-1467 DSQGSMQIAFQG
+1467 DSQGAMQVAFQG
-1479 KTVQS
+1479 NTVQS
-1484 QSLLQSLMKQIQG
+1484 QSLLESLMKQIQD
-1497 ELDKS
+1497 ELYKS
-1502 HPGKNAADVTSLS
+1502 HPGKNAADVISLS
-1515 DEVFNKDFGEKS
+1515 DNEFNKLFGEKS

-1539 ENDKVRLDTIKTMT
+1539 ESDKVRLDTIKNMV

-1581 ESNTTPE
+1581 GSSTTTE
-1588 MKKRASEGEDKEW
+1588 MKKRASEGENKEW

-1608 EFEQFKNNSDW
+1608 EFEQFKNNTDW

-1632 TIDTMCTAIEKFSKK
+1632 TIDTMCTEIEKFSKK

-1668 QLDRNPFSVMFSTI
+1668 QIDRSPFGVMFNTI

-1691 LKRSLPDKKGKY
+1691 LKRSEPGKDGKY
-1703 LVSSEAGK
+1703 IVSAESGK
-1711 RMGIEEGQY
+1711 RMGMQEGKY
-1720 TKGELES
+1720 TKGELENE
-1727 AQQGKYDDFG
+1727 QQGKYADFS
-1737 KTLQGVANKF
+1737 KSLQSVANKF
-1747 KALETIMSPVIDL
+1747 KALESIMSPVVDL
-1760 FAAYGKEDT
+1760 FAAFGKEDT
-1769 VLGGVLKGGSD
+1769 VAGGIIQGGSN
-1780 ALGAA
+1780 ALSAAGSTAGAL
-1785 ANTASSISALGEM
+1785 NNLG
-1798 NGLGFLKDAGPY
+1798 LKQAGPY
-1810 GAAASAAISIISS
+1810 GAAAAASISIISS

-1843 KEMENLSKNLQH
+1843 KEMENLTKNLQH
-1855 AIETALGGVYSYTMD
+1855 AIEIALGGVYSYTMND
-1870 NKTISKFNKVLETFQ
+1870 KTRDKLTKVLETFR
-1885 KENTRFNFKTQ
+1885 KENTKFNFQTQ
-1896 EWEKTSKN
+1896 KWEKTNKN
-1904 KSKYSEETARQVEKS
+1904 KSRYSEQTAEQVEKS
-1919 LGDKNSNFD
+1919 LQNKNSNFD

-1937 RDEIQ
+1937 RDELQ

-1962 DMQIEEANQQ
+1962 DAQIEEANQQ
-1972 ISEFAQEWAK
+1972 ISEFAQAWAK
-1982 TIYGIDLKDWASQLT
+1982 TIYSIDLKDWASQLT

-2016 KVKELMNGLTKNI
+2016 KVKELMNSLTKNI
-2029 LSQKIMEVALKP
+2029 LSQKILEVALKP
-2041 TLDNLEGKLKANGG
+2041 TLDNLENKLKANGG
-2055 KLQAEDVLSI
+2055 KLEAEDVLSI
-2065 TDDLIA
+2065 TDSLID

-2077 DSIVAILDS
+2077 DSIVSILDS

-2108 VTEEIADLLASY
+2108 VTEETADLLASY

-2133 NLTIIT
+2133 NLAIVV

-2144 LPNINVIAQSQLTQL
+2144 LPNLNVIAQSQLTQL
-2159 NTLVSLAQSRNDKLD
+2159 NTLVSLSQARNDKLD

>member
-1 MAGGNLGDLSMT
+1 MT
-13 LTLKTRI
+13 LTLKTRM

-25 KLISALNKIDATG
+25 KLINALNKIDVSG
-38 KSAQEALNLITEAT
+38 KQAQDALNLITEAT
-52 GAIGRTGVADI
+52 ATLSNKGVADI
-63 SKLTEAMS
+63 KKLQEAVTDLYSKAEGKRGAKLISEAVDLEAAAYKYKRVIDLFASANEARKKS
-71 RMSAKAAELMK
+71 R
-82 KPNSSAK
+82 
-89 EIRNTKAVGDQY
+89 
-101 ERIVKIIERLNTI
+101 
-114 SKGYAG
+114 G
-120 FADYKD
+120 FSEADEVQ
-126 MARVEEMLQ
+126 RVEEALQ
-135 MRRHAKE
+135 KRIHTRE
-142 QEAKRDAELERQKQ
+142 QEAKREEELEKQKQ
-156 ERQRISSQ
+156 ERQKISAQ

-178 QKSRAFAQAIQK
+178 QKSRAFAQALQK
-190 QMEEQEKLRRAQVH
+190 QMEAEEKLRRSRVGGTEFDRRRAVR
-204 ASEDVIRQR
+204 AS
-213 LRTSLQPEQHR
+213 LAPEPTR
-224 NPYIPYIGDTGQIRA
+224 YYVPFAGNMDQINE
-239 VQKAYGEAFDALGL
+239 VQKAYGKAFDALGER
-253 KYDKLQEKISN
+253 YDRLQQKISS
-264 FHGPKDDEWLLKT
+264 FHGPKDDEWLVKT
-277 KAQLAEVEGQMSR
+277 KAQLAEVESQMQR
-290 LVAASERLSAT
+290 LVAASERLSMQTAARLDATYKPIAT
-301 TSAKLNTTYKPNTT
+301 TSQEQT
-315 TPKEEAQARLQET
+315 QRRLQET

-337 RMEAEKK
+337 RMEAEKRE
-344 AAAEKKKAEEE
+344 AAEAAKN
-355 ALRQEKQRQAELEKS
+355 EKQRQAELDKS
-370 SQKAKMLKDALNK
+370 QQKIKALKDALNR

-392 SLGLD
+392 ALGLD
-397 TTAVDTKIRAMINA
+397 TSEADAKIRSMISA
-411 LRTLGEYSDRLRNKG
+411 LRTLREYSNILGNKG
-426 EGWQGSLGSLNYNY
+426 GGWQFSLGSLNYNY
-440 FATLAEGARRMAS
+440 FGTLAEGAKRLSS
-453 EQAKANSEKKQAIAL
+453 EQAKANSEKRQAIAL
-468 EEKHRQE
+468 EERHRQE
-475 IAATAA
+475 VAATAA
-481 RVRNDLVNAFEQAR
+481 RVRSDLVSAFEQAR
-495 KSAGGVNSAV
+495 KSAGGISSAV

-520 AKQFADSI
+520 AKQFVDSI

-567 FTFSDLNK
+567 FTFSDLNQ

-715 DMANSETMSGR
+715 DMASSETMSGK
-726 FLKGTLELVAQLIQ
+726 FLKGTLELIAKLIQ

-768 VASGLLSAKG
+768 VAAGLLSAKG
-778 KVAGDATRDAMQG
+778 KVAGDVTKEALQG

-801 LSTKNKIVNSDL
+801 LSTKNRITNSDL

-827 RRLYVTGQINGSMY
+827 RRLYVTGKINGNMY
-841 RQQMMVNG
+841 RQQIMVNG

-868 RWAASGS
+868 RLAASGS

-883 GIAAFSILGASL
+883 GIAAFSVLGAGIKSLGAS
-895 KSLGTSFLTMVGG
+895 FMAMIGG

-913 VTGITVGLTY
+913 ITGISVGLTY

-934 IKQSADEL
+934 MKQSADEL

-947 SIFEFLKNNPINEII
+947 SIVEFLQNNPINEVI

-997 EKKSHEE
+997 EKKSHED

-1015 EEKANTIAQTN
+1015 EEKANTIAQN
-1026 IQSGDNFEN
+1026 KIQSGDNFEN
-1035 IKKMFEQN
+1035 IKKMFEQD

-1071 AYLSGMEHFKEEVS
+1071 AYLSGMEHFKEEA
-1085 ELALEFRKIFLD
+1085 EKLALEFRKIFLD

-1115 LAHVEIPKEQADFM
+1115 LAQVEIPKDQADFM

-1148 RSEMTNL
+1148 RSELQNL

-1168 SGQKLNEAEQNK
+1168 SGQKLNEAEQSK
-1180 VKELMQEARERLSVD
+1180 VKELMQEARQRLSVD

-1215 IDLIYRENGKPDP
+1215 INLVYSNQGKPDP

-1237 YHSGMDLRRNAPD
+1237 YQSGMGLRVNAAD
-1250 LVAFKNKWQ
+1250 LVAYKNKWQ
-1259 KTGSGSVYGINNAAH
+1259 KAGQGSLYAINNAAH

-1282 ELAAVNKA
+1282 EILAANTA
-1290 YKKGKATK
+1290 YNNSKATK
-1298 KQVET
+1298 KEVEK

-1332 IPKQNSDKEDKELK
+1332 TPKDRGNKDDKELK
-1346 TLKERV
+1346 ALREKV

-1359 SELQKYRKLYGAD
+1359 TELQKYRKLYGAD

-1377 MKDNNFAPIAKYGLK
+1377 MKDKNFAPIKGYGLK
-1392 DRSDYGSSIRQLVG
+1392 DRSDYGGSIRQLVG
-1406 SISKTTEDRKTFVE
+1406 RLSRNTEERKSFVE
-1420 QSIAD
+1420 QSIAG
-1425 ISRKDREE
+1425 ISSKEREE

-1455 YDLYRQLYDLTG
+1455 YDLYKQLYDLTG
-1467 DSQGSMQIAFQG
+1467 DSQGAMQVAFQG
-1479 KTVQS
+1479 NTVQS
-1484 QSLLQSLMKQIQG
+1484 QSLLQSLMKQIQD

-1502 HPGKNAADVTSLS
+1502 HPGTKAADVTALS
-1515 DEVFNKDFGEKS
+1515 DNEFNKLFGEKS

-1539 ENDKVRLDTIKTMT
+1539 ESDKVRLDTIKNMV

-1581 ESNTTPE
+1581 ESSTTTE
-1588 MKKRASEGEDKEW
+1588 MKKRASEGENKEW

-1608 EFEQFKNNSDW
+1608 EFEQFKNNTDW

-1632 TIDTMCTAIEKFSKK
+1632 TIDTMCTEIEKFSKK

-1668 QLDRNPFSVMFSTI
+1668 KIDRSPFGVMFNTI
-1682 GQGNAIGDF
+1682 GQGNAIGGF
-1691 LKRSLPDKKGKY
+1691 LKRSEPGKDGKY
-1703 LVSSEAGK
+1703 IVSAEAGK
-1711 RMGIEEGQY
+1711 RMGMQEGKY
-1720 TKGELES
+1720 TKGELENE
-1727 AQQGKYDDFG
+1727 QQGKYTDFS
-1737 KTLQGVANKF
+1737 KSLQSVANKF
-1747 KALETIMSPVIDL
+1747 KALESIMSPVVDL
-1760 FAAYGKEDT
+1760 FAAFGKEDT
-1769 VLGGVLKGGSD
+1769 VAGGIIQGGSD
-1780 ALGAA
+1780 ALSAAGSTAGAL
-1785 ANTASSISALGEM
+1785 NNLG
-1798 NGLGFLKDAGPY
+1798 LKKAGPY

-1843 KEMENLSKNLQH
+1843 KEMENLTKNLQH
-1855 AIETALGGVYSYTMD
+1855 AIEIALGGVYSYTMND
-1870 NKTISKFNKVLETFQ
+1870 KTRNKLTEVLETFR
-1885 KENTRFNFKTQ
+1885 KENTKFNFQTQ
-1896 EWEKTSKN
+1896 KWEKTNKN
-1904 KSKYSEETARQVEKS
+1904 KSRYSEQTAEQVEKS
-1919 LGDKNSNFD
+1919 LQNKDSNFD

-1937 RDEIQ
+1937 RDELQ

-1962 DMQIEEANQQ
+1962 DAQIEEANQQ

-1982 TIYGIDLKDWASQLT
+1982 TIYSIDLKDWASQLT

-2016 KVKELMNGLTKNI
+2016 KVKELMNSLTKNI
-2029 LSQKIMEVALKP
+2029 LSQKILEVALKP
-2041 TLDNLEGKLKANGG
+2041 TLVNLENTLKANGG
-2055 KLQAEDVLSI
+2055 KLEAEDVLSI
-2065 TDDLIA
+2065 TDSLID

-2077 DSIVAILDS
+2077 DSIVSILDS

-2108 VTEEIADLLASY
+2108 VTEETADLLASY

-2133 NLTIIT
+2133 NLAIVV

-2144 LPNINVIAQSQLTQL
+2144 LPNLNVIAQSQLTQL
-2159 NTLVSLAQSRNDKLD
+2159 NTLVSLSQARNDKLD

>member
-1 MAGGNLGDLSMT
+1 MAGGNLRDLSMT
-13 LTLKTRI
+13 LTLKTRM

-25 KLISALNKIDATG
+25 KLINALNKIDVSG
-38 KSAQEALNLITEAT
+38 KQAQDALNLITEAT
-52 GAIGRTGVADI
+52 ATLSNKGVADI
-63 SKLTEAMS
+63 KKLQEAVTDLY
-71 RMSAKAAELMK
+71 AKAENKRGAKLLSEAVDLEAAAYKYKRVIDLFASANEARK
-82 KPNSSAK
+82 KSRGFSEAD
-89 EIRNTKAVGDQY
+89 EVQ
-101 ERIVKIIERLNTI
+101 RI
-114 SKGYAG
+114 
-120 FADYKD
+120 
-126 MARVEEMLQ
+126 EEALQ
-135 MRRHAKE
+135 KRIHTRE
-142 QEAKRDAELERQKQ
+142 QEAKREEELEKQKQ
-156 ERQRISSQ
+156 ERQKISAQ

-178 QKSRAFAQAIQK
+178 QKSRAFAQALQK
-190 QMEEQEKLRRAQVH
+190 QMEAEEKLRRSRVGGTEFDRRRAVRASL
-204 ASEDVIRQR
+204 ASEPTRYYVPFAGNMD
-213 LRTSLQPEQHR
+213 
-224 NPYIPYIGDTGQIRA
+224 QINE
-239 VQKAYGEAFDALGL
+239 VQKAYGKAFDALGER
-253 KYDKLQEKISN
+253 YERLQQKISS
-264 FHGPKDDEWLLKT
+264 FHGPKDDEWLVKT
-277 KAQLAEVEGQMSR
+277 KAQLAEVESQMQR
-290 LVAASERLSAT
+290 LVAASERLSMQTAARLDATYKPIAT
-301 TSAKLNTTYKPNTT
+301 TSQEQT
-315 TPKEEAQARLQET
+315 QRRLQET

-344 AAAEKKKAEEE
+344 EAAEAAKN
-355 ALRQEKQRQAELEKS
+355 EKQRQAELDKS
-370 SQKAKMLKDALNK
+370 QQKIKALKDALNR

-392 SLGLD
+392 ALGLD
-397 TTAVDTKIRAMINA
+397 TSEADAKIRSMISA
-411 LRTLGEYSDRLRNKG
+411 LRTLREYSNMLGNKG
-426 EGWQGSLGSLNYNY
+426 AGWQYILGSLNYNY
-440 FATLAEGARRMAS
+440 FGTLAEGAKRLSS
-453 EQAKANSEKKQAIAL
+453 EQAKANSEKRQAIAL
-468 EEKHRQE
+468 EERHRQE
-475 IAATAA
+475 VAATAA
-481 RVRNDLVNAFEQAR
+481 RVRSDLVSAFEQAR
-495 KSAGGVNSAV
+495 KSAGGMSSAV

-520 AKQFADSI
+520 VKQFVDSI

-584 VEYDDLYDT
+584 VEYEDLYDT

-715 DMANSETMSGR
+715 DMASSETISGK
-726 FLKGTLELVAQLIQ
+726 FLKGTLELIAKLIQ
-740 NIHTLGPA
+740 NLHTLGPA
-748 IIAAFSGFAL
+748 FIAAFSGFAL

-768 VASGLLSAKG
+768 VAAGLLSAKG
-778 KVAGDATRDAMQG
+778 KVAGDVTKEALQG

-801 LSTKNKIVNSDL
+801 LSTKNRITNSDL

-827 RRLYVTGQINGSMY
+827 RRLYVTGKINGNMY
-841 RQQMMVNG
+841 RQQIMVNG

-868 RWAASGS
+868 RLAASGS

-883 GIAAFSILGASL
+883 GIAAFSVLGAGIKSLGAS
-895 KSLGTSFLTMVGG
+895 FMAMIGG

-913 VTGITVGLTY
+913 ITGISVGLTY

-934 IKQSADEL
+934 MKQSADEL

-947 SIFEFLKNNPINEII
+947 SIVEFLQNNPINEVI

-997 EKKSHEE
+997 EKKSHED

-1015 EEKANTIAQTN
+1015 EEKANTIAQN
-1026 IQSGDNFEN
+1026 KIQSGDNFEN
-1035 IKKMFEQN
+1035 IKKMFEQD

-1071 AYLSGMEHFKEEVS
+1071 AYLSGMEHFKEEA
-1085 ELALEFRKIFLD
+1085 EKLALEFRKIFLD

-1115 LAHVEIPKEQADFM
+1115 LAQVEIPKEQADFM

-1148 RSEMTNL
+1148 RSELQNL

-1168 SGQKLNEAEQNK
+1168 SGQKLNEAEQSK
-1180 VKELMQEARERLSVD
+1180 VKELMQEARQRLSVD

-1215 IDLIYRENGKPDP
+1215 INLVYSNQGKPDP

-1237 YHSGMDLRRNAPD
+1237 YQSGMGLRVNAAD
-1250 LVAFKNKWQ
+1250 LVAYKNKWQ
-1259 KTGSGSVYGINNAAH
+1259 KAGQGSVYSINNAAH
-1274 QDIDSAYN
+1274 QDIDSALN
-1282 ELAAVNKA
+1282 ELLAVNTA
-1290 YKKGKATK
+1290 YKNGKVTK
-1298 KQVET
+1298 KEVEK

-1312 ELLYSMTGD
+1312 ELLYSLTGD

-1332 IPKQNSDKEDKELK
+1332 TPKDRGNKDDKELK
-1346 TLKERV
+1346 ALRDKV

-1359 SELQKYRKLYGAD
+1359 TELQKYRKLYGAD

-1377 MKDNNFAPIAKYGLK
+1377 MKDKNFAPIKGYGLK
-1392 DRSDYGSSIRQLVG
+1392 DRSDYGGSIRQLVG
-1406 SISKTTEDRKTFVE
+1406 RLSRNTEERKSFVE
-1420 QSIAD
+1420 QSIAG
-1425 ISRKDREE
+1425 ISSKEREE

-1455 YDLYRQLYDLTG
+1455 YDLYKQLYDLTG
-1467 DSQGSMQIAFQG
+1467 DSQGAMQVAFQG
-1479 KTVQS
+1479 NTVQS
-1484 QSLLQSLMKQIQG
+1484 QSLLESLMKQIQD

-1502 HPGKNAADVTSLS
+1502 HPGTKAAYVTSRS
-1515 DEVFNKDFGEKS
+1515 DNEFNKLFGEKS
-1527 ETLSVLVQRYKK
+1527 EALSVLVQRYKK
-1539 ENDKVRLDTIKTMT
+1539 ESDKVRLDTIKNMV
-1553 ELIKNNRTI
+1553 ELIKNNRTL

-1581 ESNTTPE
+1581 GSSTTTE
-1588 MKKRASEGEDKEW
+1588 MKKRASEGENKEW

-1608 EFEQFKNNSDW
+1608 EFEQFKNNTDW

-1632 TIDTMCTAIEKFSKK
+1632 TIDTMCTEIEKFSKK

-1668 QLDRNPFSVMFSTI
+1668 QIDRSPFGVMFNTI

-1691 LKRSLPDKKGKY
+1691 LKRSEPGKDGKY
-1703 LVSSEAGK
+1703 IVSAEAGK
-1711 RMGIEEGQY
+1711 RMGMQEGKY
-1720 TKGELES
+1720 TKGELENE
-1727 AQQGKYDDFG
+1727 QQGKYADFS
-1737 KTLQGVANKF
+1737 KSLQSVANKF
-1747 KALETIMSPVIDL
+1747 KALESIMSPVVDL
-1760 FAAYGKEDT
+1760 FAALGKEDT
-1769 VLGGVLKGGSD
+1769 VVGGIIQGGSD
-1780 ALGAA
+1780 ALSAAGSTAGAL
-1785 ANTASSISALGEM
+1785 NNLG
-1798 NGLGFLKDAGPY
+1798 LKKAGPY
-1810 GAAASAAISIISS
+1810 GAAATAAISIISS

-1843 KEMENLSKNLQH
+1843 KEMENLTKNLQH
-1855 AIETALGGVYSYTMD
+1855 AIEITLGGVYSYTMND
-1870 NKTISKFNKVLETFQ
+1870 KTRDKLTEVLETFR
-1885 KENTRFNFKTQ
+1885 KENTKFNFQTQ
-1896 EWEKTSKN
+1896 KWEKTNKN
-1904 KSKYSEETARQVEKS
+1904 KSRYSEQTAEQVEKS
-1919 LGDKNSNFD
+1919 LQNKDSNFD
-1928 AQLASLMVQ
+1928 AQLASLMIQ
-1937 RDEIQ
+1937 RDELQ

-1962 DMQIEEANQQ
+1962 DAQIEEANQQ
-1972 ISEFAQEWAK
+1972 ISEFAQAWAK
-1982 TIYGIDLKDWASQLT
+1982 TIYSIDLKDWASQLT

-2016 KVKELMNGLTKNI
+2016 KVKELMNSLTKNI
-2029 LSQKIMEVALKP
+2029 LSQKILEVALKP
-2041 TLDNLEGKLKANGG
+2041 TLVNLENKLKANGG
-2055 KLQAEDVLSI
+2055 KLEAEDVLSI
-2065 TDDLIA
+2065 TDSLIA

-2077 DSIVAILDS
+2077 DSIVSILDS

-2108 VTEEIADLLASY
+2108 VTEETADLLASY

-2133 NLTIIT
+2133 NLAIVV

-2144 LPNINVIAQSQLTQL
+2144 LPNLNVIAQSQLTQL
-2159 NTLVSLAQSRNDKLD
+2159 NTLVSLSQARNDKLD